1 MTEKRIQFSN
11 IVFNQLPAYVREE
24 FPLVSEFLSQY
35 YRAQEFQGAP
45 IDLIQNID
53 KYVKVDE
60 MTHQTDSVILIND
73 ITSFDDVIFVGIS
86 SSPTGT
92 AGFPEKYGL
101 LKIDDEI
108 ITYTG
113 KTFNSFTGCVRG
125 FSGIDSYSTQN
136 HPDQLTFSESNSASH
151 SAGSTIINLSSLFLK
166 EFLSK
171 IKYQLSPGFENRD
184 LSKNLNQALFIKQ
197 SKDFYRSKG
206 TKESFEILFRFLYG
220 EDVSIIDPKEYLFR
234 PSDAHYQITTDL
246 VVESIEGN
254 PENLKNCTLIQDT
267 YPEFTKAY
275 APITNVEK
283 IVSKNGKEYY
293 KLSIDSGYSKDIGF
307 DGALYGE
314 FKVHPQTKVIGQYNL
329 NTFIVTSVVNPG
341 TPPPNKVWA
350 INGITQQQLTLVKG
364 NTYRFDTSDSSNS
377 EHILIFQ
384 TTSGDSLSS
393 LYYIVSG
400 NGVAGQAG
408 SFVDLTINITAPDEI
423 IKYNCSLHSE
433 MGANIAITADPTNNL
448 TTLNVDSTIGFPN
461 SGNLY
466 VTYNDQT
473 QGTIGYESKSVNQ
486 FFNCSNITGIIED
499 SANIGISTYAHKLPF
514 EGSGENVRV
523 RITSVIKDFKL
534 SDDTYYLKKGYTSQ
548 IKTLGVNSKDVVSNN
563 WFFNIATSYDVQS
576 ISLIDNNDKS
586 YKINTKLNNIFKV
599 GDSLKII
606 DSANNE
612 KTSTVIDVTSEKSFN
627 IKGQGELSLTD
638 SYTIKRNLLKV
649 NSPTFSN
656 ASILN
661 ANVQNVYKQNDKTL
675 IASPS
680 LPYYNQQLNLS
691 SKQIVFSGT
700 FNSDTFKITSN
711 IDHGFYTGDAVYYTP
726 EKIISVTTDDD
737 GNVTE
742 TSTTLSKLFD
752 EGIYYVKRIDSNN
765 IKLSQSKS
773 NIYNS
778 KFISVDSPV
787 TIIANKLEYYKFK
800 SKTLKSQNLFREI
813 SPPINDGAEYPTNP
827 GFTGILING
836 VEILNY
842 KSNDT
847 VYYGQLDEVEVISS
861 GRGYDI
867 INPPVLLISDLVG
880 YGATANCAVRGS
892 LSEIRV
898 VDSGFDYVET
908 PTIKITGGNGVG
920 AVAKA
925 AMKLVDHQATF
936 NSEEKSAQ
944 VSLTNYTIGFSTY
957 HKFRNTEQI
966 IYNTN
971 GQKGIGGIS
980 TDSAYFVSVQSPT
993 EVKLH
998 NTLGD
1003 VISGINTIN
1012 LTSHGIGDH
1021 QLRSYNKR
1029 SILGSIN
1036 IQSSGSGY
1044 ENKKKT
1050 IFSSI
1055 TGINTSI
1062 NQISIVNHEFQSGEI
1077 VKYINY
1083 STGGS
1088 VIGGLTTSTEYYL
1101 TKVDDNNFKLSKIG
1115 IGTTLKDFYYNTK
1128 QFINLTSVGVGTH
1141 TFNYPEISV
1150 EVIGNVGIS
1159 SIGFDNFKAV
1169 VQPIFRGEITST
1181 HLENNGSNYG
1191 SSEILNYD
1199 RQPLVTLSSGSGAVV
1214 VPIVSDQKI
1223 TEILV
1228 TSPGVGYNS
1237 PPDLVIN
1244 GGGFG
1249 AVLTPIIQNGQLIEV
1264 KVIES
1269 GIGYSPNNISIDVL
1283 SAGLSAEFN
1292 VRIQRWNVNLFQK
1305 NLSIISNDD
1314 GILSEGINE
1323 NFELEYSHLYA
1334 PRKLREIV
1342 YSSDSGGN
1350 TLYGKKDLR
1359 ISGNKEILSTD
1370 HSPIIGWAYDGNP
1383 IYGPYGFS
1391 TKEGGIVSQMKSG
1404 YKLDLKPNRPL
1415 ISSFPSGFF
1424 IEDYSYSEV
1433 SDETVLDKNNG
1444 RFCVTPEYPNGAYV
1458 YFATINNSDADSS
1471 GPFSGYKSP
1480 IFPYL
1485 IGDNFN
1491 SKPNE
1496 FNFKKASNQIDLDLN
1511 KTSFSR
1517 NTNPYNLIENGASYS
1532 YLELPNLLNQTVDIK
1547 YASPGF
1553 IEKIDVISGGSGYK
1567 NGTPLVFNNEGTGG
1581 YNASAEIER
1590 VFGKS
1595 VNSISVATT
1604 SISNVEFYSTTSQGT
1619 FLAFFQNPHNFTN
1632 TDLVV
1637 ISGLNTT
1644 SSLIEGSYQVGVAT
1658 NTIALTA
1665 GIGTTATTGIVTYF
1679 SVAGNLNYSNI
1690 RENDILGIGT
1700 EKVKVLNVDAKSSR
1714 IRILRAVNG
1723 TVGSSHSITTV
1734 LYENPRKLTINAG
1747 FRSQYDYKINRE
1759 IYFNPV
1765 DAVGLGTTSG
1775 IGIGVTLIFSN
1786 PGTGITQIFI
1796 PTKSIYISNH
1806 QLNTGDELLYST
1818 NSGTPIGVST
1828 NGISTSVSI
1837 SDQSIVYVAK
1847 ISDDLIGISTFRVG
1861 LGTQGTFVG
1870 IASTTQGMGT
1880 LFFTNVGTGDNHSF
1894 KTNYGGLSGNIS
1906 KNTVTISTAQTHGLL
1921 NNDIVFVDV
1930 NPSISTTFTLKY
1942 NDYVRKVLI
1951 NPKDFI
1957 SAGINTLTNIITI
1970 LNHKFENGQKVI
1982 HTANVPA
1989 IGLENNKEYFVFI
2002 VDTNNI
2008 KLTNTYYDSIS
2019 AKPEIVGITSASSG
2033 TLSLINPPIKAY
2045 KNSSVV
2051 FDLSDSSLSYAQQ
2064 ATLYPAFDFKLFK
2077 DSNFTENYN
2086 NNSNNQSFDVQ
2097 KVGIIGITSDAKV
2110 TLSINKNT
2118 PKNLYYNLI
2127 PIYDGTLP
2135 QNKKLINE
2143 DREVLSNNQIQVD
2156 ESQYNGKYKITVGS
2170 TTSFTY
2176 GVAKVPEENLY
2187 ISGISSIKY
2196 ETSSINAYGSILKIK
2211 ITNKGQNYYSL
2222 PQIVNIAEIST
2233 LGILTSGIGS
2243 EAILHPSSTSIGKIK
2258 SIKINDIG
2266 FDFPSDL
2273 TMVPS
2278 VAIPQVIR
2286 VDSLSSFDSIGISSF
2301 GKGYTSAPKLIV
2313 LDGKTGNIASEVDL
2327 KFTLGNN
2334 KVEILKNVFGLNN
2347 VTPTILPIQ
2356 NSNGVGISSVGFNTT
2371 TKDVTITLSVGF
2383 STANSFPFAVNDK
2396 VLIENV
2402 SVGVGSTGKGYNS
2415 ENYNYQLFTL
2425 TSVTENLGGL
2435 GGSVV
2440 YNLNEFLTGSEFP
2453 GTLNSTNSSGRII
2466 AQKQFPIFDIV
2477 LKNNNFSI
2485 GETVTSGSNVG
2496 TVEDWDSK
2504 TNFVT
2509 ILSKNDFK
2517 VGDLITGSSTKTQ
2530 AVANSI
2536 EIFNAFLDIAAT
2548 SKFVRGNQSDAGVL
2562 NSNLQRIS
2570 DNDYYQNFSYS
2581 IKSRVDF
2588 DKWNDAVSTLNHT
2601 TGFKKFSDY
2610 QLETPATFV
2619 EVNSN
2624 SLLVN
2629 VPSDLT
2635 FIDIISDIVNVV
2647 NLNCVYDF
2655 DLVKENSRQ
2664 IGSQIFSDEI
2674 IFSNRILT
2682 DYAESV
2688 GNRVLS
2694 IDDIS
2699 PQFNS
2704 NPRAT
2709 RFSEVHRFSLADVR
2723 TQKYLTYVRD
2733 TRFTG
2738 ERQLLIVTS
2747 LIDNIGNVFLNQ
2759 YARVESTYDMG
2770 SFDIAIDGT
2779 DGVLQ
2784 FFPTKFTINDF
2795 DITTLSYNIDDNILS
2810 TGNTTFGDIIDIRS
2824 SSIAVSVGT
2833 TTTIVGIASTYRSM
2847 KVLVS
2852 ISATTTN
2859 QYEFDELN
2867 IIHNGTDVAFLE
2879 YGQLTNHSLNSYSST
2894 GLGTYYPYLS
2904 GGQLKVDF
2912 TPNAQVTTT
2921 VNVNAIQVAFASTTT
2936 VGVGTYD
2943 MKHARLEGR
2952 STSIASTSTPTPIGI
2967 SSYPDVY
2974 DSAYFIVQ
2982 VSDNTNNIHQLSEVA
2997 LIDDDT
3003 DVYVTEY
3010 GIINTLSGLGTIGAQ
3025 RTSSIVELTF
3035 TPLAN
3040 IDVDVKV
3047 YLNALRCEDD
3057 DKEILDFINSE
3068 IQTNCGSYEGTDS
3081 DIKREFALTH
3091 KNDPIFERYFI
3102 GSASTV
3108 VNTTSN
3114 VISIPNHFFVTGE
3127 QVEYTHAGAGTTQA
3141 IGIATTSF
3149 VSVGS
3154 TDKLPEEVYIVKVDI
3169 NNVKLARSAEDALKF
3184 IPKVLD
3190 ITSVGIGTL
3199 HKFVSTNQNSK
3210 VIVALDNLIQ
3220 SPIVSTA
3227 NTTTLSIN
3235 AFTTS
3240 DIIFFSQITS
3250 FFGGDLI
3257 KIGDEIMR
3265 IDGVG
3270 IGSTNAIQVRR
3281 PRLGT
3286 SLAGYS
3292 TGSLVTKVSGNYNIV
3307 DNVLSFAEAPFGKLP
3322 FSSTTNRPDERDWVG
3337 ISTGSSFQGRSFIR
3351 SGIINSS
3358 NEAYHK
3364 NYIFSDI
3371 SSGFN
3376 GINKTFTLTSN
3387 GTNATGIQTENAIVL
3402 INDIFQG
3409 PGLAYDY
3416 TLLESVGITSITFT
3430 GAATSVSYDVNH
3442 ASIPR
3447 GGVIVSVGSTEGF
3460 GYQPLVSA
3468 GGTVTVSVA
3477 GTIST
3482 ISIGNSGSGYRTSS
3496 TYEIIVDTSSPVGIG
3511 STIIYLEN
3519 SNSVFSILNLLNTG
3533 SNCSIGIG
3541 TFIGIGIATAIT
3553 SVGSTFIQV
3562 GTGATS
3568 SYQIPSG
3575 TQTVIKISSP
3585 QIGIVNVGVG
3595 TSSVGIATI
3604 THVGYSTIISG
3615 SISTSVTI
3623 TNPGTG
3629 YTSTNPPYVIFDD
3642 PLSYSNI
3649 PLIYSSSSSGVGTQA
3664 KVNIVVGQG
3673 SSVIDFEIINT
3684 GYGYGDEQI
3693 LTVPI
3698 GGITG
3703 IPTTGSSF
3711 NEFQLTIQKTFVD
3724 KFTGWAIGELQ
3735 VLDSI
3740 DDQFDGTKI
3749 AFQTKNQAG
3758 NLISILSSK
3767 GSNINVQDTLLIFI
3781 NDVLQVPGKGY
3792 TFPGGSIITFA
3803 EPPKV
3808 GDTSKIIF
3816 YRGSGSV
3823 DVVDVDVLET
3833 VKVGDELTINYDPS
3847 LGQSPILQEEERTV
3861 TRIDSTDLVKTNP
3874 YFGPG
3879 NVNDQTLERPVIW
3892 CRQTEDKIINELPI
3906 GKSRML
3912 YEAAITPTSYL
3923 IQPVGIGS
3931 TILYV
3936 DNVRPFFNPTNEN
3949 NTSVVF
3955 QNSVIIISQDDKVG
3969 ASATAVVSIAGTVT
3983 SIVISDGGVGYTT
3996 APIVSISQPIGFGT
4010 TAAQNTALA
4019 SATISGGV
4027 VTGIAVTFEGSG
4039 YISTFAPQVLIES
4052 PSMIKETGGVEVYA
4066 GDSGVIV
4073 GFGTTTISSVDQI
4086 IFDLHIPT
4094 NSYLRDTSVVGTA
4107 LTLSGIEIGDYFL
4120 VYDSNV
4126 GFATTSITSRNT
4138 SNNVIGIG
4146 TNFVDN
4152 VYQVESVS
4160 NVSVADTAIG
4170 IATVGA
4176 GTTIVRRIFAR
4187 ISGIST
4193 IDFSSSNITFD
4204 STVFTFDSTGIGS
4217 GSGYSGGITTSNY
4230 FGNFSWGRIELTG
4243 RTKENTYNF
4252 YGNNGVGGI
4261 STSGAVKRTLPLRFE
4276 NYIIT

>member
-35 YRAQEFQGAP
+35 YLAQEFQGAP

-60 MTHQTDSVILIND
+60 MTHQVDSVILSND

-92 AGFPEKYGL
+92 DGFPEKYGL
-101 LKIDDEI
+101 LKINNEI

-113 KTFNSFTGCVRG
+113 KTFNSFTGCIRG
-125 FSGIDSYSTQN
+125 FSGIDSYNTQN
-136 HPDQLTFSESNSASH
+136 HPDQLVFSKSNSADH
-151 SAGSTIINLSSLFLK
+151 FAGSTIINLSSLFLK

-171 IKYQLSPGFENRD
+171 IKYQLTPGFENRTLD
-184 LSKNLNQALFIKQ
+184 KNLNKSLFIKQ

-206 TKESFEILFRFLYG
+206 TDESFEILFRSLYG
-220 EDVSIIDPKEYLFR
+220 EDATIIKPREYLFR
-234 PSDAHYQITTDL
+234 PSDAHYQVTTDL

-254 PENLKNCTLIQDT
+254 PENLINSTLIQDEYT
-267 YPEFTKAY
+267 GFTKAY
-275 APITNVEK
+275 APITDVEK

-293 KLSIDSGYSKDIGF
+293 KLSIDSGYNKDSRV

-314 FKVHPQTKVIGQYNL
+314 FKVHPQTKVIGQYDL
-329 NTFIVTSVVNPG
+329 RSFTVTVRENPG
-341 TPPPNKVWA
+341 TPPPNNVFV
-350 INGITQQQLTLVKG
+350 IDGLTQQKLTLVKG
-364 NTYRFDTSDSSNS
+364 NTYRFDISDSSNNG
-377 EHILIFQ
+377 HPFIFQ
-384 TTSGDSLSS
+384 TSSGGSLSS
-393 LYYIVSG
+393 LYYSVSG
-400 NGVAGQAG
+400 DGIPGQAG
-408 SFVDLTINITAPDEI
+408 SYRNLTINLTAPSET
-423 IKYNCSLHSE
+423 IKYNCSNHNG
-433 MGANIAITADPTNNL
+433 MGADIIISANSANDF
-448 TTLNVDSTIGFPN
+448 TTLDVDSTVGFPN
-461 SGNLY
+461 SGELY

-473 QGTIGYESKSVNQ
+473 QGTIRYESKSVNQ

-499 SANIGISTYAHKLPF
+499 SANIGISTYATDFNNTIK
-514 EGSGENVRV
+514 VRV
-523 RITSVIKDFKL
+523 TSVIKDFNL
-534 SDDTYYLKKGYTSQ
+534 INDTYYLKKGYTSE
-548 IKTLGVNSKDVVSNN
+548 IKTLGVDSEDVISNN
-563 WFFNIATSYDVQS
+563 WFFNISTSYDVQS
-576 ISLIDNNDKS
+576 ISLIDNTNKT
-586 YKINTKLNNIFKV
+586 YKINTKLNNIFKI
-599 GDSLKII
+599 GDSLKITN
-606 DSANNE
+606 SAGVE
-612 KTSTVIDVTSEKSFN
+612 KNSTVIDITSEKSFN
-627 IKGQGELSLTD
+627 IKGQGELLLNDT
-638 SYTIKRNLLKV
+638 YTVKRNILKT
-649 NSPTFSN
+649 NSSTFPN
-656 ASILN
+656 TSIFN
-661 ANVQNVYKQNDKTL
+661 SNVQNVYEEDDRT
-675 IASPS
+675 IVASPS
-680 LPYYNQQLNLS
+680 LPYYNDQQLNVS
-691 SKQIVFSGT
+691 SKQIIFSGT
-700 FNSDTFKITSN
+700 FNSDTFKITSTT
-711 IDHGFYTGDAVYYTP
+711 DHGFYTGDAVYYTP
-726 EKIISVTTDDD
+726 EKIISESFDAD
-737 GNVTE
+737 GNIIE
-742 TSTTLSKLFD
+742 TSTTLSKLFN
-752 EGIYYVKRIDSNN
+752 EGVFFIKRIDSNT
-765 IKLSQSKS
+765 IKFALSKS
-773 NIYNS
+773 DIFNS

-787 TIIANKLEYYKFK
+787 TVTSNKLEYYKFK

-813 SPPINDGAEYPTNP
+813 SSPINDGAEYPTEP

-836 VEILNY
+836 VEVLNY
-842 KSNDT
+842 KSNDI
-847 VYYGQLDEVEVISS
+847 VYYGKLNEIEVTSPGS
-861 GRGYDI
+861 NYDL
-867 INPPVLLISDLVG
+867 INPPVLSINDSVG
-880 YGATANCAVRGS
+880 SGATAHCAVKGS
-892 LSEIRV
+892 LREIRIV
-898 VDSGFDYVET
+898 NPGFDYAET
-908 PTIKITGGNGVG
+908 PVIKITGGNGIG
-920 AVAKA
+920 AVVEA
-925 AMKLVDHQATF
+925 AMKLIDHQSTF

-944 VSLTNYTIGFSTY
+944 VSLTNNTIGFSTY

-1003 VISGINTIN
+1003 VISGINTVN
-1012 LTSHGIGDH
+1012 LISHGIGDH
-1021 QLRSYNKR
+1021 QLRSYNKK

-1055 TGINTSI
+1055 TGINTAI
-1062 NQISIVNHEFQSGEI
+1062 NQINILNHEFESGEI

-1101 TKVDDNNFKLSKIG
+1101 TKIDDNNFKLSEIG
-1115 IGTTLKDFYYNTK
+1115 IGTALKDFYYNTK
-1128 QFINLTSVGVGTH
+1128 QFVNLTSVGVGTH

-1159 SIGFDNFKAV
+1159 SIGSDNFKAV

-1199 RQPLVTLSSGSGAVV
+1199 RQPLITLSSGSGAAVI
-1214 VPIVSDQKI
+1214 PIISDQKI
-1223 TEILV
+1223 IEVLV
-1228 TSPGVGYNS
+1228 ISSGSGYNS
-1237 PPDLVIN
+1237 PPNLIIN
-1244 GGGFG
+1244 GSGFG
-1249 AVLTPIIQNGQLIEV
+1249 AVITPIIENGQLTEI

-1269 GIGYSPNNISIDVL
+1269 GIGYLPDSTSIDVIA
-1283 SAGLSAEFN
+1283 AGSLAEFN
-1292 VRIQRWNVNLFQK
+1292 AKIQTWNVNLFQK
-1305 NLSIISNDD
+1305 NLSIVSDDD
-1314 GILSEGINE
+1314 GVLSEGINE
-1323 NFELEYSHLYA
+1323 NFELEYSYLYA

-1342 YSSDSGGN
+1342 YSLDSDGN
-1350 TLYGKKDLR
+1350 ILYGRKDLR
-1359 ISGNKEILSTD
+1359 KFGNKEIVSTD

-1383 IYGPYGFS
+1383 IYGPYGYS
-1391 TKEGGIVSQMKSG
+1391 TKQGGTVSQMKSG
-1404 YKLDLKPNRPL
+1404 YILKSGFDLTQNRPL
-1415 ISSFPSGFF
+1415 VSAFPEGFF
-1424 IEDYSYSEV
+1424 TQDYSYLEV
-1433 SDETVLDKNNG
+1433 SDEIVLDKNNG
-1444 RFCVTPEYPNGAYV
+1444 RFCVTPEYPNGTYA

-1471 GPFSGYKSP
+1471 GPFSGYKLP

-1485 IGDNFN
+1485 IGNNFN
-1491 SKPNE
+1491 SRPNE
-1496 FNFKKASNQIDLDLN
+1496 FNFKKVSNQIDFDLN
-1511 KTSFSR
+1511 QTSFSR
-1517 NTNPYNLIENGASYS
+1517 NTNPYNLIRNGSSYS
-1532 YLELPNLLNQTVDIK
+1532 YLELPNLLNQTADIK
-1547 YASPGF
+1547 YASPGS
-1553 IEKIDVISGGSGYK
+1553 IEKINTISGGSGYK
-1567 NGTPLVFNNEGTGG
+1567 IGDNLVFDNEGTEG
-1581 YNASAEIER
+1581 YNASAEVER
-1590 VFGKS
+1590 ISGKS

-1604 SISNVEFYSTTSQGT
+1604 SISNVEFYPTTSQGT
-1619 FLAFFQNPHNFTN
+1619 FLIFSENPHNFTN
-1632 TDLVV
+1632 TDLIVV
-1637 ISGLNTT
+1637 SGLNTT
-1644 SSLIEGSYQVGVAT
+1644 SSLIEGSYRIGVTT

-1665 GIGTTATTGIVTYF
+1665 GIGSTATTGIVTYF
-1679 SVAGNLNYSNI
+1679 SVAGNLNYPNI
-1690 RENDILGIGT
+1690 RENDVLGIGT
-1700 EKVKVLNVDAKSSR
+1700 EKVKVLNVDARSSR
-1714 IRILRAVNG
+1714 IRVLRAVNG
-1723 TVGSSHSITTV
+1723 TVGSSHSVTNV
-1734 LYENPRKLTINAG
+1734 LYENSRKLIINAG
-1747 FRSQYDYKINRE
+1747 FRSQYDYKVNRE
-1759 IYFNPV
+1759 IYFNPI

-1847 ISDDLIGISTFRVG
+1847 ISDDLIGISTFKVG
-1861 LGTQGTFVG
+1861 FGTQGTFVG
-1870 IASTTQGMGT
+1870 IASTTRGMGT

-1894 KTNYGGLSGNIS
+1894 KTRYSGLSGNIS
-1906 KNTVTISTAQTHGLL
+1906 KNIVTVSAAQTHGLL

-1942 NDYVRKVLI
+1942 NDYNRKVLI
-1951 NPKDFI
+1951 NPKDFV

-1970 LNHKFENGQKVI
+1970 SNHKFERGQKVI
-1982 HTANVPA
+1982 HTASVPA

-2019 AKPEIVGITSASSG
+2019 AKPEIVGITSASDG

-2051 FDLSDSSLSYAQQ
+2051 FDLSDSSLSYTQQ
-2064 ATLYPAFDFKLFK
+2064 STLYPAFDLKFFK
-2077 DSNFTENYN
+2077 DSNFTENYDS
-2086 NNSNNQSFDVQ
+2086 NSDNQFFEVQ
-2097 KVGIIGITSDAKV
+2097 RIGAVGITSDAKV
-2110 TLSINKNT
+2110 TLSINENT
-2118 PKNLYYNLI
+2118 PENLYYKLI
-2127 PIYDGTLP
+2127 PIYNGTLP
-2135 QNKKLINE
+2135 ENKKLINE
-2143 DREVLSNNQIQVD
+2143 DREVLSNNEIQILN
-2156 ESQYNGKYKITVGS
+2156 SQYNGIYNIIVGS
-2170 TTSFTY
+2170 STSFTY
-2176 GVAKVPEENLY
+2176 DVAKVPEEDLY
-2187 ISGISSIKY
+2187 ILGISSIKY
-2196 ETSSINAYGSILKIK
+2196 ETSSLNAYGSISKIK
-2211 ITNKGQNYYSL
+2211 ILNRGQNYYSL
-2222 PQIVNIAEIST
+2222 PQILSV
-2233 LGILTSGIGS
+2233 TSGIGTG
-2243 EAILHPSSTSIGKIK
+2243 AILEPSSTSIGKIK

-2273 TMVPS
+2273 TMRPS
-2278 VAIPQVIR
+2278 VAIPQVVK
-2286 VDSLSSFDSIGISSF
+2286 VDPLSSFESIGISSF
-2301 GKGYTSAPKLIV
+2301 GRGYTSAPKLIV
-2313 LDGKTGNIASEVDL
+2313 LDGKTGSVIPEVDL

-2334 KVEILKNVFGLNN
+2334 KVEILKNTFGLNN

-2356 NSNGVGISSVGFNTT
+2356 NSNGVGISSVGFNAT
-2371 TKDVTITLSVGF
+2371 TKNVTVTLSVGF

-2402 SVGVGSTGKGYNS
+2402 SVGVASTGRGFNS

-2435 GGSVV
+2435 GGSVT
-2440 YNLNEFLTGSEFP
+2440 YNLDEFLTGSESP
-2453 GTLNSTNSSGRII
+2453 GTFNPNNSSGKII
-2466 AQKQFPIFDIV
+2466 AQKHFPIFDIV
-2477 LKNNNFSI
+2477 LVKNNYFI
-2485 GETVTSGSNVG
+2485 GENVVSESAVG
-2496 TVEDWDSK
+2496 TVEDWDPKS
-2504 TNFVT
+2504 NFVS
-2509 ILSKNDFK
+2509 ILSKNNIK
-2517 VGDLITGSSTKTQ
+2517 IGEIIKGSSSRAQ
-2530 AVANSI
+2530 GSASSI
-2536 EIFNAFLDIAAT
+2536 ERFDAFFNLGAT

-2562 NSNLQRIS
+2562 NSNLQRIQDS
-2570 DNDYYQNFSYS
+2570 LYYQNFSYS

-2588 DKWNDAVSTLNHT
+2588 NTWNDAVSALNHT
-2601 TGFKKFSDY
+2601 TGFVKFSDY

-2619 EVNSN
+2619 EVDSN
-2624 SLLVN
+2624 SLVVN

-2635 FIDIISDIVNVV
+2635 SIDVISDIISVV
-2647 NLNCVYDF
+2647 SLNCVYDF
-2655 DLVKENSRQ
+2655 DLVRENSLQ

-2699 PQFNS
+2699 SQFSS

-2723 TQKYLTYVRD
+2723 AQKYLTYVRD

-2784 FFPTKFTINDF
+2784 FFPTKFSINDF
-2795 DITTLSYNIDDNILS
+2795 DVTTLSYNIDDNILS

-3114 VISIPNHFFVTGE
+3114 IISIPNHFFVTGE
-3127 QVEYTHAGAGTTQA
+3127 QVKYTHAGAGTTQA

-3199 HKFVSTNQNSK
+3199 HRFVATNQNAK

-3227 NTTTLSIN
+3227 TTTTLSKN

-3240 DIIFFSQITS
+3240 DIIFFNQITS

-3257 KIGDEIMR
+3257 RIGDEIMR

-3286 SLAGYS
+3286 SIAGYS
-3292 TGSLVTKVSGNYNIV
+3292 TGALVTKVSGNYNIV
-3307 DNVLSFAEAPFGKLP
+3307 DNVLNFAEAPFGNIPL
-3322 FSSTTNRPDERDWVG
+3322 SSPTNRPDERDWVG

-3351 SGIINSS
+3351 SGIVNSS
-3358 NEAYHK
+3358 DETYHK

-3409 PGLAYDY
+3409 PGLTYDY
-3416 TLLESVGITSITFT
+3416 TLLESAGITSITFT
-3430 GAATSVSYDVNH
+3430 GAATSVSYDVNN

-3468 GGTVTVSVA
+3468 GGTATVSVA
-3477 GTIST
+3477 GTISA
-3482 ISIGNSGSGYRTSS
+3482 ISIGNSGSGYRSGAQVVKVGVALSS
-3496 TYEIIVDTSSPVGIG
+3496 TGTP
-3511 STIIYLEN
+3511 
-3519 SNSVFSILNLLNTG
+3519 SIEF
-3533 SNCSIGIG
+3533 IG
-3541 TFIGIGIATAIT
+3541 TATVSNGNIVSIA
-3553 SVGSTFIQV
+3553 
-3562 GTGATS
+3562 
-3568 SYQIPSG
+3568 
-3575 TQTVIKISSP
+3575 
-3585 QIGIVNVGVG
+3585 
-3595 TSSVGIATI
+3595 
-3604 THVGYSTIISG
+3604 
-3615 SISTSVTI
+3615 I
-3623 TNPGTG
+3623 TNPGSG

-3642 PLSYSNI
+3642 PLSYSNL
-3649 PLIYSSSSSGVGTQA
+3649 PLIYSSVSSGVGTQA
-3664 KVNIVVGQG
+3664 TVNVVVGQG

-3684 GYGYGDEQI
+3684 GYGYIEDQI

-3698 GGITG
+3698 GGPTG

-3711 NEFQLTIQKTFVD
+3711 KEFKVSIQKTFID
-3724 KFTGWAIGELQ
+3724 EFTGWSIGELQ
-3735 VLDSI
+3735 VLDRL
-3740 DDQFDGTKI
+3740 DDQFDGQTV
-3749 AFQTKNQAG
+3749 AFEITLSN

-3792 TFPGGSIITFA
+3792 TFPGGSIITFT

-3816 YRGSGSV
+3816 YRGSGDV
-3823 DVVDVDVLET
+3823 DVLDVDVLET

-3847 LGQSPILQEEERTV
+3847 RGQSPTLQEEERTV

-3879 NVNDQTLERPVIW
+3879 NVSDETLERPVIW
-3892 CRQTEDKIINELPI
+3892 CRQTEDKIINEIPI

-3923 IQPVGIGS
+3923 IKPVGIGS
-3931 TILYV
+3931 TVLYI
-3936 DNVRPFFNPTNEN
+3936 DNVRPFFNPTNESN
-3949 NTSVVF
+3949 AGGSSPLAF
-3955 QNSVIIISQDDKVG
+3955 QNSVVIISQDNKVG

-3996 APIVSISQPIGFGT
+3996 TPTVSISQPIGFGT
-4010 TAAQNTALA
+4010 TAVQNTALT
-4019 SATISGGV
+4019 SVTISGGV
-4027 VTGIAVTFEGSG
+4027 VTGIAVTFGGGG
-4039 YISTFAPQVLIES
+4039 YISTIPPQVLIES
-4052 PSMIKETGGVEVYA
+4052 PSMIKETGGVASYA

-4073 GFGTTTISSVDQI
+4073 GFGTTATGI
-4086 IFDLHIPT
+4086 IFDLFIPIG
-4094 NSYLRDTSVVGTA
+4094 SYLRDAPIAGTA
-4107 LTLSGIEIGDYFL
+4107 LTVSGIGTGDYFL
-4120 VYDSNV
+4120 VYDSNI
-4126 GFATTSITSRNT
+4126 GSASTSITSKDSSGNT
-4138 SNNVIGIG
+4138 IGIG

-4152 VYQVESVS
+4152 VYQVQSVS
-4160 NVSVADTAIG
+4160 NVSVANTAIG
-4170 IATVGA
+4170 IATVGTA
-4176 GTTIVRRIFAR
+4176 TTTIRRVNAIV
-4187 ISGIST
+4187 SGIST
-4193 IDFSSSNITFD
+4193 I
-4204 STVFTFDSTGIGS
+4204 
-4217 GSGYSGGITTSNY
+4217 SGYSGVGIGTTSIS
-4230 FGNFSWGRIELTG
+4230 FGNFSWGRIELTS

-4252 YGNNGVGGI
+4252 YGNVGVGGI
-4261 STSGAVKRTLPLRFE
+4261 STSGVVKRTLPLRFE

>member
-35 YRAQEFQGAP
+35 YLAQEFQGAP

-60 MTHQTDSVILIND
+60 MTHQVDSVILGND

-92 AGFPEKYGL
+92 DGFPEKYGL
-101 LKIDDEI
+101 LKINNEI

-125 FSGIDSYSTQN
+125 FSGIDSYNTQN
-136 HPDQLTFSESNSASH
+136 HPDQLVFSKSNSADH
-151 SAGSTIINLSSLFLK
+151 FAGSTIINLSSLFLK

-171 IKYQLSPGFENRD
+171 IKYQLTPGFENRTLD
-184 LSKNLNQALFIKQ
+184 KNLNKSLFIKQ

-206 TKESFEILFRFLYG
+206 TDESFEILFRSLYG
-220 EDVSIIDPKEYLFR
+220 EDASIIKPSEYLFR
-234 PSDAHYQITTDL
+234 PSDAHYQVTTDL

-254 PENLKNCTLIQDT
+254 PENLINSTLIQNEYT
-267 YPEFTKAY
+267 GFIKAY
-275 APITNVEK
+275 APITDVEK

-293 KLSIDSGYSKDIGF
+293 KLSIDSGYNKDSRV

-314 FKVHPQTKVIGQYNL
+314 FKVHSQTKVIGQYDL
-329 NTFIVTSVVNPG
+329 RSFTVTVRENPG
-341 TPPPNKVWA
+341 TPPPNNVFV
-350 INGITQQQLTLVKG
+350 IDGLTQQKLTLVKG
-364 NTYRFDTSDSSNS
+364 NTYRFDISDSSNNG
-377 EHILIFQ
+377 HPFIFQ
-384 TTSGDSLSS
+384 TSSGGSLSS
-393 LYYIVSG
+393 LYYSVSG
-400 NGVAGQAG
+400 DGIPGQAG
-408 SFVDLTINITAPDEI
+408 SYRNLTINLTAPSET
-423 IKYNCSLHSE
+423 IKYNCSNHNG
-433 MGANIAITADPTNNL
+433 MGADIIISANSANDF
-448 TTLNVDSTIGFPN
+448 TTLDVDSTVGFPN
-461 SGNLY
+461 SGELY

-473 QGTIGYESKSVNQ
+473 QGTIRYESKSVNQ

-499 SANIGISTYAHKLPF
+499 SANIGISTYATDFNNTIK
-514 EGSGENVRV
+514 VRV
-523 RITSVIKDFKL
+523 TSVIKDFNL
-534 SDDTYYLKKGYTSQ
+534 INDTYYLKKGYTSE
-548 IKTLGVNSKDVVSNN
+548 IKTLGVDSEDVISNN
-563 WFFNIATSYDVQS
+563 WFFNISTSYDVQS
-576 ISLIDNNDKS
+576 ISLIDNTNKT
-586 YKINTKLNNIFKV
+586 YKINTKLNNIFKI
-599 GDSLKII
+599 GDSLKITN
-606 DSANNE
+606 SAGVE
-612 KTSTVIDVTSEKSFN
+612 KNSTVIDITSEKSFN
-627 IKGQGELSLTD
+627 IKGQGELLLNDT
-638 SYTIKRNLLKV
+638 YTVKRNILKT
-649 NSPTFSN
+649 NSSTFPN
-656 ASILN
+656 TSIFN
-661 ANVQNVYKQNDKTL
+661 SNVQNVYEEDDRT
-675 IASPS
+675 IVASPS
-680 LPYYNQQLNLS
+680 LPYYNDQQLNVS
-691 SKQIVFSGT
+691 SKQIIFSGT
-700 FNSDTFKITSN
+700 FNSDTFKITSTT
-711 IDHGFYTGDAVYYTP
+711 DHGFYTGDAVYYTP
-726 EKIISVTTDDD
+726 EKIISESFDAD
-737 GNVTE
+737 GNIIE
-742 TSTTLSKLFD
+742 TSTTLSKLFN
-752 EGIYYVKRIDSNN
+752 EGVFFIKRIDSNT
-765 IKLSQSKS
+765 IKFALSKS
-773 NIYNS
+773 DIFNS

-787 TIIANKLEYYKFK
+787 TVTSNKLEYYKFK

-813 SPPINDGAEYPTNP
+813 SPPINDGAEYPTEP

-836 VEILNY
+836 VEVLNY
-842 KSNDT
+842 KSNDI
-847 VYYGQLDEVEVISS
+847 VYYGKLNEIEVTSPGS
-861 GRGYDI
+861 NYDL
-867 INPPVLLISDLVG
+867 INPPVLSINDSVG
-880 YGATANCAVRGS
+880 SGATAQCAVKGS
-892 LSEIRV
+892 LREIRIV
-898 VDSGFDYVET
+898 NPGFDYAET
-908 PTIKITGGNGVG
+908 PVIKITGGNGIG
-920 AVAKA
+920 AVAEA
-925 AMKLVDHQATF
+925 AMKLVDHQSTF

-944 VSLTNYTIGFSTY
+944 VSLTNNTIGFSTY

-1003 VISGINTIN
+1003 VISGINTVN

-1021 QLRSYNKR
+1021 QLRSYNKK

-1062 NQISIVNHEFQSGEI
+1062 NQINILNHEFESGEI

-1083 STGGS
+1083 SAGGS

-1101 TKVDDNNFKLSKIG
+1101 TKIDDNNFKLSEIG
-1115 IGTTLKDFYYNTK
+1115 IGTALKDFYYNTK
-1128 QFINLTSVGVGTH
+1128 QFVNLTSVGVGTH

-1159 SIGFDNFKAV
+1159 SIGSDNFKAV

-1199 RQPLVTLSSGSGAVV
+1199 RQPLITLSSGSGAAVI
-1214 VPIVSDQKI
+1214 PIISDQKI
-1223 TEILV
+1223 IEVLV
-1228 TSPGVGYNS
+1228 ISSGSGYNS
-1237 PPDLVIN
+1237 PPNLIIN
-1244 GGGFG
+1244 GSGFG
-1249 AVLTPIIQNGQLIEV
+1249 AVITPIIENGQLTEV

-1269 GIGYSPNNISIDVL
+1269 GIGYLPDSTSIDVIA
-1283 SAGLSAEFN
+1283 AGSLAEFN
-1292 VRIQRWNVNLFQK
+1292 AKIQTWNVNLFQK
-1305 NLSIISNDD
+1305 NLSIVSDDD
-1314 GILSEGINE
+1314 GVLSEGINE
-1323 NFELEYSHLYA
+1323 NFELEYSYLYA

-1342 YSSDSGGN
+1342 YSLDSDGN
-1350 TLYGKKDLR
+1350 ILYGRKDLR
-1359 ISGNKEILSTD
+1359 KFGNKEIVSTD

-1383 IYGPYGFS
+1383 IYGPYGYS
-1391 TKEGGIVSQMKSG
+1391 TKQGGTVSQMKSG
-1404 YKLDLKPNRPL
+1404 YILKSGFDLTQNRPL
-1415 ISSFPSGFF
+1415 VSAFPEGFF
-1424 IEDYSYSEV
+1424 TQDYSYLEV
-1433 SDETVLDKNNG
+1433 SDEIVLDKNNG
-1444 RFCVTPEYPNGAYV
+1444 RFCVTPEYPNGTYA

-1471 GPFSGYKSP
+1471 GPFSGYKLP

-1491 SKPNE
+1491 SRPNE
-1496 FNFKKASNQIDLDLN
+1496 FNFKKVSNQIDFDLN
-1511 KTSFSR
+1511 QTSFSR
-1517 NTNPYNLIENGASYS
+1517 NTNPYNLIRNGSSYS
-1532 YLELPNLLNQTVDIK
+1532 YLELPNLLNQTADIK
-1547 YASPGF
+1547 YASPGS
-1553 IEKIDVISGGSGYK
+1553 IEKINTISGGSGYK
-1567 NGTPLVFNNEGTGG
+1567 IGDNLVFDNEGTEG
-1581 YNASAEIER
+1581 YNASAEVER
-1590 VFGKS
+1590 ISGKS

-1604 SISNVEFYSTTSQGT
+1604 SISNVEFYPTTSQGT
-1619 FLAFFQNPHNFTN
+1619 FLVFSENPHNFTN
-1632 TDLVV
+1632 TDLIVV
-1637 ISGLNTT
+1637 SGLNTT
-1644 SSLIEGSYQVGVAT
+1644 SSLIEGSYRIGVTT

-1665 GIGTTATTGIVTYF
+1665 GIGSTATTGIVTYF
-1679 SVAGNLNYSNI
+1679 SVAGNLNYPNI
-1690 RENDILGIGT
+1690 RENDVLGIGT
-1700 EKVKVLNVDAKSSR
+1700 EKVKVLNVDARSSR
-1714 IRILRAVNG
+1714 IRVLRAVNG
-1723 TVGSSHSITTV
+1723 TVGSSHSATTV
-1734 LYENPRKLTINAG
+1734 LYEDPRKLTINAG
-1747 FRSQYDYKINRE
+1747 FRSQYDYKVNRE

-1847 ISDDLIGISTFRVG
+1847 ISDDLIGISTFKVG

-1870 IASTTQGMGT
+1870 ISSTTQGMGT

-1894 KTNYGGLSGNIS
+1894 KTRYSGLSGNIS
-1906 KNTVTISTAQTHGLL
+1906 KNIVTVSAAQTHGLL

-1942 NDYVRKVLI
+1942 NDYNRKVLI
-1951 NPKDFI
+1951 NPKDFV

-1970 LNHKFENGQKVI
+1970 SNHKFERGQKVI
-1982 HTANVPA
+1982 HTASVPA

-2019 AKPEIVGITSASSG
+2019 AKPEIVGISSASGG

-2051 FDLSDSSLSYAQQ
+2051 FDLSDSSLSYTQQ
-2064 ATLYPAFDFKLFK
+2064 STLYPAFDLKFFK
-2077 DSNFTENYN
+2077 DSNFTENYDS
-2086 NNSNNQSFDVQ
+2086 NSDNQFFEVQ
-2097 KVGIIGITSDAKV
+2097 RIGAVGITSDAKV
-2110 TLSINKNT
+2110 TLSINENT
-2118 PKNLYYNLI
+2118 PENLYYKLI
-2127 PIYDGTLP
+2127 PIYNGTLP
-2135 QNKKLINE
+2135 ENKKLINE
-2143 DREVLSNNQIQVD
+2143 DREVLSNNEIQILN
-2156 ESQYNGKYKITVGS
+2156 SQYNGIYNIIVGS
-2170 TTSFTY
+2170 STSFTY
-2176 GVAKVPEENLY
+2176 DVAKVPEEDLY

-2196 ETSSINAYGSILKIK
+2196 ETSSLNAYGSISKIK
-2211 ITNKGQNYYSL
+2211 ILNRGQNYYSL
-2222 PQIVNIAEIST
+2222 PQILSV
-2233 LGILTSGIGS
+2233 TSGIGTG
-2243 EAILHPSSTSIGKIK
+2243 AILEPSSTSIGKIK

-2273 TMVPS
+2273 TMRPS
-2278 VAIPQVIR
+2278 VAIPQVVK
-2286 VDSLSSFDSIGISSF
+2286 VDPLSSFESIGISSF
-2301 GKGYTSAPKLIV
+2301 GRGYTSAPKLIV
-2313 LDGKTGNIASEVDL
+2313 LDGKTGSVIPEVDL

-2334 KVEILKNVFGLNN
+2334 KVEILKNTFGLNN

-2356 NSNGVGISSVGFNTT
+2356 NSNGVGISSVGFNAT
-2371 TKDVTITLSVGF
+2371 TKNVTVTLSVGF

-2402 SVGVGSTGKGYNS
+2402 SVGVASTGRGFNS

-2435 GGSVV
+2435 GGSVT
-2440 YNLNEFLTGSEFP
+2440 YNLDEFLTGSESP
-2453 GTLNSTNSSGRII
+2453 GTFNPNNSSGKII
-2466 AQKQFPIFDIV
+2466 AQKHFPIFDVV
-2477 LKNNNFSI
+2477 LVKNNYFI
-2485 GETVTSGSNVG
+2485 GENVVSESAVG
-2496 TVEDWDSK
+2496 TVEDWDPKS
-2504 TNFVT
+2504 NFVS
-2509 ILSKNDFK
+2509 ILSKNNIK
-2517 VGDLITGSSTKTQ
+2517 IGEIIKGSSSRAQ
-2530 AVANSI
+2530 GSASSI
-2536 EIFNAFLDIAAT
+2536 ERFDAFFNLGAT

-2562 NSNLQRIS
+2562 NSNLQRIQDS
-2570 DNDYYQNFSYS
+2570 LYYQNFSYS

-2588 DKWNDAVSTLNHT
+2588 NTWNDAVSALNHT
-2601 TGFKKFSDY
+2601 TGFVKFSDY

-2619 EVNSN
+2619 EVDSN
-2624 SLLVN
+2624 SLVVN

-2635 FIDIISDIVNVV
+2635 SIDVISDIISVV
-2647 NLNCVYDF
+2647 SLNCVYDF
-2655 DLVKENSRQ
+2655 DLVRENSLQ

-2699 PQFNS
+2699 SQFSS

-2723 TQKYLTYVRD
+2723 AQKYLTYVRD

-2770 SFDIAIDGT
+2770 SFDITIDGT

-2784 FFPTKFTINDF
+2784 FFPTKFSINDF
-2795 DITTLSYNIDDNILS
+2795 DVTTLSYNIDDNILS

-3114 VISIPNHFFVTGE
+3114 IISIPNHFFVTGE
-3127 QVEYTHAGAGTTQA
+3127 QVKYTHAGAGTTQA

-3199 HKFVSTNQNSK
+3199 HRFVATNQNAK

-3227 NTTTLSIN
+3227 TTTTLATN

-3240 DIIFFSQITS
+3240 DIIFFNQITS

-3286 SLAGYS
+3286 SIAGYS
-3292 TGSLVTKVSGNYNIV
+3292 TGALVTKVSGNYNIV
-3307 DNVLSFAEAPFGKLP
+3307 DNVLNFAEAPFGNIPL
-3322 FSSTTNRPDERDWVG
+3322 SSPTNRPDERDWVG
-3337 ISTGSSFQGRSFIR
+3337 IATGSSFQGRSFIR
-3351 SGIINSS
+3351 SGIVNSS
-3358 NEAYHK
+3358 DETYHK

-3409 PGLAYDY
+3409 PGLTYDY
-3416 TLLESVGITSITFT
+3416 TLLESAGITSITFT
-3430 GAATSVSYDVNH
+3430 GAATSVSYDVNN

-3468 GGTVTVSVA
+3468 GGTATVSVA
-3477 GTIST
+3477 GTISA
-3482 ISIGNSGSGYRTSS
+3482 ISIGNSGSGYRSGAQVVKVGVALSS
-3496 TYEIIVDTSSPVGIG
+3496 TSIP
-3511 STIIYLEN
+3511 TIQ
-3519 SNSVFSILNLLNTG
+3519 F
-3533 SNCSIGIG
+3533 IG
-3541 TFIGIGIATAIT
+3541 TA
-3553 SVGSTFIQV
+3553 SVS
-3562 GTGATS
+3562 
-3568 SYQIPSG
+3568 
-3575 TQTVIKISSP
+3575 
-3585 QIGIVNVGVG
+3585 N
-3595 TSSVGIATI
+3595 
-3604 THVGYSTIISG
+3604 G
-3615 SISTSVTI
+3615 SIVSIAI

-3649 PLIYSSSSSGVGTQA
+3649 PLIYSSASSGIGTQA

-3684 GYGYGDEQI
+3684 GYGYGDGQI

-3698 GGITG
+3698 GGATG

-3724 KFTGWAIGELQ
+3724 EFTGWSIGELQ
-3735 VLDSI
+3735 VLDRL
-3740 DDQFDGTKI
+3740 DDQFDGQTV
-3749 AFQTKNQAG
+3749 AFPITLSS

-3847 LGQSPILQEEERTV
+3847 RGQSPTLQEEERTV
-3861 TRIDSTDLVKTNP
+3861 TSINSTDLVNTNP

-3879 NVNDQTLERPVIW
+3879 NISDETLERPVVW

-3906 GKSRML
+3906 GKDRIL

-3923 IQPVGIGS
+3923 IQPVGVGN
-3931 TILYV
+3931 TILRV

-3949 NTSVVF
+3949 NAGGSSPLAF
-3955 QNSVIIISQDDKVG
+3955 QNSVIIISQDNKVG
-3969 ASATAVVSIAGTVT
+3969 ASATAVVSIAGTIT
-3983 SIVISDGGVGYTT
+3983 SIVINDGGVGYITT
-3996 APIVSISQPIGFGT
+3996 PTVSISQPIGFGT
-4010 TAAQNTALA
+4010 TAAQNTAVA
-4019 SATISGGV
+4019 SATVSGGV
-4027 VTGIAVTFEGSG
+4027 VTGIAVTFGGGG
-4039 YISTFAPQVLIES
+4039 YISTIPPQVLIES
-4052 PSMIKETGGVEVYA
+4052 PSMIKETGGVASYA

-4107 LTLSGIEIGDYFL
+4107 LTLSGIGTGDYFL

-4126 GFATTSITSRNT
+4126 GFATTSITSRDT
-4138 SNNVIGIG
+4138 SNNIIGIG

-4160 NVSVADTAIG
+4160 NVSVANTAIG

-4193 IDFSSSNITFD
+4193 INFSSTNITFD
-4204 STVFTFDSTGIGS
+4204 STTFTFDSTGIGS
-4217 GSGYSGGITTSNY
+4217 GSGYSGGIATSNY

-4276 NYIIT
+4276 NYITT

>member
-60 MTHQTDSVILIND
+60 MTHQADSVILSND

-92 AGFPEKYGL
+92 DGFPEKYGF
-101 LKIDDEI
+101 LKINNEI

-113 KTFNSFTGCVRG
+113 KTFNSFTGCIRG
-125 FSGIDSYSTQN
+125 FSGIDSYNTQN
-136 HPDQLTFSESNSASH
+136 HPDQLVFSKSNSADH
-151 SAGSTIINLSSLFLK
+151 FAGSTIINLSSLFLK

-171 IKYQLSPGFENRD
+171 IKYQLTPGFENRTLD
-184 LSKNLNQALFIKQ
+184 KNLNKSLFIKQ

-206 TKESFEILFRFLYG
+206 TDESFEILFRSLYG
-220 EDVSIIDPKEYLFR
+220 EDASIIKPSEYLFR
-234 PSDAHYQITTDL
+234 PSDAHYQVTTDL

-254 PENLKNCTLIQDT
+254 PENLINSTLIQNEYT
-267 YPEFTKAY
+267 GFIKAY
-275 APITNVEK
+275 APITDVEK

-293 KLSIDSGYSKDIGF
+293 KLSIDSGYNKDSRV

-314 FKVHPQTKVIGQYNL
+314 FKVHSQTKVIGQYDL
-329 NTFIVTSVVNPG
+329 RSFTVTVRENPG
-341 TPPPNKVWA
+341 TPPPNNVFV
-350 INGITQQQLTLVKG
+350 IDGLTQQKLTLVKG
-364 NTYRFDTSDSSNS
+364 NTYRFDISDSSNNG
-377 EHILIFQ
+377 HPFIFQ
-384 TTSGDSLSS
+384 TSSGGSLSS
-393 LYYIVSG
+393 LYYSVSG
-400 NGVAGQAG
+400 DGIPGQAG
-408 SFVDLTINITAPDEI
+408 SYRNLTINLTAPSET
-423 IKYNCSLHSE
+423 IKYNCSNHNG
-433 MGANIAITADPTNNL
+433 MGADIIISANSANDF
-448 TTLNVDSTIGFPN
+448 TTLDVDSTVGFPN
-461 SGNLY
+461 SGELY

-473 QGTIGYESKSVNQ
+473 QGTIRYESKSVNQ

-499 SANIGISTYAHKLPF
+499 SANIGISTYATDFNNTIK
-514 EGSGENVRV
+514 VRV
-523 RITSVIKDFKL
+523 TSVIKDFNL
-534 SDDTYYLKKGYTSQ
+534 INDTYYLKKGYTSE
-548 IKTLGVNSKDVVSNN
+548 IKTLGVDSEDVISNN
-563 WFFNIATSYDVQS
+563 WFFNISISYDVQS
-576 ISLIDNNDKS
+576 ISLIDNTNKT
-586 YKINTKLNNIFKV
+586 YKINTKLNNIFKI
-599 GDSLKII
+599 GDSLKITN
-606 DSANNE
+606 SAGVE
-612 KTSTVIDVTSEKSFN
+612 KNSTVIDITSEKSFN
-627 IKGQGELSLTD
+627 IKGQGELLLNDT
-638 SYTIKRNLLKV
+638 YTVKRNILKT
-649 NSPTFSN
+649 NSSTFPN
-656 ASILN
+656 TSIFN
-661 ANVQNVYKQNDKTL
+661 SNVQNVYEEDDRT
-675 IASPS
+675 IVASPS
-680 LPYYNQQLNLS
+680 LPYYNDQQLNVS
-691 SKQIVFSGT
+691 SKQIIFSGT
-700 FNSDTFKITSN
+700 FNSDTFKITSTT
-711 IDHGFYTGDAVYYTP
+711 DHGFYTGDAVYYTP
-726 EKIISVTTDDD
+726 EKIISESFDAD
-737 GNVTE
+737 GNIIE
-742 TSTTLSKLFD
+742 TSTTLSKLFN
-752 EGIYYVKRIDSNN
+752 EGVFFIKRIDSNT
-765 IKLSQSKS
+765 IKFALSKS
-773 NIYNS
+773 DIFNS

-787 TIIANKLEYYKFK
+787 TITSNKLEYYKFK
-800 SKTLKSQNLFREI
+800 SKTLRSQNLFREI
-813 SPPINDGAEYPTNP
+813 SPPINDGAEYPTEP

-842 KSNDT
+842 KSNDI
-847 VYYGQLDEVEVISS
+847 VYYGKLNEIEVTSPGS
-861 GRGYDI
+861 NYDL
-867 INPPVLLISDLVG
+867 INPPVLSINDSVG
-880 YGATANCAVRGS
+880 SGATAQCAVKGS
-892 LSEIRV
+892 LREIRIV
-898 VDSGFDYVET
+898 NPGFDYAET
-908 PTIKITGGNGVG
+908 PVIKITGGNGIG
-920 AVAKA
+920 AVAEA
-925 AMKLVDHQATF
+925 AMKLVDHQSTF

-944 VSLTNYTIGFSTY
+944 VSLTNNTIGFSTY

-1003 VISGINTIN
+1003 VISGINTVN
-1012 LTSHGIGDH
+1012 LISHGIGDH
-1021 QLRSYNKR
+1021 QLRSYNKK

-1055 TGINTSI
+1055 TGINTAI
-1062 NQISIVNHEFQSGEI
+1062 NQINILNHEFESGEI

-1101 TKVDDNNFKLSKIG
+1101 TKIDDNNFKLSEIG
-1115 IGTTLKDFYYNTK
+1115 IGTALKDFYYNTK
-1128 QFINLTSVGVGTH
+1128 QFVNLTSVGVGTH

-1159 SIGFDNFKAV
+1159 SIGSDNFKAV

-1199 RQPLVTLSSGSGAVV
+1199 RQPLITLSSGSGAAVI
-1214 VPIVSDQKI
+1214 PIISDQKI
-1223 TEILV
+1223 IEVLV
-1228 TSPGVGYNS
+1228 ISSGSGYNS
-1237 PPDLVIN
+1237 PPNLIIN
-1244 GGGFG
+1244 GSGFG
-1249 AVLTPIIQNGQLIEV
+1249 AVITPIIENGQLTEI

-1269 GIGYSPNNISIDVL
+1269 GIGYLPDSTSIDVIAVGSL
-1283 SAGLSAEFN
+1283 AEFN
-1292 VRIQRWNVNLFQK
+1292 AKIQTWNVNLFQK
-1305 NLSIISNDD
+1305 NLSIVSDDD
-1314 GILSEGINE
+1314 GVLSEGINE
-1323 NFELEYSHLYA
+1323 NFELEYSYLYA

-1342 YSSDSGGN
+1342 YSLDSDGN
-1350 TLYGKKDLR
+1350 ILYGRKDLR
-1359 ISGNKEILSTD
+1359 KFGNKEIVSTD

-1383 IYGPYGFS
+1383 IYGPYGYS
-1391 TKEGGIVSQMKSG
+1391 TKQGGTVSQMKSG
-1404 YKLDLKPNRPL
+1404 YILKSGFDLTQNRPL
-1415 ISSFPSGFF
+1415 VSAFPEGFF
-1424 IEDYSYSEV
+1424 TQDYSYLEV
-1433 SDETVLDKNNG
+1433 SDEIVLDKNNG
-1444 RFCVTPEYPNGAYV
+1444 RFCVTPEYPNGTYA

-1471 GPFSGYKSP
+1471 GPFSGYKLP

-1485 IGDNFN
+1485 IGNNFN
-1491 SKPNE
+1491 SRPNE
-1496 FNFKKASNQIDLDLN
+1496 FNFKKVSNQIDFDLN
-1511 KTSFSR
+1511 QTSFSR
-1517 NTNPYNLIENGASYS
+1517 NTNPYNLIRNGSSYS
-1532 YLELPNLLNQTVDIK
+1532 YLELPNLLNQTADIK
-1547 YASPGF
+1547 YASPGS
-1553 IEKIDVISGGSGYK
+1553 IEKINTISGGSGYK
-1567 NGTPLVFNNEGTGG
+1567 IGDNLVFDNEGTEG
-1581 YNASAEIER
+1581 YNASAEVER
-1590 VFGKS
+1590 ISGKS

-1604 SISNVEFYSTTSQGT
+1604 SISNVEFYPTTSQGT
-1619 FLAFFQNPHNFTN
+1619 FLVFSENPHNFTN
-1632 TDLVV
+1632 TDLIVV
-1637 ISGLNTT
+1637 SGLNTT
-1644 SSLIEGSYQVGVAT
+1644 SSLIEGSYRIGVTT

-1665 GIGTTATTGIVTYF
+1665 GIGSTATTGIVTYF
-1679 SVAGNLNYSNI
+1679 SVAGNLNYPNI
-1690 RENDILGIGT
+1690 RENDVLGIGT
-1700 EKVKVLNVDAKSSR
+1700 EKVKVLNVDARSSR
-1714 IRILRAVNG
+1714 IRVLRAVNG
-1723 TVGSSHSITTV
+1723 TVGSSHSVTNV
-1734 LYENPRKLTINAG
+1734 LYENSRKLIINAG
-1747 FRSQYDYKINRE
+1747 FRSQYDYKVNRE
-1759 IYFNPV
+1759 IYFNPI

-1847 ISDDLIGISTFRVG
+1847 ISDDLIGISTFKVG

-1870 IASTTQGMGT
+1870 IASTTRGMGT

-1894 KTNYGGLSGNIS
+1894 KTRYGGLSGNIS
-1906 KNTVTISTAQTHGLL
+1906 KNTVTVSAAQTHGLL

-1942 NDYVRKVLI
+1942 NDYNRKILI
-1951 NPKDFI
+1951 NPKDFV
-1957 SAGINTLTNIITI
+1957 SVGINTLTNTITI
-1970 LNHKFENGQKVI
+1970 SNHKFERGQKVI
-1982 HTANVPA
+1982 HTASVPA

-2019 AKPEIVGITSASSG
+2019 TKPEIVGISSASGG

-2051 FDLSDSSLSYAQQ
+2051 FDLSDSSLSYTQQ
-2064 ATLYPAFDFKLFK
+2064 STLYPAFDLKFFK
-2077 DSNFTENYN
+2077 DSNFTENYDS
-2086 NNSNNQSFDVQ
+2086 NSDSELRIDQFLVTMKTSFEVQ
-2097 KVGIIGITSDAKV
+2097 RIGTVGVTSDAKV
-2110 TLSINKNT
+2110 TLSINENT
-2118 PKNLYYNLI
+2118 PENLYYKLV
-2127 PIYDGTLP
+2127 PIYNGTLP
-2135 QNKKLINE
+2135 ENKKLINE
-2143 DREVLSNNQIQVD
+2143 DREVLSNNEIQINK
-2156 ESQYNGKYKITVGS
+2156 SQYNGEYKVIVGS

-2176 GVAKVPEENLY
+2176 NVAKVPEENLY
-2187 ISGISSIKY
+2187 TSGISSIKY
-2196 ETSSINAYGSILKIK
+2196 ETNSSNAYGSISKIK

-2222 PQIVNIAEIST
+2222 PQVLNITGIS
-2233 LGILTSGIGS
+2233 TSGIGTG
-2243 EAILHPSSTSIGKIK
+2243 AILKLSSTSIGKIK
-2258 SIKINDIG
+2258 SVKINDIG

-2273 TMVPS
+2273 TIRPS
-2278 VAIPQVIR
+2278 VAIPQVIE
-2286 VDSLSSFDSIGISSF
+2286 VDPLSSFESIGISSF
-2301 GKGYTSAPKLIV
+2301 GRGYTSAPRLIV
-2313 LDGKTGNIASEVDL
+2313 LDGKTGSVVPEVDL

-2334 KVEILKNVFGLNN
+2334 KVEILKNTFGLNN

-2356 NSNGVGISSVGFNTT
+2356 NSNGVGISSIVFNAA
-2371 TKDVTITLSVGF
+2371 TKNVTVTLSVGF

-2396 VLIENV
+2396 VLIENI

-2425 TSVTENLGGL
+2425 TSVTPNLGGIGFVNYSL
-2435 GGSVV
+2435 
-2440 YNLNEFLTGSEFP
+2440 LEHLTGSELP
-2453 GTLNSTNSSGRII
+2453 GTFNSANSSGKII
-2466 AQKQFPIFDIV
+2466 AQKHFPIFDVV
-2477 LKNNNFSI
+2477 LAKNNYFI
-2485 GETVTSGSNVG
+2485 GENVTSESAVG
-2496 TVEDWDSK
+2496 TVEDWNPKS
-2504 TNFVT
+2504 NFVS
-2509 ILSKNDFK
+2509 ILSKNNFK
-2517 VGDLITGSSTKTQ
+2517 IGEIVKGSSSKTQ
-2530 AVANSI
+2530 GVALSI
-2536 EIFNAFLDIAAT
+2536 ERFDAFFNLGAT
-2548 SKFVRGNQSDAGVL
+2548 SKFERGNQSDAGVL
-2562 NSNLQRIS
+2562 NSNLQRIQDS
-2570 DNDYYQNFSYS
+2570 LYYQNFSYS

-2588 DKWNDAVSTLNHT
+2588 DTWNDAVSTLNHT
-2601 TGFKKFSDY
+2601 TGFVKFSDY

-2619 EVNSN
+2619 EVDSN
-2624 SLLVN
+2624 SLVVN

-2635 FIDIISDIVNVV
+2635 SIDVISDIISVV

-2655 DLVKENSRQ
+2655 DLVRENSLQ

-2699 PQFNS
+2699 SQFNS

-2770 SFDIAIDGT
+2770 SFDITIDGT

-2784 FFPTKFTINDF
+2784 FFPTKFSINDF
-2795 DITTLSYNIDDNILS
+2795 DVTTLSYNIDDNILS

-3081 DIKREFALTH
+3081 DIKREFELTH
-3091 KNDPIFERYFI
+3091 KNDPIFERHFI

-3127 QVEYTHAGAGTTQA
+3127 QVKYTHAGAGTTQA

-3199 HKFVSTNQNSK
+3199 HRFVATNQNAK

-3227 NTTTLSIN
+3227 TTTTLSKN
-3235 AFTTS
+3235 AFTT
-3240 DIIFFSQITS
+3240 DNIIFFNQITS

-3286 SLAGYS
+3286 SIAGYS
-3292 TGSLVTKVSGNYNIV
+3292 TGALVTKVSGNYNIV
-3307 DNVLSFAEAPFGKLP
+3307 DNVLNFAEAPFGNIPL
-3322 FSSTTNRPDERDWVG
+3322 SSPTNRPDERDWVG

-3351 SGIINSS
+3351 SGIVNSS
-3358 NEAYHK
+3358 DETYHK

-3409 PGLAYDY
+3409 PGLTYDY
-3416 TLLESVGITSITFT
+3416 TLLESAGITSITFT
-3430 GAATSVSYDVNH
+3430 GAATSVSYDVNN

-3468 GGTVTVSVA
+3468 GGTATVSVA
-3477 GTIST
+3477 GTISA
-3482 ISIGNSGSGYRTSS
+3482 ISIGNSGSGYRSGAQVVKVGVALSS
-3496 TYEIIVDTSSPVGIG
+3496 TSIP
-3511 STIIYLEN
+3511 TIQ
-3519 SNSVFSILNLLNTG
+3519 F
-3533 SNCSIGIG
+3533 IG
-3541 TFIGIGIATAIT
+3541 TA
-3553 SVGSTFIQV
+3553 SVS
-3562 GTGATS
+3562 
-3568 SYQIPSG
+3568 
-3575 TQTVIKISSP
+3575 
-3585 QIGIVNVGVG
+3585 N
-3595 TSSVGIATI
+3595 
-3604 THVGYSTIISG
+3604 G
-3615 SISTSVTI
+3615 SIVSIAI

-3649 PLIYSSSSSGVGTQA
+3649 PLIYSSASSGIGTQA

-3684 GYGYGDEQI
+3684 GYGYGDGQI

-3698 GGITG
+3698 GGATG

-3724 KFTGWAIGELQ
+3724 EFTGWSIGELQ
-3735 VLDSI
+3735 VLDRL
-3740 DDQFDGTKI
+3740 DDQFDGQTV
-3749 AFQTKNQAG
+3749 AFPITLSS

-3847 LGQSPILQEEERTV
+3847 RGQSPTLQEEERTV

-3879 NVNDQTLERPVIW
+3879 NVSDETLERPVIW
-3892 CRQTEDKIINELPI
+3892 CRQTEDKIINEIPI
-3906 GKSRML
+3906 GKDRML

-3923 IQPVGIGS
+3923 IQPVGVGS
-3931 TILYV
+3931 TVLYI
-3936 DNVRPFFNPTNEN
+3936 DNVRPFFNPTNESN
-3949 NTSVVF
+3949 AGGSSPLAF
-3955 QNSVIIISQDDKVG
+3955 QNSVVIISQDNKVG
-3969 ASATAVVSIAGTVT
+3969 ASATAVVSTAGTVT

-3996 APIVSISQPIGFGT
+3996 TPTVSISQPIGFGT

-4027 VTGIAVTFEGSG
+4027 VTGIVVTFGGGG
-4039 YISTFAPQVLIES
+4039 YISTISPQVLIES
-4052 PSMIKETGGVEVYA
+4052 PSMIKETGGVASYA

-4086 IFDLHIPT
+4086 IFDFHIPT

-4126 GFATTSITSRNT
+4126 GFATTSITSRDT
-4138 SNNVIGIG
+4138 SNNIIGIG

-4160 NVSVADTAIG
+4160 NVSVANTAIG

-4176 GTTIVRRIFAR
+4176 GTTIVRRILAR

-4193 IDFSSSNITFD
+4193 VDFSSTNITFD
-4204 STVFTFDSTGIGS
+4204 STTFTFDSTGIGS

>member
-60 MTHQTDSVILIND
+60 MTHQADSVILSND

-92 AGFPEKYGL
+92 DGFPEKYGF
-101 LKIDDEI
+101 LKINNEI

-125 FSGIDSYSTQN
+125 FSGIDSYNTQN
-136 HPDQLTFSESNSASH
+136 HPDQLVFSKSNSADH
-151 SAGSTIINLSSLFLK
+151 FAGSTIINLSSLFLK

-171 IKYQLSPGFENRD
+171 IKYQLTPGFENRTLD
-184 LSKNLNQALFIKQ
+184 KNLNKSLFIKQ

-206 TKESFEILFRFLYG
+206 TDESFEILFRSLYG
-220 EDVSIIDPKEYLFR
+220 EDASIIKPREYLFR
-234 PSDAHYQITTDL
+234 PSDAHYQVTTDL

-254 PENLKNCTLIQDT
+254 PENLINSTLIQNEYT
-267 YPEFTKAY
+267 GFTKAY
-275 APITNVEK
+275 APITDVEK

-293 KLSIDSGYSKDIGF
+293 KLSIDSGYNKDSRV

-314 FKVHPQTKVIGQYNL
+314 FKVHSQTKVIGQYDL
-329 NTFIVTSVVNPG
+329 RSFTVTVRENPG
-341 TPPPNKVWA
+341 TPPPNNVFV
-350 INGITQQQLTLVKG
+350 IDGLTQQKLTLVKG
-364 NTYRFDTSDSSNS
+364 NTYRFDISDSSNNG
-377 EHILIFQ
+377 HPFIFQ
-384 TTSGDSLSS
+384 TSSGGSISS
-393 LYYIVSG
+393 LYYSVSG
-400 NGVAGQAG
+400 DGIPGQAG
-408 SFVDLTINITAPDEI
+408 SYRNLTINLTAPSET
-423 IKYNCSLHSE
+423 IKYNCSNHNG
-433 MGANIAITADPTNNL
+433 MGADIIISANSANDF
-448 TTLNVDSTIGFPN
+448 TTLDVDSTVGFPN
-461 SGNLY
+461 SGELY

-473 QGTIGYESKSVNQ
+473 QGTIRYESKSVNQ

-499 SANIGISTYAHKLPF
+499 SANIGISTYATDFNNTIK
-514 EGSGENVRV
+514 VRV
-523 RITSVIKDFKL
+523 TSVIKDFNL
-534 SDDTYYLKKGYTSQ
+534 INDTYYLKKGYTSE
-548 IKTLGVNSKDVVSNN
+548 IKTLGVDSEDVISNN
-563 WFFNIATSYDVQS
+563 WFFNISTSYDVQS
-576 ISLIDNNDKS
+576 ISLIDNTNKT
-586 YKINTKLNNIFKV
+586 YKINTKLNNIFKI
-599 GDSLKII
+599 GDSLKITN
-606 DSANNE
+606 SAGVE
-612 KTSTVIDVTSEKSFN
+612 KNSTVIDITSEKSFN
-627 IKGQGELSLTD
+627 IKGQGELLLNDT
-638 SYTIKRNLLKV
+638 YTVKRNILKT
-649 NSPTFSN
+649 NSSTFPN
-656 ASILN
+656 TSIFN
-661 ANVQNVYKQNDKTL
+661 SNVQNVYEEDDRT
-675 IASPS
+675 IVASPS
-680 LPYYNQQLNLS
+680 LPYYNDQQLNVS
-691 SKQIVFSGT
+691 SKQIIFSGT
-700 FNSDTFKITSN
+700 FNSDTFKITSTT
-711 IDHGFYTGDAVYYTP
+711 DHGFYTGDAAYYTP
-726 EKIISVTTDDD
+726 EKIISESFDAD
-737 GNVTE
+737 GNIIE
-742 TSTTLSKLFD
+742 TSTTLSKLFN
-752 EGIYYVKRIDSNN
+752 EGVFFIKRIDSNT
-765 IKLSQSKS
+765 IKFALSKS
-773 NIYNS
+773 DIFNS

-787 TIIANKLEYYKFK
+787 TVTSNKLEYYKFK

-813 SPPINDGAEYPTNP
+813 SPPINDGAEYPTEP

-836 VEILNY
+836 VEVLNY
-842 KSNDT
+842 KSNDI
-847 VYYGQLDEVEVISS
+847 VYYGKLNEIEVTSPGS
-861 GRGYDI
+861 NYDL
-867 INPPVLLISDLVG
+867 INPPVLSINDSVG
-880 YGATANCAVRGS
+880 SGATAQCAVKGS
-892 LSEIRV
+892 LREIRIV
-898 VDSGFDYVET
+898 NPGFDYAET
-908 PTIKITGGNGVG
+908 PVIKITGGNGIG
-920 AVAKA
+920 AVAEA
-925 AMKLVDHQATF
+925 AMKLVDHQSTF

-944 VSLTNYTIGFSTY
+944 VSLTNNTIGFSTY

-1003 VISGINTIN
+1003 VISGINTVN
-1012 LTSHGIGDH
+1012 LISHGIGDH
-1021 QLRSYNKR
+1021 QLRSYNKK

-1062 NQISIVNHEFQSGEI
+1062 NQINILNHEFESGEI

-1083 STGGS
+1083 SSGGS

-1101 TKVDDNNFKLSKIG
+1101 TKIDDNNFKLSEIG
-1115 IGTTLKDFYYNTK
+1115 IGTALKDFYYNTK
-1128 QFINLTSVGVGTH
+1128 QFVNLTSVGVGTH

-1159 SIGFDNFKAV
+1159 SIGSDNFKAV

-1199 RQPLVTLSSGSGAVV
+1199 RQPLITLSSGSGAAVI
-1214 VPIVSDQKI
+1214 PIISDQKI
-1223 TEILV
+1223 IEVLV
-1228 TSPGVGYNS
+1228 ISSGSGYNS
-1237 PPDLVIN
+1237 PPNLIIN
-1244 GGGFG
+1244 GSGFG
-1249 AVLTPIIQNGQLIEV
+1249 AVITPIIENGQLTGV

-1269 GIGYSPNNISIDVL
+1269 GIGYLPDSTSIDVIA
-1283 SAGLSAEFN
+1283 AGSLAEFN
-1292 VRIQRWNVNLFQK
+1292 AKIQTWNVNLFQK
-1305 NLSIISNDD
+1305 NLSIVSDDD
-1314 GILSEGINE
+1314 GVLSEGINE
-1323 NFELEYSHLYA
+1323 NFELEYSYLYA

-1342 YSSDSGGN
+1342 YSLDSDGN
-1350 TLYGKKDLR
+1350 ILYGRKDLR
-1359 ISGNKEILSTD
+1359 KFGNKEIVSTD

-1383 IYGPYGFS
+1383 IYGPYGYS
-1391 TKEGGIVSQMKSG
+1391 TKQGGTVSQMKSG
-1404 YKLDLKPNRPL
+1404 YILKSGFDLTQNRPL
-1415 ISSFPSGFF
+1415 VSAFPEGFF
-1424 IEDYSYSEV
+1424 TQDYSYLEV
-1433 SDETVLDKNNG
+1433 SDEIVLDKNNG
-1444 RFCVTPEYPNGAYV
+1444 RFCVTPEYPNGTYA

-1471 GPFSGYKSP
+1471 GPFSGYKLP

-1491 SKPNE
+1491 SRPNE
-1496 FNFKKASNQIDLDLN
+1496 FNFKKVSNQIDFDLN
-1511 KTSFSR
+1511 QTSFSR
-1517 NTNPYNLIENGASYS
+1517 NTNPYNLIRNGSSYS
-1532 YLELPNLLNQTVDIK
+1532 YLELPNLLNQTADIK
-1547 YASPGF
+1547 YASPGS
-1553 IEKIDVISGGSGYK
+1553 IEKINTISGGSGYK
-1567 NGTPLVFNNEGTGG
+1567 IGDNLVFDNEGTEG
-1581 YNASAEIER
+1581 YNASAEVER
-1590 VFGKS
+1590 ISGKS

-1604 SISNVEFYSTTSQGT
+1604 SISNVEFYPTTSQGT
-1619 FLAFFQNPHNFTN
+1619 FLVFSENPHNFTN
-1632 TDLVV
+1632 TDLIVV
-1637 ISGLNTT
+1637 SGLNTT
-1644 SSLIEGSYQVGVAT
+1644 SSLIEGSYRIGVTT

-1665 GIGTTATTGIVTYF
+1665 GIGSTATTGIVTYF
-1679 SVAGNLNYSNI
+1679 SVAGNLNYPNI
-1690 RENDILGIGT
+1690 RENDVLGIGT
-1700 EKVKVLNVDAKSSR
+1700 EKVKVLNVDARSSR
-1714 IRILRAVNG
+1714 IRVLRAVNG
-1723 TVGSSHSITTV
+1723 TVGSSHSVTNV
-1734 LYENPRKLTINAG
+1734 LYEDSRKLIINAG
-1747 FRSQYDYKINRE
+1747 FRSQYDYKVNRE
-1759 IYFNPV
+1759 IYFNPI

-1847 ISDDLIGISTFRVG
+1847 ISDDLIGISTFKVG

-1870 IASTTQGMGT
+1870 ISSTTQGVET

-1894 KTNYGGLSGNIS
+1894 KTRYNGLSGNIS
-1906 KNTVTISTAQTHGLL
+1906 KNIVTVSAAQTHGLL

-1942 NDYVRKVLI
+1942 NDYNRKVLI
-1951 NPKDFI
+1951 NPKDFV

-1970 LNHKFENGQKVI
+1970 SNHKFERGQKVI
-1982 HTANVPA
+1982 HTASVPA

-2008 KLTNTYYDSIS
+2008 KLTNTYHDSIS
-2019 AKPEIVGITSASSG
+2019 AKPEIVGITSASGG

-2051 FDLSDSSLSYAQQ
+2051 FDLSDSSLSYTQQ
-2064 ATLYPAFDFKLFK
+2064 STLYPAFDLKFFK
-2077 DSNFTENYN
+2077 DSNFTENYDS
-2086 NNSNNQSFDVQ
+2086 NSDSQFFEIQ
-2097 KVGIIGITSDAKV
+2097 KVGRVGITSDAKV
-2110 TLSINKNT
+2110 TLSINENT
-2118 PKNLYYNLI
+2118 PENLYYKLI
-2127 PIYDGTLP
+2127 PIYEGTLP
-2135 QNKKLINE
+2135 DNKKFINE
-2143 DREVLSNNQIQVD
+2143 DREVLSNNEIQVGR
-2156 ESQYNGKYKITVGS
+2156 SQYNGVYNVIVGS
-2170 TTSFTY
+2170 STSFTY
-2176 GVAKVPEENLY
+2176 DVAKVPEEDLY

-2196 ETSSINAYGSILKIK
+2196 ETSSLYAYGSISKIK
-2211 ITNKGQNYYSL
+2211 ILNRGQNYYSL
-2222 PQIVNIAEIST
+2222 PQILSV
-2233 LGILTSGIGS
+2233 TSGIGTG
-2243 EAILHPSSTSIGKIK
+2243 AILEPSSISIGKIK

-2273 TMVPS
+2273 TMRPS
-2278 VAIPQVIR
+2278 VAIPQVVK
-2286 VDSLSSFDSIGISSF
+2286 VDPLSSFESIGISSF
-2301 GKGYTSAPKLIV
+2301 GRGYTSAPKLIV
-2313 LDGKTGNIASEVDL
+2313 LDGKTGSVIPEVDL

-2334 KVEILKNVFGLNN
+2334 KVEILKNTFGLNN

-2356 NSNGVGISSVGFNTT
+2356 NSNGVGISSVGFNAT
-2371 TKDVTITLSVGF
+2371 TKNVTVTLSVGF
-2383 STANSFPFAVNDK
+2383 STVNSFPFAVNDK
-2396 VLIENV
+2396 ILIENV
-2402 SVGVGSTGKGYNS
+2402 SVGVASTGRGFNS

-2435 GGSVV
+2435 GGSVT
-2440 YNLNEFLTGSEFP
+2440 YNLDEFLTGSESP
-2453 GTLNSTNSSGRII
+2453 GTFNPNNSSGKII
-2466 AQKQFPIFDIV
+2466 AQKHFPIFDAV
-2477 LKNNNFSI
+2477 LVKNNYFI
-2485 GETVTSGSNVG
+2485 GENVVSESAVG
-2496 TVEDWDSK
+2496 TVEDWDPKS
-2504 TNFVT
+2504 NFVS
-2509 ILSKNDFK
+2509 ILSKNNFK
-2517 VGDLITGSSTKTQ
+2517 VGEIIKGSSSRTQ
-2530 AVANSI
+2530 GFASSI
-2536 EIFNAFLDIAAT
+2536 ERFNAFFNLGAT

-2562 NSNLQRIS
+2562 NSNLQRIQDS
-2570 DNDYYQNFSYS
+2570 LYYQNFSYS

-2588 DKWNDAVSTLNHT
+2588 NTWNDAVSALNHT
-2601 TGFKKFSDY
+2601 TGFVKFSDY

-2619 EVNSN
+2619 EIDSN
-2624 SLLVN
+2624 SLVVN

-2635 FIDIISDIVNVV
+2635 SIDVISDIISVV
-2647 NLNCVYDF
+2647 SLNCVYDF
-2655 DLVKENSRQ
+2655 DLVRENSLQ

-2699 PQFNS
+2699 SQFSS

-2723 TQKYLTYVRD
+2723 AQKYLTYVRD

-2770 SFDIAIDGT
+2770 SFDITIDGT

-2784 FFPTKFTINDF
+2784 FFPTKFSINDF
-2795 DITTLSYNIDDNILS
+2795 DVTTLSYNIDDNILS

-2982 VSDNTNNIHQLSEVA
+2982 VSDNTNNIHQLSEVS

-3081 DIKREFALTH
+3081 DIKREFELTH
-3091 KNDPIFERYFI
+3091 KNDPIFERHFI

-3127 QVEYTHAGAGTTQA
+3127 QVKYTHAGAGTTQA

-3199 HKFVSTNQNSK
+3199 HRFVATNQNAK

-3227 NTTTLSIN
+3227 TTTTLSKN

-3240 DIIFFSQITS
+3240 DIIFFNQITS

-3257 KIGDEIMR
+3257 RIGDEIMR

-3286 SLAGYS
+3286 SIAGYS
-3292 TGSLVTKVSGNYNIV
+3292 TGALVTKVSGNYNIV
-3307 DNVLSFAEAPFGKLP
+3307 DNVLNFAEAPFGNIPL
-3322 FSSTTNRPDERDWVG
+3322 SSPTNRPDERDWVG
-3337 ISTGSSFQGRSFIR
+3337 IATGSSFQGRSFIR

-3358 NEAYHK
+3358 DETYHK

-3409 PGLAYDY
+3409 PGLTYDY
-3416 TLLESVGITSITFT
+3416 TLLESAGITSITFT
-3430 GAATSVSYDVNH
+3430 GAATSVSYDVNN

-3468 GGTVTVSVA
+3468 GGTATVSVA
-3477 GTIST
+3477 GTISA
-3482 ISIGNSGSGYRTSS
+3482 ISIGNSGSGYRSGAQVVKVGVALSS
-3496 TYEIIVDTSSPVGIG
+3496 TSIP
-3511 STIIYLEN
+3511 TIQ
-3519 SNSVFSILNLLNTG
+3519 F
-3533 SNCSIGIG
+3533 IG
-3541 TFIGIGIATAIT
+3541 TA
-3553 SVGSTFIQV
+3553 SVS
-3562 GTGATS
+3562 
-3568 SYQIPSG
+3568 
-3575 TQTVIKISSP
+3575 
-3585 QIGIVNVGVG
+3585 N
-3595 TSSVGIATI
+3595 
-3604 THVGYSTIISG
+3604 G
-3615 SISTSVTI
+3615 SIVSIAI

-3649 PLIYSSSSSGVGTQA
+3649 PLIYSSASSGIGTQA

-3684 GYGYGDEQI
+3684 GYGYGDGQI

-3698 GGITG
+3698 GGATG

-3724 KFTGWAIGELQ
+3724 EFTGWSIGELQ
-3735 VLDSI
+3735 VLDRL
-3740 DDQFDGTKI
+3740 DDQFDGQTV
-3749 AFQTKNQAG
+3749 AFPITLSS

-3847 LGQSPILQEEERTV
+3847 RGQSPTLQEEERTV
-3861 TRIDSTDLVKTNP
+3861 TSINSTDLVNTNP

-3879 NVNDQTLERPVIW
+3879 NISDETLERPVVW

-3906 GKSRML
+3906 GKDRIL

-3923 IQPVGIGS
+3923 IQPVGVGN
-3931 TILYV
+3931 TILRV

-3949 NTSVVF
+3949 NAGGSSPLAF
-3955 QNSVIIISQDDKVG
+3955 QNSVIIISQDNKVG
-3969 ASATAVVSIAGTVT
+3969 ASATAVVSIAGTIT
-3983 SIVISDGGVGYTT
+3983 SIVINDGGVGYITT
-3996 APIVSISQPIGFGT
+3996 PTVSISQPIGFGT
-4010 TAAQNTALA
+4010 TAAQNTAVA
-4019 SATISGGV
+4019 SATVSGGV
-4027 VTGIAVTFEGSG
+4027 VTGITVTFGGGG
-4039 YISTFAPQVLIES
+4039 YISTTPPQVLIES
-4052 PSMIKETGGVEVYA
+4052 PGIIKETGGVASYA

-4073 GFGTTTISSVDQI
+4073 GFGTTTISSADQI

-4107 LTLSGIEIGDYFL
+4107 LTLSGIGTGDYFL

-4126 GFATTSITSRNT
+4126 GFATTSITSRDT

-4160 NVSVADTAIG
+4160 NVSVANTAIG

-4193 IDFSSSNITFD
+4193 INFSSTNITFD
-4204 STVFTFDSTGIGS
+4204 STTFTFDSTGIGS

-4243 RTKENTYNF
+4243 RIKENTYNF

>member
-60 MTHQTDSVILIND
+60 MTHQVDSVILGND

-101 LKIDDEI
+101 LKIDNEI

-136 HPDQLTFSESNSASH
+136 HPDQLTFSKSNSADH
-151 SAGSTIINLSSLFLK
+151 FAGSTIINLSSLFLK

-171 IKYQLSPGFENRD
+171 IKYQLTPGFENRTLD
-184 LSKNLNQALFIKQ
+184 KNLNKSLFIKQ

-206 TKESFEILFRFLYG
+206 TDESFEILFRSLYG
-220 EDVSIIDPKEYLFR
+220 EDASIIKPREYLFR
-234 PSDAHYQITTDL
+234 PSDAHYQVTTDL

-254 PENLKNCTLIQDT
+254 PENLINSTLIQNEYT
-267 YPEFTKAY
+267 GFTKAY
-275 APITNVEK
+275 APITDVEK

-293 KLSIDSGYSKDIGF
+293 KLSIDSGYNKDSRV

-314 FKVHPQTKVIGQYNL
+314 FKVHSQTKVIGQYDL
-329 NTFIVTSVVNPG
+329 RSFTVTVRENPG
-341 TPPPNKVWA
+341 TPPPNNVFV
-350 INGITQQQLTLVKG
+350 IDGLTQQKLTLVKG
-364 NTYRFDTSDSSNS
+364 NTYRFDISDSSNNG
-377 EHILIFQ
+377 HPFIFQ
-384 TTSGDSLSS
+384 TSSGGSLSS
-393 LYYIVSG
+393 LYYSVSG
-400 NGVAGQAG
+400 DGIPGQAG
-408 SFVDLTINITAPDEI
+408 SYRNLTINLTAPSET
-423 IKYNCSLHSE
+423 IKYNCSNHNG
-433 MGANIAITADPTNNL
+433 MGADIIISANSANDF
-448 TTLNVDSTIGFPN
+448 TTLDVDSTVGFPN
-461 SGNLY
+461 SGELY

-473 QGTIGYESKSVNQ
+473 QGTIRYESKSVNQ

-499 SANIGISTYAHKLPF
+499 SANIGISTYATDFNNTIK
-514 EGSGENVRV
+514 VRV
-523 RITSVIKDFKL
+523 TSVIKDFNL
-534 SDDTYYLKKGYTSQ
+534 INDTYYLKKGYTSE
-548 IKTLGVNSKDVVSNN
+548 IKTLGVDSEDVISNN
-563 WFFNIATSYDVQS
+563 WFFNISTSYDVQS
-576 ISLIDNNDKS
+576 ISLIDNTNKT
-586 YKINTKLNNIFKV
+586 YKINTKLNNIFKI
-599 GDSLKII
+599 GDSLKITN
-606 DSANNE
+606 SAGVE
-612 KTSTVIDVTSEKSFN
+612 KNSTVIDITSEKSFN
-627 IKGQGELSLTD
+627 IKGQGELLLNDT
-638 SYTIKRNLLKV
+638 YTVKRNILKT
-649 NSPTFSN
+649 NSSTFPN
-656 ASILN
+656 TSIFN
-661 ANVQNVYKQNDKTL
+661 SNVQNVYEEDDRT
-675 IASPS
+675 IVASPS
-680 LPYYNQQLNLS
+680 LPYYNDQQLNVS
-691 SKQIVFSGT
+691 SKQIIFSGT
-700 FNSDTFKITSN
+700 FNSDTFKITSTT
-711 IDHGFYTGDAVYYTP
+711 DHGFYTGDAVYYTP
-726 EKIISVTTDDD
+726 EKIISESFDAD
-737 GNVTE
+737 GNIIE
-742 TSTTLSKLFD
+742 TSTTLSKLFN
-752 EGIYYVKRIDSNN
+752 EGVFFIKRIDSNT
-765 IKLSQSKS
+765 IKFALSKS
-773 NIYNS
+773 DIFNS

-787 TIIANKLEYYKFK
+787 TVTSNKLEYYKFK

-813 SPPINDGAEYPTNP
+813 SPPINDGAEYPTEP

-842 KSNDT
+842 KSNDI
-847 VYYGQLDEVEVISS
+847 VYYGKLNEIEVTSPGS
-861 GRGYDI
+861 NYDL
-867 INPPVLLISDLVG
+867 INPPVLSINDSVG
-880 YGATANCAVRGS
+880 SGATAQCAVKGS
-892 LSEIRV
+892 LREIRIV
-898 VDSGFDYVET
+898 NPGFDYAET
-908 PTIKITGGNGVG
+908 PAIKITGGNGIG
-920 AVAKA
+920 AVAEA
-925 AMKLVDHQATF
+925 AMKLVDHQSTF

-944 VSLTNYTIGFSTY
+944 VSLTNNTIGFSTY

-1003 VISGINTIN
+1003 VISGINTVN
-1012 LTSHGIGDH
+1012 LISHGIGDH
-1021 QLRSYNKR
+1021 QLRSYNKK

-1062 NQISIVNHEFQSGEI
+1062 NQINILNHEFESGEI

-1083 STGGS
+1083 SAGGS

-1101 TKVDDNNFKLSKIG
+1101 TKIDDNNFKLSEIG
-1115 IGTTLKDFYYNTK
+1115 IGTALKDFYYNTK
-1128 QFINLTSVGVGTH
+1128 QFVNLTSVGVGTH

-1159 SIGFDNFKAV
+1159 SIGSDNFKAV

-1191 SSEILNYD
+1191 SSEILNYN
-1199 RQPLVTLSSGSGAVV
+1199 RQPLITLSSGSGAAVI
-1214 VPIVSDQKI
+1214 PIISDQKI
-1223 TEILV
+1223 IEVLV
-1228 TSPGVGYNS
+1228 ISSGSGYNS
-1237 PPDLVIN
+1237 PPNLIIN
-1244 GGGFG
+1244 GSGFG
-1249 AVLTPIIQNGQLIEV
+1249 AVITPIIENGQLTEV

-1269 GIGYSPNNISIDVL
+1269 GIGYLPDSTSIDVIA
-1283 SAGLSAEFN
+1283 AGSLAEFN
-1292 VRIQRWNVNLFQK
+1292 AKIQTWNVNLFQK
-1305 NLSIISNDD
+1305 NLSIVSDDD

-1342 YSSDSGGN
+1342 YSLDSDGN
-1350 TLYGKKDLR
+1350 ILYGRKDLR
-1359 ISGNKEILSTD
+1359 KFGNKEIVSTD

-1383 IYGPYGFS
+1383 IYGPYGYS
-1391 TKEGGIVSQMKSG
+1391 TKQGGTVSQMKSG
-1404 YKLDLKPNRPL
+1404 YILKSGFDLTQNRPL
-1415 ISSFPSGFF
+1415 VSAFHEGFF
-1424 IEDYSYSEV
+1424 TQDYSYLEV
-1433 SDETVLDKNNG
+1433 SDEIVLDKNNG
-1444 RFCVTPEYPNGAYV
+1444 RFCVTPEYPNGTYA

-1471 GPFSGYKSP
+1471 GPFSGYKLP

-1491 SKPNE
+1491 SRPNE
-1496 FNFKKASNQIDLDLN
+1496 FNFKKVSNQIDFDLN
-1511 KTSFSR
+1511 QTSFSR
-1517 NTNPYNLIENGASYS
+1517 NTNPYNLIRNGSSYS
-1532 YLELPNLLNQTVDIK
+1532 YLELPNLLNQTADIK
-1547 YASPGF
+1547 YASPGS
-1553 IEKIDVISGGSGYK
+1553 IEKINTISGGSGYK
-1567 NGTPLVFNNEGTGG
+1567 IGDNLVFDNEGTEG
-1581 YNASAEIER
+1581 YNASAEVER
-1590 VFGKS
+1590 ISGKS

-1604 SISNVEFYSTTSQGT
+1604 SISNVEFYPTTSQGT
-1619 FLAFFQNPHNFTN
+1619 FLVFSENPHNFTN
-1632 TDLVV
+1632 TDLIVV
-1637 ISGLNTT
+1637 SGLNTT
-1644 SSLIEGSYQVGVAT
+1644 SSLIEGSYRIGVTT

-1665 GIGTTATTGIVTYF
+1665 GIGSTATTGIVTYF
-1679 SVAGNLNYSNI
+1679 SVAGNLNYPNI
-1690 RENDILGIGT
+1690 RENDVLGIGT
-1700 EKVKVLNVDAKSSR
+1700 EKVKVLNVDARSSR
-1714 IRILRAVNG
+1714 IRVLRAVNG
-1723 TVGSSHSITTV
+1723 TVGSSHSVTNV
-1734 LYENPRKLTINAG
+1734 LYENSRKLIINAG
-1747 FRSQYDYKINRE
+1747 FRSQYDYKVNRE
-1759 IYFNPV
+1759 IYFNPI

-1786 PGTGITQIFI
+1786 PGTGITEIFI

-1837 SDQSIVYVAK
+1837 SDQSLVYVAK
-1847 ISDDLIGISTFRVG
+1847 ISDDLIGISTFKVG

-1870 IASTTQGMGT
+1870 IASTTRGMGT

-1894 KTNYGGLSGNIS
+1894 KTRYGGLSGNIS
-1906 KNTVTISTAQTHGLL
+1906 KNTVTVSAAQTHGLL

-1942 NDYVRKVLI
+1942 NDYNRKVLI
-1951 NPKDFI
+1951 NPKDFV
-1957 SAGINTLTNIITI
+1957 SVGINTLTNTITI
-1970 LNHKFENGQKVI
+1970 SNHKFERGQKVI
-1982 HTANVPA
+1982 HTASVPA

-2019 AKPEIVGITSASSG
+2019 TKPEIVGISSASDG

-2051 FDLSDSSLSYAQQ
+2051 FDLSDSSLSYTQQ
-2064 ATLYPAFDFKLFK
+2064 STLYPAFDLKFFK
-2077 DSNFTENYN
+2077 DSNFTENYDS
-2086 NNSNNQSFDVQ
+2086 NSDSELRIDQFLVTMKTSFEVQ
-2097 KVGIIGITSDAKV
+2097 RIGTVGVTSDAKV
-2110 TLSINKNT
+2110 TLSINENT
-2118 PKNLYYNLI
+2118 PENLYYKLV
-2127 PIYDGTLP
+2127 PIYNGTLP
-2135 QNKKLINE
+2135 ENKKLINE
-2143 DREVLSNNQIQVD
+2143 DREVLSNNEIQINK
-2156 ESQYNGKYKITVGS
+2156 SQYNGEYKVIVGS

-2176 GVAKVPEENLY
+2176 NVAKVPEENLY
-2187 ISGISSIKY
+2187 TSGISSIKY
-2196 ETSSINAYGSILKIK
+2196 ETNSSNAYGSISRIK

-2222 PQIVNIAEIST
+2222 PQILNVTGIST
-2233 LGILTSGIGS
+2233 LGVSTSGIGTG
-2243 EAILHPSSTSIGKIK
+2243 AILKLSSTSIGKIK
-2258 SIKINDIG
+2258 SVKINDIG

-2273 TMVPS
+2273 TIRPS
-2278 VAIPQVIR
+2278 VAIPQVIG
-2286 VDSLSSFDSIGISSF
+2286 VDPLSSFESIGISSF
-2301 GKGYTSAPKLIV
+2301 GRGYTSAPRLIV
-2313 LDGKTGNIASEVDL
+2313 LDGKTGSVVPEVDL

-2334 KVEILKNVFGLNN
+2334 KVEILKNTFGLNN

-2356 NSNGVGISSVGFNTT
+2356 NSNGVGISSIVFNAA
-2371 TKDVTITLSVGF
+2371 TKNVTVTLSVGF

-2396 VLIENV
+2396 VLIENI

-2425 TSVTENLGGL
+2425 TSVTPNLGGIGFVNYSL
-2435 GGSVV
+2435 
-2440 YNLNEFLTGSEFP
+2440 LEHLTGSELP
-2453 GTLNSTNSSGRII
+2453 GTFNSANSSGKII
-2466 AQKQFPIFDIV
+2466 AQKHFPIFDVV
-2477 LKNNNFSI
+2477 LAKNNYFI
-2485 GETVTSGSNVG
+2485 GENVTSESAVG
-2496 TVEDWDSK
+2496 TVEDWNPKS
-2504 TNFVT
+2504 NFVS
-2509 ILSKNDFK
+2509 ILSKNNFK
-2517 VGDLITGSSTKTQ
+2517 IGEIVKGSSSKTQ
-2530 AVANSI
+2530 GVALSI
-2536 EIFNAFLDIAAT
+2536 ERFDAFFNLGAT
-2548 SKFVRGNQSDAGVL
+2548 SKFERGNQSDAGVL
-2562 NSNLQRIS
+2562 NSNLQRIQDS
-2570 DNDYYQNFSYS
+2570 LYYQNFSYS

-2588 DKWNDAVSTLNHT
+2588 DTWNDAVSTLNHT
-2601 TGFKKFSDY
+2601 TGFVKFSDY

-2619 EVNSN
+2619 EVDSN
-2624 SLLVN
+2624 SLVVN

-2635 FIDIISDIVNVV
+2635 SIDVISDIISVV

-2655 DLVKENSRQ
+2655 DLVRENSLQ

-2699 PQFNS
+2699 SQFNS

-2747 LIDNIGNVFLNQ
+2747 LIDDIGNVFLNQ

-2795 DITTLSYNIDDNILS
+2795 DVTTLSYNIDDNLLGIGS
-2810 TGNTTFGDIIDIRS
+2810 TTFGSVVDIQS
-2824 SSIAVSVGT
+2824 SSVAVSVGT

-3081 DIKREFALTH
+3081 DIKREFELTY
-3091 KNDPIFERYFI
+3091 KNDPIFERHFI

-3127 QVEYTHAGAGTTQA
+3127 QVKYTHAGAGTTQA

-3169 NNVKLARSAEDALKF
+3169 NNVKLARSAEDALKS

-3199 HKFVSTNQNSK
+3199 HRFVATNQNAK

-3227 NTTTLSIN
+3227 TTTTLSKN
-3235 AFTTS
+3235 AFTT
-3240 DIIFFSQITS
+3240 DNIIFFNQITS

-3286 SLAGYS
+3286 SIAGYS
-3292 TGSLVTKVSGNYNIV
+3292 TGALVTKVSGNYNIV
-3307 DNVLSFAEAPFGKLP
+3307 DNVLNFAEAPFGNIPL
-3322 FSSTTNRPDERDWVG
+3322 SSPTNRPDERDWVG
-3337 ISTGSSFQGRSFIR
+3337 IATGSSFQGRSFIR

-3358 NEAYHK
+3358 DETYHK

-3409 PGLAYDY
+3409 PGLTYDY
-3416 TLLESVGITSITFT
+3416 TLLESAGITSITFT
-3430 GAATSVSYDVNH
+3430 GAATSVSYDVNN

-3468 GGTVTVSVA
+3468 GGTATVSVA
-3477 GTIST
+3477 GTISA
-3482 ISIGNSGSGYRTSS
+3482 ISIGNSGSGYRSGAQVVKVGVALSS
-3496 TYEIIVDTSSPVGIG
+3496 TSIP
-3511 STIIYLEN
+3511 TIQ
-3519 SNSVFSILNLLNTG
+3519 F
-3533 SNCSIGIG
+3533 IG
-3541 TFIGIGIATAIT
+3541 TA
-3553 SVGSTFIQV
+3553 SVS
-3562 GTGATS
+3562 
-3568 SYQIPSG
+3568 
-3575 TQTVIKISSP
+3575 
-3585 QIGIVNVGVG
+3585 N
-3595 TSSVGIATI
+3595 
-3604 THVGYSTIISG
+3604 G
-3615 SISTSVTI
+3615 SIVSIAI

-3649 PLIYSSSSSGVGTQA
+3649 PLIYSSASSGIGTQA

-3684 GYGYGDEQI
+3684 GYGYGDGQI

-3698 GGITG
+3698 GGATG

-3724 KFTGWAIGELQ
+3724 KFTGWSIGELQ
-3735 VLDSI
+3735 VLDSL
-3740 DDQFDGTKI
+3740 DDKFDGETVSFPI
-3749 AFQTKNQAG
+3749 TLSN

-3781 NDVLQVPGKGY
+3781 NDILQIPGGGY
-3792 TFPGGSIITFA
+3792 IFPGGSIITFT
-3803 EPPKV
+3803 EPPKI
-3808 GDTSKIIF
+3808 GDTSKILF

-3823 DVVDVDVLET
+3823 DVVDVDILET
-3833 VKVGDELTINYDPS
+3833 VKIGDGLTIGYDPS
-3847 LGQSPILQEEERTV
+3847 LGQSPTLQEEERTV
-3861 TRIDSTDLVKTNP
+3861 TSINSTDLVNTNP

-3879 NVNDQTLERPVIW
+3879 NVSDETLERPVVW

-3906 GKSRML
+3906 GKDRIL

-3923 IQPVGIGS
+3923 IQPVGVGS
-3931 TILYV
+3931 TILRV

-3949 NTSVVF
+3949 NTSVAF
-3955 QNSVIIISQDDKVG
+3955 QNSVIIISQDNKVG
-3969 ASATAVVSIAGTVT
+3969 ASATAVVSIAGTIT

-3996 APIVSISQPIGFGT
+3996 TPTVSISQPIGFGT
-4010 TAAQNTALA
+4010 TAVQNTALT
-4019 SATISGGV
+4019 SVTISGGV
-4027 VTGIAVTFEGSG
+4027 VTGIAVTFGGGG
-4039 YISTFAPQVLIES
+4039 YISTIPPQVLIES
-4052 PSMIKETGGVEVYA
+4052 PSIIKETGGVASYA

-4073 GFGTTTISSVDQI
+4073 GFGTTATGI
-4086 IFDLHIPT
+4086 IFDLL
-4094 NSYLRDTSVVGTA
+4094 Y
-4107 LTLSGIEIGDYFL
+4107 
-4120 VYDSNV
+4120 SN
-4126 GFATTSITSRNT
+4126 
-4138 SNNVIGIG
+4138 
-4146 TNFVDN
+4146 
-4152 VYQVESVS
+4152 
-4160 NVSVADTAIG
+4160 
-4170 IATVGA
+4170 
-4176 GTTIVRRIFAR
+4176 
-4187 ISGIST
+4187 
-4193 IDFSSSNITFD
+4193 
-4204 STVFTFDSTGIGS
+4204 
-4217 GSGYSGGITTSNY
+4217 
-4230 FGNFSWGRIELTG
+4230 
-4243 RTKENTYNF
+4243 
-4252 YGNNGVGGI
+4252 
-4261 STSGAVKRTLPLRFE
+4261 
-4276 NYIIT
+4276 

>member
-1 MTEKRIQFSN
+1 MK
-11 IVFNQLPAYVREE
+11 
-24 FPLVSEFLSQY
+24 
-35 YRAQEFQGAP
+35 
-45 IDLIQNID
+45 
-53 KYVKVDE
+53 
-60 MTHQTDSVILIND
+60 
-73 ITSFDDVIFVGIS
+73 
-86 SSPTGT
+86 
-92 AGFPEKYGL
+92 
-101 LKIDDEI
+101 
-108 ITYTG
+108 
-113 KTFNSFTGCVRG
+113 
-125 FSGIDSYSTQN
+125 
-136 HPDQLTFSESNSASH
+136 
-151 SAGSTIINLSSLFLK
+151 
-166 EFLSK
+166 
-171 IKYQLSPGFENRD
+171 
-184 LSKNLNQALFIKQ
+184 
-197 SKDFYRSKG
+197 
-206 TKESFEILFRFLYG
+206 
-220 EDVSIIDPKEYLFR
+220 
-234 PSDAHYQITTDL
+234 
-246 VVESIEGN
+246 
-254 PENLKNCTLIQDT
+254 
-267 YPEFTKAY
+267 
-275 APITNVEK
+275 
-283 IVSKNGKEYY
+283 
-293 KLSIDSGYSKDIGF
+293 
-307 DGALYGE
+307 
-314 FKVHPQTKVIGQYNL
+314 
-329 NTFIVTSVVNPG
+329 
-341 TPPPNKVWA
+341 
-350 INGITQQQLTLVKG
+350 
-364 NTYRFDTSDSSNS
+364 
-377 EHILIFQ
+377 
-384 TTSGDSLSS
+384 
-393 LYYIVSG
+393 
-400 NGVAGQAG
+400 
-408 SFVDLTINITAPDEI
+408 
-423 IKYNCSLHSE
+423 
-433 MGANIAITADPTNNL
+433 
-448 TTLNVDSTIGFPN
+448 
-461 SGNLY
+461 
-466 VTYNDQT
+466 
-473 QGTIGYESKSVNQ
+473 
-486 FFNCSNITGIIED
+486 
-499 SANIGISTYAHKLPF
+499 
-514 EGSGENVRV
+514 
-523 RITSVIKDFKL
+523 
-534 SDDTYYLKKGYTSQ
+534 
-548 IKTLGVNSKDVVSNN
+548 
-563 WFFNIATSYDVQS
+563 
-576 ISLIDNNDKS
+576 LID
-586 YKINTKLNNIFKV
+586 
-599 GDSLKII
+599 
-606 DSANNE
+606 
-612 KTSTVIDVTSEKSFN
+612 
-627 IKGQGELSLTD
+627 
-638 SYTIKRNLLKV
+638 
-649 NSPTFSN
+649 
-656 ASILN
+656 
-661 ANVQNVYKQNDKTL
+661 
-675 IASPS
+675 
-680 LPYYNQQLNLS
+680 
-691 SKQIVFSGT
+691 
-700 FNSDTFKITSN
+700 
-711 IDHGFYTGDAVYYTP
+711 H
-726 EKIISVTTDDD
+726 
-737 GNVTE
+737 
-742 TSTTLSKLFD
+742 
-752 EGIYYVKRIDSNN
+752 
-765 IKLSQSKS
+765 QS
-773 NIYNS
+773 
-778 KFISVDSPV
+778 
-787 TIIANKLEYYKFK
+787 
-800 SKTLKSQNLFREI
+800 
-813 SPPINDGAEYPTNP
+813 
-827 GFTGILING
+827 
-836 VEILNY
+836 
-842 KSNDT
+842 
-847 VYYGQLDEVEVISS
+847 
-861 GRGYDI
+861 
-867 INPPVLLISDLVG
+867 
-880 YGATANCAVRGS
+880 
-892 LSEIRV
+892 
-898 VDSGFDYVET
+898 
-908 PTIKITGGNGVG
+908 
-920 AVAKA
+920 
-925 AMKLVDHQATF
+925 TF

-944 VSLTNYTIGFSTY
+944 VSLTNNTIGFSTY

-1003 VISGINTIN
+1003 VISGINTVN

-1021 QLRSYNKR
+1021 QLRSYNKK

-1062 NQISIVNHEFQSGEI
+1062 NQINILNHEFESGEI

-1083 STGGS
+1083 SAGGS

-1101 TKVDDNNFKLSKIG
+1101 TKIDDNNFKLSEIG
-1115 IGTTLKDFYYNTK
+1115 IGTALKDFYYNTK
-1128 QFINLTSVGVGTH
+1128 QFVNLTSVGVGTH

-1159 SIGFDNFKAV
+1159 SIGSDNFKAV

-1199 RQPLVTLSSGSGAVV
+1199 RQPLITLSSGSGAAVI
-1214 VPIVSDQKI
+1214 PIISDQKI
-1223 TEILV
+1223 IEVLV
-1228 TSPGVGYNS
+1228 ISSGSGYNS
-1237 PPDLVIN
+1237 PPNLIIN
-1244 GGGFG
+1244 GSGFG
-1249 AVLTPIIQNGQLIEV
+1249 AVITPIIENGQLTEV

-1269 GIGYSPNNISIDVL
+1269 GIGYLSNTTSIDIIA
-1283 SAGLSAEFN
+1283 AGSLAEFN
-1292 VRIQRWNVNLFQK
+1292 AKIQTWNVNLFQK
-1305 NLSIISNDD
+1305 NLSIVSDDD
-1314 GILSEGINE
+1314 GVLSEGINE
-1323 NFELEYSHLYA
+1323 NFELEYSYLYA

-1342 YSSDSGGN
+1342 YSLDSDGN
-1350 TLYGKKDLR
+1350 ILYGRKDLR
-1359 ISGNKEILSTD
+1359 KFGNSEVASTE

-1383 IYGPYGFS
+1383 IYGPYGYS
-1391 TKEGGIVSQMKSG
+1391 TKQGGVVSQMKSG
-1404 YKLDLKPNRPL
+1404 YILKSGPDLTQNRP
-1415 ISSFPSGFF
+1415 SVSVFPEGFF
-1424 IEDYSYSEV
+1424 TQDYNYLQV
-1433 SDETVLDKNNG
+1433 SDDIVLDKNNG
-1444 RFCVTPEYPNGAYV
+1444 RFCVTPEYPNGTYA
-1458 YFATINNSDADSS
+1458 YFATINNSFADSS
-1471 GPFSGYKSP
+1471 GPFSGYKLP
-1480 IFPYL
+1480 VFPYL

-1491 SKPNE
+1491 SRPNE
-1496 FNFKKASNQIDLDLN
+1496 FNFKKASNQIDFDLN
-1511 KTSFSR
+1511 QTSFSR
-1517 NTNPYNLIENGASYS
+1517 NTNPYNLIKNGSSYS
-1532 YLELPNLLNQTVDIK
+1532 YLELPNLLNQTADIK
-1547 YASPGF
+1547 YASPGS
-1553 IEKIDVISGGSGYK
+1553 IEKINIISGGSGYK
-1567 NGTPLVFNNEGTGG
+1567 IGDTLVFDNEGTEG
-1581 YNASAEIER
+1581 YNASAEVER
-1590 VFGKS
+1590 ISGKS

-1604 SISNVEFYSTTSQGT
+1604 SISNVEFYPITSQGT
-1619 FLAFFQNPHNFTN
+1619 FLAFSQNPHNFTN

-1679 SVAGNLNYSNI
+1679 SVAGNLNFPNI

-1700 EKVKVLNVDAKSSR
+1700 EKVKILNVDIQSSR
-1714 IRILRAVNG
+1714 IRVLRAING
-1723 TVGSSHSITTV
+1723 TVGSSHSTTTV
-1734 LYENPRKLTINAG
+1734 LYEDPRKLTINAG

-1837 SDQSIVYVAK
+1837 LDQSIVYVAK

-1870 IASTTQGMGT
+1870 ITSTTQGMGT

-1894 KTNYGGLSGNIS
+1894 KTRYNGLSGNIS
-1906 KNTVTISTAQTHGLL
+1906 KNIVTVSAAQTHGLL

-1942 NDYVRKVLI
+1942 NDYNRKVLI
-1951 NPKDFI
+1951 NPKDFV

-1970 LNHKFENGQKVI
+1970 SNHKFERGQKVI
-1982 HTANVPA
+1982 HTASVPA

-2008 KLTNTYYDSIS
+2008 KLTNTYHDSIS
-2019 AKPEIVGITSASSG
+2019 AKPEIVGITSASGG

-2051 FDLSDSSLSYAQQ
+2051 FDLSDSSLSYTQQ
-2064 ATLYPAFDFKLFK
+2064 STLYPAFDLKFFK
-2077 DSNFTENYN
+2077 DSNFTENYDS
-2086 NNSNNQSFDVQ
+2086 NSDSELRIDQFLVTMKTSFEVQ
-2097 KVGIIGITSDAKV
+2097 RIGTVGVTSDAKV
-2110 TLSINKNT
+2110 TLSINENT
-2118 PKNLYYNLI
+2118 PENLYYKLV
-2127 PIYDGTLP
+2127 PIYNGTLP
-2135 QNKKLINE
+2135 ENKKLINE
-2143 DREVLSNNQIQVD
+2143 DREVLSNNEIQINK
-2156 ESQYNGKYKITVGS
+2156 SQYNGEYKVIVGS

-2176 GVAKVPEENLY
+2176 NVAKVPEENLY
-2187 ISGISSIKY
+2187 TSGISSIKY
-2196 ETSSINAYGSILKIK
+2196 ETNSSNAYGSISRIK

-2222 PQIVNIAEIST
+2222 PQILNVTGIST
-2233 LGILTSGIGS
+2233 LGVSTSGIGTG
-2243 EAILHPSSTSIGKIK
+2243 AILKLSSTSIGKIK
-2258 SIKINDIG
+2258 SVKINDIG

-2273 TMVPS
+2273 TIRPS
-2278 VAIPQVIR
+2278 VAIPQVIG
-2286 VDSLSSFDSIGISSF
+2286 VDPLSSFESIGISSF
-2301 GKGYTSAPKLIV
+2301 GRGYTSAPRLIV
-2313 LDGKTGNIASEVDL
+2313 LDGKTGSVVPEVDL

-2334 KVEILKNVFGLNN
+2334 KVEILKNTFGLNN

-2356 NSNGVGISSVGFNTT
+2356 NSNGVGISSIVFNAA
-2371 TKDVTITLSVGF
+2371 TKNVTVTLSVGF

-2396 VLIENV
+2396 VLIENI

-2425 TSVTENLGGL
+2425 TSVTPNLGGIGFVNYSL
-2435 GGSVV
+2435 
-2440 YNLNEFLTGSEFP
+2440 LEHLTGSELP
-2453 GTLNSTNSSGRII
+2453 GTFNSANSSGKII
-2466 AQKQFPIFDIV
+2466 AQKHFPIFDVV
-2477 LKNNNFSI
+2477 LAKNNYFI
-2485 GETVTSGSNVG
+2485 GENVTSESAVG
-2496 TVEDWDSK
+2496 TVEDWNPKS
-2504 TNFVT
+2504 NFVS
-2509 ILSKNDFK
+2509 ILSKNNFK
-2517 VGDLITGSSTKTQ
+2517 IGEIVKGSSSKTQ
-2530 AVANSI
+2530 GVALSI
-2536 EIFNAFLDIAAT
+2536 ERFDAFFNLGAT
-2548 SKFVRGNQSDAGVL
+2548 SKFERGNQSDAGVL
-2562 NSNLQRIS
+2562 NSNLQRIQDS
-2570 DNDYYQNFSYS
+2570 LYYQNFSYS

-2588 DKWNDAVSTLNHT
+2588 DTWNDAVSTLNHT
-2601 TGFKKFSDY
+2601 TGFVKFSDY

-2619 EVNSN
+2619 EVDSN
-2624 SLLVN
+2624 SLVVN

-2635 FIDIISDIVNVV
+2635 SIDVISDIISVV

-2655 DLVKENSRQ
+2655 DLVRENSLQ

-2699 PQFNS
+2699 SQFNS

-2733 TRFTG
+2733 ARFTG

-2770 SFDIAIDGT
+2770 SFDITIDGT

-2784 FFPTKFTINDF
+2784 FFPTKFSINDF
-2795 DITTLSYNIDDNILS
+2795 DVTTLSYNIDDNILS

-3081 DIKREFALTH
+3081 DIKREFELTY
-3091 KNDPIFERYFI
+3091 KNDPIFERHFI

-3127 QVEYTHAGAGTTQA
+3127 QVKYTHAGAGTTQA

-3169 NNVKLARSAEDALKF
+3169 NNVKLARSAEDALKS

-3199 HKFVSTNQNSK
+3199 HRFVATNQNAK

-3227 NTTTLSIN
+3227 TTTTLATN

-3240 DIIFFSQITS
+3240 DILFFNQITS

-3286 SLAGYS
+3286 SIAGYS
-3292 TGSLVTKVSGNYNIV
+3292 TGALVTKVSGNYNIV
-3307 DNVLSFAEAPFGKLP
+3307 DNVLNFAEAPFGNIPL
-3322 FSSTTNRPDERDWVG
+3322 SSPTNRPDERDWVG
-3337 ISTGSSFQGRSFIR
+3337 IATGSSFQGRSFIR

-3358 NEAYHK
+3358 DETYHK

-3409 PGLAYDY
+3409 PGLTYDY
-3416 TLLESVGITSITFT
+3416 TLLESAGITSITFT
-3430 GAATSVSYDVNH
+3430 GAATSVSYDVNN

-3468 GGTVTVSVA
+3468 GGTATVSVA
-3477 GTIST
+3477 GTISA
-3482 ISIGNSGSGYRTSS
+3482 ISIGNSGSGYRSGAQVVKVGVALSS
-3496 TYEIIVDTSSPVGIG
+3496 TSIP
-3511 STIIYLEN
+3511 TIQ
-3519 SNSVFSILNLLNTG
+3519 F
-3533 SNCSIGIG
+3533 IG
-3541 TFIGIGIATAIT
+3541 TA
-3553 SVGSTFIQV
+3553 SVS
-3562 GTGATS
+3562 
-3568 SYQIPSG
+3568 
-3575 TQTVIKISSP
+3575 
-3585 QIGIVNVGVG
+3585 N
-3595 TSSVGIATI
+3595 
-3604 THVGYSTIISG
+3604 G
-3615 SISTSVTI
+3615 SIVSIAI

-3649 PLIYSSSSSGVGTQA
+3649 PLIYSSASSGIGTQA

-3684 GYGYGDEQI
+3684 GYGYGDGQI

-3698 GGITG
+3698 GGATG

-3724 KFTGWAIGELQ
+3724 EFTGWSIGELQ
-3735 VLDSI
+3735 VLDRL
-3740 DDQFDGTKI
+3740 DDQFDGQTV
-3749 AFQTKNQAG
+3749 AFPITLSS

-3847 LGQSPILQEEERTV
+3847 RGQSPTLQEEERTV
-3861 TRIDSTDLVKTNP
+3861 TSINSTDLVNTNP

-3879 NVNDQTLERPVIW
+3879 NISDETLERPVVW

-3906 GKSRML
+3906 GKDRIL

-3923 IQPVGIGS
+3923 IQPVGVGN
-3931 TILYV
+3931 TILRV

-3949 NTSVVF
+3949 NAGGSSPLAF
-3955 QNSVIIISQDDKVG
+3955 QNSVIIISQDNKVG
-3969 ASATAVVSIAGTVT
+3969 ASATAVVSIAGTIT
-3983 SIVISDGGVGYTT
+3983 SIVINDGGVGYITT
-3996 APIVSISQPIGFGT
+3996 PTVSISQPIGFGT
-4010 TAAQNTALA
+4010 TAAQNTAVA
-4019 SATISGGV
+4019 SATVSGGV
-4027 VTGIAVTFEGSG
+4027 VTGITVTFGGGG
-4039 YISTFAPQVLIES
+4039 YISTTPPQVLIES
-4052 PSMIKETGGVEVYA
+4052 PGIIKETGGVASYA

-4073 GFGTTTISSVDQI
+4073 GFGTTTVSSVDKI

-4107 LTLSGIEIGDYFL
+4107 LTLSGIGTGDYFL

-4126 GFATTSITSRNT
+4126 GFATTSITSRDT
-4138 SNNVIGIG
+4138 SNNIIGIG

-4160 NVSVADTAIG
+4160 NVSVANTVIG

-4193 IDFSSSNITFD
+4193 VNFSSTNITFD
-4204 STVFTFDSTGIGS
+4204 STTFTFDSTGIGS
-4217 GSGYSGGITTSNY
+4217 GSGYSGGIATSNY

-4276 NYIIT
+4276 NYITT

>member
-1 MTEKRIQFSN
+1 
-11 IVFNQLPAYVREE
+11 
-24 FPLVSEFLSQY
+24 
-35 YRAQEFQGAP
+35 
-45 IDLIQNID
+45 
-53 KYVKVDE
+53 
-60 MTHQTDSVILIND
+60 
-73 ITSFDDVIFVGIS
+73 
-86 SSPTGT
+86 
-92 AGFPEKYGL
+92 
-101 LKIDDEI
+101 
-108 ITYTG
+108 
-113 KTFNSFTGCVRG
+113 
-125 FSGIDSYSTQN
+125 
-136 HPDQLTFSESNSASH
+136 
-151 SAGSTIINLSSLFLK
+151 
-166 EFLSK
+166 
-171 IKYQLSPGFENRD
+171 
-184 LSKNLNQALFIKQ
+184 
-197 SKDFYRSKG
+197 
-206 TKESFEILFRFLYG
+206 
-220 EDVSIIDPKEYLFR
+220 
-234 PSDAHYQITTDL
+234 
-246 VVESIEGN
+246 
-254 PENLKNCTLIQDT
+254 
-267 YPEFTKAY
+267 
-275 APITNVEK
+275 
-283 IVSKNGKEYY
+283 
-293 KLSIDSGYSKDIGF
+293 
-307 DGALYGE
+307 
-314 FKVHPQTKVIGQYNL
+314 
-329 NTFIVTSVVNPG
+329 
-341 TPPPNKVWA
+341 
-350 INGITQQQLTLVKG
+350 
-364 NTYRFDTSDSSNS
+364 
-377 EHILIFQ
+377 
-384 TTSGDSLSS
+384 
-393 LYYIVSG
+393 
-400 NGVAGQAG
+400 
-408 SFVDLTINITAPDEI
+408 
-423 IKYNCSLHSE
+423 
-433 MGANIAITADPTNNL
+433 
-448 TTLNVDSTIGFPN
+448 
-461 SGNLY
+461 
-466 VTYNDQT
+466 
-473 QGTIGYESKSVNQ
+473 
-486 FFNCSNITGIIED
+486 
-499 SANIGISTYAHKLPF
+499 
-514 EGSGENVRV
+514 
-523 RITSVIKDFKL
+523 
-534 SDDTYYLKKGYTSQ
+534 
-548 IKTLGVNSKDVVSNN
+548 
-563 WFFNIATSYDVQS
+563 
-576 ISLIDNNDKS
+576 
-586 YKINTKLNNIFKV
+586 
-599 GDSLKII
+599 
-606 DSANNE
+606 
-612 KTSTVIDVTSEKSFN
+612 
-627 IKGQGELSLTD
+627 
-638 SYTIKRNLLKV
+638 
-649 NSPTFSN
+649 
-656 ASILN
+656 
-661 ANVQNVYKQNDKTL
+661 
-675 IASPS
+675 
-680 LPYYNQQLNLS
+680 
-691 SKQIVFSGT
+691 
-700 FNSDTFKITSN
+700 
-711 IDHGFYTGDAVYYTP
+711 
-726 EKIISVTTDDD
+726 
-737 GNVTE
+737 
-742 TSTTLSKLFD
+742 
-752 EGIYYVKRIDSNN
+752 
-765 IKLSQSKS
+765 
-773 NIYNS
+773 
-778 KFISVDSPV
+778 
-787 TIIANKLEYYKFK
+787 
-800 SKTLKSQNLFREI
+800 
-813 SPPINDGAEYPTNP
+813 
-827 GFTGILING
+827 
-836 VEILNY
+836 
-842 KSNDT
+842 
-847 VYYGQLDEVEVISS
+847 
-861 GRGYDI
+861 
-867 INPPVLLISDLVG
+867 
-880 YGATANCAVRGS
+880 
-892 LSEIRV
+892 
-898 VDSGFDYVET
+898 
-908 PTIKITGGNGVG
+908 
-920 AVAKA
+920 
-925 AMKLVDHQATF
+925 MKLVDHQSTF

-944 VSLTNYTIGFSTY
+944 VSLTNNTIGFSTY

-1003 VISGINTIN
+1003 VISGINTVN
-1012 LTSHGIGDH
+1012 LISHGIGDH
-1021 QLRSYNKR
+1021 QLRSYNKK

-1055 TGINTSI
+1055 TGINTAI
-1062 NQISIVNHEFQSGEI
+1062 NQINILNHEFESGEI

-1101 TKVDDNNFKLSKIG
+1101 TKIDDNNFKLSEIG
-1115 IGTTLKDFYYNTK
+1115 IGTALKDFYYNTK
-1128 QFINLTSVGVGTH
+1128 QFVNLTSVGVGTH

-1159 SIGFDNFKAV
+1159 SIGSDNFKAV

-1199 RQPLVTLSSGSGAVV
+1199 RQPLITLSSGSGAAVI
-1214 VPIVSDQKI
+1214 PIISDQKI
-1223 TEILV
+1223 IEVLV
-1228 TSPGVGYNS
+1228 ISSGSGYNS
-1237 PPDLVIN
+1237 PPNLIIN
-1244 GGGFG
+1244 GSGFG
-1249 AVLTPIIQNGQLIEV
+1249 AVITPIIENGQLTEI

-1269 GIGYSPNNISIDVL
+1269 GIGYLPDSTSIDVIAVGSL
-1283 SAGLSAEFN
+1283 AEFN
-1292 VRIQRWNVNLFQK
+1292 AKIQTWNVNLFQK
-1305 NLSIISNDD
+1305 NLSIVSDDD
-1314 GILSEGINE
+1314 GVLSEGINE
-1323 NFELEYSHLYA
+1323 NFELEYSYLYA

-1342 YSSDSGGN
+1342 YSLDSDGN
-1350 TLYGKKDLR
+1350 ILYGRKDLR
-1359 ISGNKEILSTD
+1359 KFGNKEIVSTD

-1383 IYGPYGFS
+1383 IYGPYGYS
-1391 TKEGGIVSQMKSG
+1391 TKQGGTVSQMKSG
-1404 YKLDLKPNRPL
+1404 YILKSGFDLTQNRPL
-1415 ISSFPSGFF
+1415 VSAFPEGFF
-1424 IEDYSYSEV
+1424 TQDYSYLEV
-1433 SDETVLDKNNG
+1433 SDEIVLDKNNG
-1444 RFCVTPEYPNGAYV
+1444 RFCVTPEYPNGTYA

-1471 GPFSGYKSP
+1471 GPFSGYKLP

-1485 IGDNFN
+1485 IGNNFN
-1491 SKPNE
+1491 SRPNE
-1496 FNFKKASNQIDLDLN
+1496 FNFKKVSNQIDFDLN
-1511 KTSFSR
+1511 QTSFSR
-1517 NTNPYNLIENGASYS
+1517 NTNPYNLIRNGSSYS
-1532 YLELPNLLNQTVDIK
+1532 YLELPNLLNQTADIK
-1547 YASPGF
+1547 YASPGS
-1553 IEKIDVISGGSGYK
+1553 IEKINTISGGSGYK
-1567 NGTPLVFNNEGTGG
+1567 IGDNLVFDNEGTEG
-1581 YNASAEIER
+1581 YNASAEVER
-1590 VFGKS
+1590 ISGKS

-1604 SISNVEFYSTTSQGT
+1604 SISNVEFYPTTSQGT
-1619 FLAFFQNPHNFTN
+1619 FLVFSENPHNFTN
-1632 TDLVV
+1632 TDLIVV
-1637 ISGLNTT
+1637 SGLNTT
-1644 SSLIEGSYQVGVAT
+1644 SSLIEGSYRIGVTT

-1665 GIGTTATTGIVTYF
+1665 GIGSTATTGIVTYF
-1679 SVAGNLNYSNI
+1679 SVAGNLNYPNI
-1690 RENDILGIGT
+1690 RENDVLGIGT
-1700 EKVKVLNVDAKSSR
+1700 EKVKVLNVDARSSR
-1714 IRILRAVNG
+1714 IRVLRAVNG
-1723 TVGSSHSITTV
+1723 TVGSSHSVTNV
-1734 LYENPRKLTINAG
+1734 LYENSRKLIINAG
-1747 FRSQYDYKINRE
+1747 FRSQYDYKVNRE
-1759 IYFNPV
+1759 IYFNPI

-1847 ISDDLIGISTFRVG
+1847 ISDDLIGISTFKVG

-1870 IASTTQGMGT
+1870 IASTTRGMGT

-1894 KTNYGGLSGNIS
+1894 KTRYGGLSGNIS
-1906 KNTVTISTAQTHGLL
+1906 KNTVTVSAAQTHGLL

-1942 NDYVRKVLI
+1942 NDYNRKILI
-1951 NPKDFI
+1951 NPKDFV
-1957 SAGINTLTNIITI
+1957 SVGINTLTNTITI
-1970 LNHKFENGQKVI
+1970 SNHKFERGQKVI
-1982 HTANVPA
+1982 HTASVPA

-2019 AKPEIVGITSASSG
+2019 TKPEIVGISSASGG

-2051 FDLSDSSLSYAQQ
+2051 FDLSDSSLSYTQQ
-2064 ATLYPAFDFKLFK
+2064 STLYPAFDLKFFK
-2077 DSNFTENYN
+2077 DSNFTENYDS
-2086 NNSNNQSFDVQ
+2086 NSDSELRIDQFLVTMKTSFEVQ
-2097 KVGIIGITSDAKV
+2097 RIGTVGVTSDAKV
-2110 TLSINKNT
+2110 TLSINENT
-2118 PKNLYYNLI
+2118 PENLYYKLV
-2127 PIYDGTLP
+2127 PIYNGTLP
-2135 QNKKLINE
+2135 ENKKLINE
-2143 DREVLSNNQIQVD
+2143 DREVLSNNEIQINK
-2156 ESQYNGKYKITVGS
+2156 SQYNGEYKVIVGS

-2176 GVAKVPEENLY
+2176 NVAKVPEENLY
-2187 ISGISSIKY
+2187 TSGISSIKY
-2196 ETSSINAYGSILKIK
+2196 ETNSSNAYGSISKIK

-2222 PQIVNIAEIST
+2222 PQVLNITGIS
-2233 LGILTSGIGS
+2233 TSGIGTG
-2243 EAILHPSSTSIGKIK
+2243 AILKLSSTSIGKIK
-2258 SIKINDIG
+2258 SVKINDIG

-2273 TMVPS
+2273 TIRPS
-2278 VAIPQVIR
+2278 VAIPQVIE
-2286 VDSLSSFDSIGISSF
+2286 VDPLSSFESIGISSF
-2301 GKGYTSAPKLIV
+2301 GRGYTSAPRLIV
-2313 LDGKTGNIASEVDL
+2313 LDGKTGSVVPEVDL

-2334 KVEILKNVFGLNN
+2334 KVEILKNTFGLNN

-2356 NSNGVGISSVGFNTT
+2356 NSNGVGISSIVFNAA
-2371 TKDVTITLSVGF
+2371 TKNVTVTLSVGF

-2396 VLIENV
+2396 VLIENI

-2425 TSVTENLGGL
+2425 TSVTPNLGGIGFVNYSL
-2435 GGSVV
+2435 
-2440 YNLNEFLTGSEFP
+2440 LEHLTGSELP
-2453 GTLNSTNSSGRII
+2453 GTFNSANSSGKII
-2466 AQKQFPIFDIV
+2466 AQKHFPIFDVV
-2477 LKNNNFSI
+2477 LAKNNYFI
-2485 GETVTSGSNVG
+2485 GENVTSESAVG
-2496 TVEDWDSK
+2496 TVEDWNPKS
-2504 TNFVT
+2504 NFVS
-2509 ILSKNDFK
+2509 ILSKNNFK
-2517 VGDLITGSSTKTQ
+2517 IGEIVKGSSSKTQ
-2530 AVANSI
+2530 GVALSI
-2536 EIFNAFLDIAAT
+2536 ERFDAFFNLGAT
-2548 SKFVRGNQSDAGVL
+2548 SKFERGNQSDAGVL
-2562 NSNLQRIS
+2562 NSNLQRIQDS
-2570 DNDYYQNFSYS
+2570 LYYQNFSYS

-2588 DKWNDAVSTLNHT
+2588 DTWNDAVSTLNHT
-2601 TGFKKFSDY
+2601 TGFVKFSDY

-2619 EVNSN
+2619 EVDSN
-2624 SLLVN
+2624 SLVVN

-2635 FIDIISDIVNVV
+2635 SIDVISDIISVV

-2655 DLVKENSRQ
+2655 DLVRENSLQ

-2699 PQFNS
+2699 SQFNS

-2770 SFDIAIDGT
+2770 SFDITIDGT

-2784 FFPTKFTINDF
+2784 FFPTKFSINDF
-2795 DITTLSYNIDDNILS
+2795 DVTTLSYNIDDNILS

-3081 DIKREFALTH
+3081 DIKREFELTH
-3091 KNDPIFERYFI
+3091 KNDPIFERHFI

-3127 QVEYTHAGAGTTQA
+3127 QVKYTHAGAGTTQA

-3199 HKFVSTNQNSK
+3199 HRFVATNQNAK

-3227 NTTTLSIN
+3227 TTTTLSKN
-3235 AFTTS
+3235 AFTT
-3240 DIIFFSQITS
+3240 DNIIFFNQITS

-3286 SLAGYS
+3286 SIAGYS
-3292 TGSLVTKVSGNYNIV
+3292 TGALVTKVSGNYNIV
-3307 DNVLSFAEAPFGKLP
+3307 DNVLNFAEAPFGNIPL
-3322 FSSTTNRPDERDWVG
+3322 SSPTNRPDERDWVG

-3351 SGIINSS
+3351 SGIVNSS
-3358 NEAYHK
+3358 DETYHK

-3409 PGLAYDY
+3409 PGLTYDY
-3416 TLLESVGITSITFT
+3416 TLLESAGITSITFT
-3430 GAATSVSYDVNH
+3430 GAATSVSYDVNN

-3468 GGTVTVSVA
+3468 GGTATVSVA
-3477 GTIST
+3477 GTISA
-3482 ISIGNSGSGYRTSS
+3482 ISIGNSGSGYRSGAQVVKVGVALSS
-3496 TYEIIVDTSSPVGIG
+3496 TSIP
-3511 STIIYLEN
+3511 TIQ
-3519 SNSVFSILNLLNTG
+3519 F
-3533 SNCSIGIG
+3533 IG
-3541 TFIGIGIATAIT
+3541 TA
-3553 SVGSTFIQV
+3553 SVS
-3562 GTGATS
+3562 
-3568 SYQIPSG
+3568 
-3575 TQTVIKISSP
+3575 
-3585 QIGIVNVGVG
+3585 N
-3595 TSSVGIATI
+3595 
-3604 THVGYSTIISG
+3604 G
-3615 SISTSVTI
+3615 SIVSIAI

-3649 PLIYSSSSSGVGTQA
+3649 PLIYSSASSGIGTQA

-3684 GYGYGDEQI
+3684 GYGYGDGQI

-3698 GGITG
+3698 GGATG

-3724 KFTGWAIGELQ
+3724 EFTGWSIGELQ
-3735 VLDSI
+3735 VLDRL
-3740 DDQFDGTKI
+3740 DDQFDGQTV
-3749 AFQTKNQAG
+3749 AFPITLSS

-3847 LGQSPILQEEERTV
+3847 RGQSPTLQEEERTV

-3879 NVNDQTLERPVIW
+3879 NVSDETLERPVIW
-3892 CRQTEDKIINELPI
+3892 CRQTEDKIINEIPI
-3906 GKSRML
+3906 GKDRML

-3923 IQPVGIGS
+3923 IQPVGVGS
-3931 TILYV
+3931 TVLYI
-3936 DNVRPFFNPTNEN
+3936 DNVRPFFNPTNESN
-3949 NTSVVF
+3949 AGGSSPLAF
-3955 QNSVIIISQDDKVG
+3955 QNSVVIISQDNKVG
-3969 ASATAVVSIAGTVT
+3969 ASATAVVSTAGTVT

-3996 APIVSISQPIGFGT
+3996 TPTVSISQPIGFGT

-4027 VTGIAVTFEGSG
+4027 VTGIVVTFGGGG
-4039 YISTFAPQVLIES
+4039 YISTISPQVLIES
-4052 PSMIKETGGVEVYA
+4052 PSMIKETGGVASYA

-4086 IFDLHIPT
+4086 IFDFHIPT

-4126 GFATTSITSRNT
+4126 GFATTSITSRDT
-4138 SNNVIGIG
+4138 SNNIIGIG

-4160 NVSVADTAIG
+4160 NVSVANTAIG

-4176 GTTIVRRIFAR
+4176 GTTIVRRILAR

-4193 IDFSSSNITFD
+4193 VDFSSTNITFD
-4204 STVFTFDSTGIGS
+4204 STTFTFDSTGIGS

>member
-35 YRAQEFQGAP
+35 YLAQEFQGAP

-60 MTHQTDSVILIND
+60 MTHQVDSVILGND

-92 AGFPEKYGL
+92 DGFPEKYGL
-101 LKIDDEI
+101 LKINNEI
-108 ITYTG
+108 ITYTE
-113 KTFNSFTGCVRG
+113 KTFNSFTGCIRG
-125 FSGIDSYSTQN
+125 FSGIDSYNTQN
-136 HPDQLTFSESNSASH
+136 HPDQLVFSKSNSADH
-151 SAGSTIINLSSLFLK
+151 FAGSTIINLSSLFLK

-171 IKYQLSPGFENRD
+171 IKYQLTPGFENRTLD
-184 LSKNLNQALFIKQ
+184 KNLNKSLFIKQ

-206 TKESFEILFRFLYG
+206 TDESFEILFRSLYG
-220 EDVSIIDPKEYLFR
+220 EDASIIKPREYLFR
-234 PSDAHYQITTDL
+234 PSDAHYQVTTDL

-254 PENLKNCTLIQDT
+254 PENLINSTLIQNEYT
-267 YPEFTKAY
+267 GFTKAY
-275 APITNVEK
+275 APITDVEK

-293 KLSIDSGYSKDIGF
+293 KLSFDSGYNKDSRV

-314 FKVHPQTKVIGQYNL
+314 FKVHSQTKVIGQYDL
-329 NTFIVTSVVNPG
+329 RSFTVTVRENPG
-341 TPPPNKVWA
+341 TPPPNNVFV
-350 INGITQQQLTLVKG
+350 IDGLTQQKLTLVKG
-364 NTYRFDTSDSSNS
+364 NTYRFDISDSSNNG
-377 EHILIFQ
+377 HPFIFQ
-384 TTSGDSLSS
+384 TSSGGSLSS
-393 LYYIVSG
+393 LYYSVSG
-400 NGVAGQAG
+400 DGIPGQAG
-408 SFVDLTINITAPDEI
+408 SYRNLTINLTAPSET
-423 IKYNCSLHSE
+423 IKYNCSNHNG
-433 MGANIAITADPTNNL
+433 MGADIIISANSANDF
-448 TTLNVDSTIGFPN
+448 TTLDVDSTVGFPN
-461 SGNLY
+461 SGELY

-473 QGTIGYESKSVNQ
+473 QGTIRYESKSVNQ

-499 SANIGISTYAHKLPF
+499 SANIGISTYATDFNNTIK
-514 EGSGENVRV
+514 VRV
-523 RITSVIKDFKL
+523 TSVIKDFNL
-534 SDDTYYLKKGYTSQ
+534 INDTYYLKKGYTSE
-548 IKTLGVNSKDVVSNN
+548 IKTLGVDSEDVISNN
-563 WFFNIATSYDVQS
+563 WFFNISTSYDVQS
-576 ISLIDNNDKS
+576 ISLIDNTNKT
-586 YKINTKLNNIFKV
+586 YKINTKLNNIFKI
-599 GDSLKII
+599 GDSLKITN
-606 DSANNE
+606 SAGVE
-612 KTSTVIDVTSEKSFN
+612 KNSTVIDITSEKSFN
-627 IKGQGELSLTD
+627 IKGQGELLLNDT
-638 SYTIKRNLLKV
+638 YTVKRNILKT
-649 NSPTFSN
+649 NSSTFPN
-656 ASILN
+656 TSIFN
-661 ANVQNVYKQNDKTL
+661 SNVQNVYKEDDRT
-675 IASPS
+675 IVASPS
-680 LPYYNQQLNLS
+680 LPYYNDQQLNVS
-691 SKQIVFSGT
+691 SKQIIFSGT
-700 FNSDTFKITSN
+700 FNSDTFKITSTT
-711 IDHGFYTGDAVYYTP
+711 DHGFYTGDAVYYTP
-726 EKIISVTTDDD
+726 EKIISESFDAD
-737 GNVTE
+737 GNIIE
-742 TSTTLSKLFD
+742 TSTTLSKLFN
-752 EGIYYVKRIDSNN
+752 EGVFFIKRIDSNT
-765 IKLSQSKS
+765 IKFALSKS
-773 NIYNS
+773 DIFNS

-787 TIIANKLEYYKFK
+787 TVTSNKLEYYKFK

-813 SPPINDGAEYPTNP
+813 SPPINDGAEYPTEP

-842 KSNDT
+842 KSNDI
-847 VYYGQLDEVEVISS
+847 VYYGKLNEIEVTSPGS
-861 GRGYDI
+861 NYDL
-867 INPPVLLISDLVG
+867 INPPVLSINDSVG
-880 YGATANCAVRGS
+880 SGATAQCAVKGS
-892 LSEIRV
+892 LREIRIV
-898 VDSGFDYVET
+898 NPGFDYAET
-908 PTIKITGGNGVG
+908 PVIKITGGNGIG
-920 AVAKA
+920 AVAEA
-925 AMKLVDHQATF
+925 AMKLVDHQSTF

-944 VSLTNYTIGFSTY
+944 VSLTNNTIGFSTY

-1003 VISGINTIN
+1003 VISGINTVN
-1012 LTSHGIGDH
+1012 LISHGIGDH
-1021 QLRSYNKR
+1021 QLRSYNKK

-1062 NQISIVNHEFQSGEI
+1062 NQINILNHEFESGEI

-1083 STGGS
+1083 SAGGS

-1101 TKVDDNNFKLSKIG
+1101 TKIDDNNFKLSEIG
-1115 IGTTLKDFYYNTK
+1115 IGTALKDFYYNTK
-1128 QFINLTSVGVGTH
+1128 QFVNLTSVGVGTH

-1159 SIGFDNFKAV
+1159 SIGSDNFKAV

-1199 RQPLVTLSSGSGAVV
+1199 RQPLITLSSGSGAAVI
-1214 VPIVSDQKI
+1214 PIISDQKI
-1223 TEILV
+1223 IEVLV
-1228 TSPGVGYNS
+1228 ISSGSGYNS
-1237 PPDLVIN
+1237 PPNLIIS
-1244 GGGFG
+1244 GSGFG
-1249 AVLTPIIQNGQLIEV
+1249 AVITPIIENGQLTEI

-1269 GIGYSPNNISIDVL
+1269 GIGYLPDSTSIDVIA
-1283 SAGLSAEFN
+1283 AGSLAEFN
-1292 VRIQRWNVNLFQK
+1292 AKIQTWNVNLFQK
-1305 NLSIISNDD
+1305 NLSIVSDDD
-1314 GILSEGINE
+1314 GVLSEGINE
-1323 NFELEYSHLYA
+1323 NFELEYSYLYA

-1342 YSSDSGGN
+1342 YSLDSDGN
-1350 TLYGKKDLR
+1350 ILYGRKDLR
-1359 ISGNKEILSTD
+1359 KFGNKEIVSTD

-1383 IYGPYGFS
+1383 IYGPYGYS
-1391 TKEGGIVSQMKSG
+1391 TKQGGTVSQMKSG
-1404 YKLDLKPNRPL
+1404 YILKSGFDLTQNRPL
-1415 ISSFPSGFF
+1415 VSAFPEGFF
-1424 IEDYSYSEV
+1424 TQDYSYLEV
-1433 SDETVLDKNNG
+1433 SDEIVLDKNNG
-1444 RFCVTPEYPNGAYV
+1444 RFCVTPEYPNGTYA

-1471 GPFSGYKSP
+1471 GPFSGYKLP

-1491 SKPNE
+1491 SRPNE
-1496 FNFKKASNQIDLDLN
+1496 FNFKKVSNQIDFDLN
-1511 KTSFSR
+1511 QTSFSR
-1517 NTNPYNLIENGASYS
+1517 NTNPYNLIRNGSSYS
-1532 YLELPNLLNQTVDIK
+1532 YLELPNLLNQTADIK
-1547 YASPGF
+1547 YASPGS
-1553 IEKIDVISGGSGYK
+1553 IEKINTISGGSGYK
-1567 NGTPLVFNNEGTGG
+1567 IGDNLVFDNEGTEG
-1581 YNASAEIER
+1581 YNASAEVER
-1590 VFGKS
+1590 ISGKS

-1604 SISNVEFYSTTSQGT
+1604 SISNVEFYPTTSQGT
-1619 FLAFFQNPHNFTN
+1619 FLVFSENPHNFTN
-1632 TDLVV
+1632 TDLIVV
-1637 ISGLNTT
+1637 SGLNTT
-1644 SSLIEGSYQVGVAT
+1644 SSLIEGSYRIGVTT

-1665 GIGTTATTGIVTYF
+1665 GIGSTATTGIVTYF
-1679 SVAGNLNYSNI
+1679 SVAGNLNYPNI
-1690 RENDILGIGT
+1690 RENDVLGIGT
-1700 EKVKVLNVDAKSSR
+1700 EKVKVLNVDARSSR
-1714 IRILRAVNG
+1714 IRVLRAVNG
-1723 TVGSSHSITTV
+1723 TVGSSHSVTNV
-1734 LYENPRKLTINAG
+1734 LYENSRKLIINAG
-1747 FRSQYDYKINRE
+1747 FRSQYDYKVNRE
-1759 IYFNPV
+1759 IYFNPI

-1786 PGTGITQIFI
+1786 PGTGITEIFI

-1837 SDQSIVYVAK
+1837 SDQSLVYVAK
-1847 ISDDLIGISTFRVG
+1847 ISDDLIGISTFKVG

-1870 IASTTQGMGT
+1870 IASTTRGMGT

-1894 KTNYGGLSGNIS
+1894 KTRYGGLSGNIS
-1906 KNTVTISTAQTHGLL
+1906 KNTVTVSAAQTHGLL

-1942 NDYVRKVLI
+1942 NDYNRKVLI
-1951 NPKDFI
+1951 NPKDFV
-1957 SAGINTLTNIITI
+1957 SVGINTLTNTITI
-1970 LNHKFENGQKVI
+1970 SNHKFERGQKVI
-1982 HTANVPA
+1982 HTASVPA

-2019 AKPEIVGITSASSG
+2019 TKPEIVGISSASDG

-2051 FDLSDSSLSYAQQ
+2051 FDLSDSSLSYTQQ
-2064 ATLYPAFDFKLFK
+2064 STLYPAFDLKFFK
-2077 DSNFTENYN
+2077 DSNFTENYDS
-2086 NNSNNQSFDVQ
+2086 NSDNQFFEVQ
-2097 KVGIIGITSDAKV
+2097 RIGAVGITSDAKV
-2110 TLSINKNT
+2110 TLSINENT
-2118 PKNLYYNLI
+2118 PENLYYKLI
-2127 PIYDGTLP
+2127 PIYNGTLP
-2135 QNKKLINE
+2135 ENKKLINE
-2143 DREVLSNNQIQVD
+2143 DREILSNNEIQILN
-2156 ESQYNGKYKITVGS
+2156 SQYNGIYNIIVGS
-2170 TTSFTY
+2170 STSFTY
-2176 GVAKVPEENLY
+2176 DVAKVPEEDLY

-2196 ETSSINAYGSILKIK
+2196 ETSSLNAYGSISKIK
-2211 ITNKGQNYYSL
+2211 ILNRGQNYYSL
-2222 PQIVNIAEIST
+2222 PQILSV
-2233 LGILTSGIGS
+2233 TSGIGTG
-2243 EAILHPSSTSIGKIK
+2243 AILEPSSTSIGKIK

-2273 TMVPS
+2273 TMRPS
-2278 VAIPQVIR
+2278 VAIPQVVK
-2286 VDSLSSFDSIGISSF
+2286 VDPLSSFESIGISSF
-2301 GKGYTSAPKLIV
+2301 GRGYTSAPKLIV
-2313 LDGKTGNIASEVDL
+2313 LDGKTGSVIPEVDL

-2334 KVEILKNVFGLNN
+2334 KVEILKNTFGLNN

-2356 NSNGVGISSVGFNTT
+2356 NSNGVGISSVGFNAT
-2371 TKDVTITLSVGF
+2371 TKNVTVTLSVGF

-2402 SVGVGSTGKGYNS
+2402 SVGVASTGRGFNS

-2435 GGSVV
+2435 GGSVT
-2440 YNLNEFLTGSEFP
+2440 YNLDEFLTGSESP
-2453 GTLNSTNSSGRII
+2453 GTFNPNNSSGKII
-2466 AQKQFPIFDIV
+2466 AQKHFPIFDIV
-2477 LKNNNFSI
+2477 LVKNNYFI
-2485 GETVTSGSNVG
+2485 GENVVSESAVG
-2496 TVEDWDSK
+2496 TVEDWDPKS
-2504 TNFVT
+2504 NFVS
-2509 ILSKNDFK
+2509 ILSKNNIK
-2517 VGDLITGSSTKTQ
+2517 IGEIIKGSSSRAQ
-2530 AVANSI
+2530 GSASSI
-2536 EIFNAFLDIAAT
+2536 EKFDAFFNLGAT

-2562 NSNLQRIS
+2562 NSNLQRIQDS
-2570 DNDYYQNFSYS
+2570 LYYQNFSYS

-2588 DKWNDAVSTLNHT
+2588 NTWNDAVSALNHT
-2601 TGFKKFSDY
+2601 TGFVKFSDY

-2619 EVNSN
+2619 EVDSN
-2624 SLLVN
+2624 SLVVN

-2635 FIDIISDIVNVV
+2635 SIDVISDIISVV
-2647 NLNCVYDF
+2647 SLNCVYDF
-2655 DLVKENSRQ
+2655 DLVRENSLQ

-2699 PQFNS
+2699 SQFSS

-2723 TQKYLTYVRD
+2723 AQKYLTYVRD

-2770 SFDIAIDGT
+2770 SFDITIDGT

-2784 FFPTKFTINDF
+2784 FFPTKFSINDF
-2795 DITTLSYNIDDNILS
+2795 DVTTLSYNIDDNILS

-3081 DIKREFALTH
+3081 DIKREFELTH
-3091 KNDPIFERYFI
+3091 KNDPIFERHFI

-3127 QVEYTHAGAGTTQA
+3127 QVKYTHAGAGTTQA

-3169 NNVKLARSAEDALKF
+3169 NNVKLARSAEDALKS

-3199 HKFVSTNQNSK
+3199 HRFVATNQNAK

-3227 NTTTLSIN
+3227 TTTTLSKN
-3235 AFTTS
+3235 AFTT
-3240 DIIFFSQITS
+3240 DNIIFFNQITS

-3286 SLAGYS
+3286 SIAGYS
-3292 TGSLVTKVSGNYNIV
+3292 TGALVTKVSGNYNIV
-3307 DNVLSFAEAPFGKLP
+3307 DNVLNFAEAPFGNIPL
-3322 FSSTTNRPDERDWVG
+3322 SSPTNRPDERDWVG
-3337 ISTGSSFQGRSFIR
+3337 IATGSSFQGRSFIR

-3358 NEAYHK
+3358 DETYHK

-3409 PGLAYDY
+3409 PGLTYDY
-3416 TLLESVGITSITFT
+3416 TLLESAGITSITFT
-3430 GAATSVSYDVNH
+3430 GAATSVSYDVNN

-3468 GGTVTVSVA
+3468 GGTATVSVA
-3477 GTIST
+3477 GTISA
-3482 ISIGNSGSGYRTSS
+3482 ISIGNSGSGYRSGAQVVKVGVALSS
-3496 TYEIIVDTSSPVGIG
+3496 TSIP
-3511 STIIYLEN
+3511 TIQ
-3519 SNSVFSILNLLNTG
+3519 F
-3533 SNCSIGIG
+3533 IG
-3541 TFIGIGIATAIT
+3541 TA
-3553 SVGSTFIQV
+3553 SVS
-3562 GTGATS
+3562 
-3568 SYQIPSG
+3568 
-3575 TQTVIKISSP
+3575 
-3585 QIGIVNVGVG
+3585 N
-3595 TSSVGIATI
+3595 
-3604 THVGYSTIISG
+3604 G
-3615 SISTSVTI
+3615 SIVSIAI

-3649 PLIYSSSSSGVGTQA
+3649 PLIYSSASSGIGTQA

-3684 GYGYGDEQI
+3684 GYGYGDGQI

-3698 GGITG
+3698 GGATG

-3724 KFTGWAIGELQ
+3724 KFTGWSIGELQ
-3735 VLDSI
+3735 VLDSL
-3740 DDQFDGTKI
+3740 DDKFDGETVSFPI
-3749 AFQTKNQAG
+3749 TLSS
-3758 NLISILSSK
+3758 NLITILSSK

-3781 NDVLQVPGKGY
+3781 NDILQIPGGGY
-3792 TFPGGSIITFA
+3792 IFPGGSIITFT
-3803 EPPKV
+3803 EPPKI
-3808 GDTSKIIF
+3808 GDTSKILF

-3847 LGQSPILQEEERTV
+3847 RRQSPTLQEEERTV
-3861 TRIDSTDLVKTNP
+3861 TSINSTDLVNTNP

-3879 NVNDQTLERPVIW
+3879 NVSDETLERPVVW

-3906 GKSRML
+3906 GKDRIL

-3923 IQPVGIGS
+3923 IQPVGVGS
-3931 TILYV
+3931 TILRV

-3949 NTSVVF
+3949 NTSVAF
-3955 QNSVIIISQDDKVG
+3955 QNSVIIISQDNKVG
-3969 ASATAVVSIAGTVT
+3969 ASATAVVSIAGTIT
-3983 SIVISDGGVGYTT
+3983 SIVINDGGVGYITT
-3996 APIVSISQPIGFGT
+3996 PTVSISQPIGFGT
-4010 TAAQNTALA
+4010 TAAQNTAVA
-4019 SATISGGV
+4019 SATVSGGV
-4027 VTGIAVTFEGSG
+4027 VTGIVVTFSGGG
-4039 YISTFAPQVLIES
+4039 YISTIPPQVLIES
-4052 PSMIKETGGVEVYA
+4052 PNIIKETGGVASYA

-4073 GFGTTTISSVDQI
+4073 GFGTTATGIT
-4086 IFDLHIPT
+4086 FDFFIPT
-4094 NSYLRDTSVVGTA
+4094 NSYLRDTSVVGSA
-4107 LTLSGIEIGDYFL
+4107 LTVSGIGTGDYFL
-4120 VYDSNV
+4120 VYDSNI
-4126 GFATTSITSRNT
+4126 GSASTSITSKDINNNT
-4138 SNNVIGIG
+4138 IGIG
-4146 TNFVDN
+4146 TDFVNN
-4152 VYQVESVS
+4152 VYQVQSVS
-4160 NVSVADTAIG
+4160 NVSVANTAIG
-4170 IATVGA
+4170 IATVGTA
-4176 GTTIVRRIFAR
+4176 TTTIRRVNAIV
-4187 ISGIST
+4187 SGIST
-4193 IDFSSSNITFD
+4193 I
-4204 STVFTFDSTGIGS
+4204 
-4217 GSGYSGGITTSNY
+4217 SGYSGVGIGTTSSS
-4230 FGNFSWGRIELTG
+4230 FGNFSWGKIELTT
-4243 RTKENTYNF
+4243 RTKENSYNF
-4252 YGNNGVGGI
+4252 YGNTGVGGI
-4261 STSGAVKRTLPLRFE
+4261 STSGVVKRTLPLRFE

>member
-35 YRAQEFQGAP
+35 YLAQEFQGAP

-60 MTHQTDSVILIND
+60 MTHQVDSVILSND

-92 AGFPEKYGL
+92 DGFPEKYGL
-101 LKIDDEI
+101 LKINNEI

-113 KTFNSFTGCVRG
+113 KTFNSFTGCIRG
-125 FSGIDSYSTQN
+125 FSGIDSYNTQN
-136 HPDQLTFSESNSASH
+136 HPDQLVFSKSNSADH
-151 SAGSTIINLSSLFLK
+151 FAGSTIINLSSLFLK

-171 IKYQLSPGFENRD
+171 IKYQLTPGFENRTLD
-184 LSKNLNQALFIKQ
+184 KNLNKSLFIKQ

-206 TKESFEILFRFLYG
+206 TDESFEILFRSLYG
-220 EDVSIIDPKEYLFR
+220 EDASIIKPSEYLFR
-234 PSDAHYQITTDL
+234 PSDAHYQVTTDL

-254 PENLKNCTLIQDT
+254 PENLINSTLIQNEYT
-267 YPEFTKAY
+267 GFIKAY
-275 APITNVEK
+275 APITDVEK

-293 KLSIDSGYSKDIGF
+293 KLSIDSGYNKDSRV

-314 FKVHPQTKVIGQYNL
+314 FKVHSQTKVIGQYDL
-329 NTFIVTSVVNPG
+329 RSFTVTVRENPG
-341 TPPPNKVWA
+341 TPPPNNVFV
-350 INGITQQQLTLVKG
+350 IDGLTQQKLTLVKG
-364 NTYRFDTSDSSNS
+364 NTYRFDISDSSNNG
-377 EHILIFQ
+377 HPFIFQ
-384 TTSGDSLSS
+384 TSSGGSLSS
-393 LYYIVSG
+393 LYYSVSG
-400 NGVAGQAG
+400 DGIPGQAG
-408 SFVDLTINITAPDEI
+408 SYRNLTINLTAPSET
-423 IKYNCSLHSE
+423 IKYNCSNHNG
-433 MGANIAITADPTNNL
+433 MGADIIISANSANDF
-448 TTLNVDSTIGFPN
+448 TTLDVDSTVGFPN
-461 SGNLY
+461 SGELY

-473 QGTIGYESKSVNQ
+473 QGTIRYESKSVNQ

-499 SANIGISTYAHKLPF
+499 SANIGISTYATDFNNTIK
-514 EGSGENVRV
+514 VRV
-523 RITSVIKDFKL
+523 TSVIKDFNL
-534 SDDTYYLKKGYTSQ
+534 INDTYYLKKGYTSE
-548 IKTLGVNSKDVVSNN
+548 IKTLGVDSEDVISNN
-563 WFFNIATSYDVQS
+563 WFFNISTSYDVQS
-576 ISLIDNNDKS
+576 ISLIDNTNKT
-586 YKINTKLNNIFKV
+586 YKINTKLNNIFKI
-599 GDSLKII
+599 GDSLKITN
-606 DSANNE
+606 SAGVE
-612 KTSTVIDVTSEKSFN
+612 KNSTVIDITSEKSFN
-627 IKGQGELSLTD
+627 IKGQGELLLNDT
-638 SYTIKRNLLKV
+638 YTVKRNILKT
-649 NSPTFSN
+649 NSSTFPN
-656 ASILN
+656 TSIFN
-661 ANVQNVYKQNDKTL
+661 SNVQNVYEEDDRT
-675 IASPS
+675 IVASPS
-680 LPYYNQQLNLS
+680 LPYYNDQQLNVS
-691 SKQIVFSGT
+691 SKQIIFSGT
-700 FNSDTFKITSN
+700 FNSDTFKITSTT
-711 IDHGFYTGDAVYYTP
+711 DHGFYTGDAVYYTP
-726 EKIISVTTDDD
+726 EKIISESFDAD
-737 GNVTE
+737 GNIIE
-742 TSTTLSKLFD
+742 TSTTLSKLFN
-752 EGIYYVKRIDSNN
+752 EGVFFIKRIDSNT
-765 IKLSQSKS
+765 IKFALSKS
-773 NIYNS
+773 DIFNS

-787 TIIANKLEYYKFK
+787 TVTSNKLEYYKFK

-813 SPPINDGAEYPTNP
+813 SPPINDGAEYPTEP

-836 VEILNY
+836 VEVLNY
-842 KSNDT
+842 KSNDI
-847 VYYGQLDEVEVISS
+847 VYYGKLNEIEVTSPGS
-861 GRGYDI
+861 NYDL
-867 INPPVLLISDLVG
+867 INPPVLSINDSVG
-880 YGATANCAVRGS
+880 SGATAQCAVKGS
-892 LSEIRV
+892 LREIRIV
-898 VDSGFDYVET
+898 NPGFDYAET
-908 PTIKITGGNGVG
+908 PVIKITGGNGIG
-920 AVAKA
+920 AVAEA
-925 AMKLVDHQATF
+925 AMKLVDHQSTF

-944 VSLTNYTIGFSTY
+944 VSLTNNTIGFSTY

-1003 VISGINTIN
+1003 VISGINTVN
-1012 LTSHGIGDH
+1012 LISHGIGDH
-1021 QLRSYNKR
+1021 QLRSYNKK

-1055 TGINTSI
+1055 TGINTAI
-1062 NQISIVNHEFQSGEI
+1062 NQINILNHEFESGEI

-1101 TKVDDNNFKLSKIG
+1101 TKIDDNNFKLSEIG
-1115 IGTTLKDFYYNTK
+1115 IGTALKDFYYNTK
-1128 QFINLTSVGVGTH
+1128 QFVNLTSVGVGTH

-1159 SIGFDNFKAV
+1159 SIGSDNFKAV

-1199 RQPLVTLSSGSGAVV
+1199 RQPLITLSSGSGAAVI
-1214 VPIVSDQKI
+1214 PIISDQKI
-1223 TEILV
+1223 IEVLV
-1228 TSPGVGYNS
+1228 ISSGSGYNS
-1237 PPDLVIN
+1237 PPNLIIN
-1244 GGGFG
+1244 GSGFG
-1249 AVLTPIIQNGQLIEV
+1249 AVITPIIENGQLTEI

-1269 GIGYSPNNISIDVL
+1269 GIGYLPDSTSIDVIA
-1283 SAGLSAEFN
+1283 AGSLAEFN
-1292 VRIQRWNVNLFQK
+1292 AKIQTWNVNLFQK
-1305 NLSIISNDD
+1305 NLSIVSDDD
-1314 GILSEGINE
+1314 GVLSEGINE
-1323 NFELEYSHLYA
+1323 NFELEYSYLYA

-1342 YSSDSGGN
+1342 YSLDSDGN
-1350 TLYGKKDLR
+1350 ILYGRKDLR
-1359 ISGNKEILSTD
+1359 KFGNKEIVSTD

-1383 IYGPYGFS
+1383 IYGPYGYS
-1391 TKEGGIVSQMKSG
+1391 TKQGGTVSQMKSG
-1404 YKLDLKPNRPL
+1404 YILKSGFDLTQNRPL
-1415 ISSFPSGFF
+1415 VSAFPEGFF
-1424 IEDYSYSEV
+1424 TQDYSYLEV
-1433 SDETVLDKNNG
+1433 SDEIVLDKNNG
-1444 RFCVTPEYPNGAYV
+1444 RFCVTPEYPNGTYA

-1471 GPFSGYKSP
+1471 GPFSGYKLP

-1491 SKPNE
+1491 SRPNE
-1496 FNFKKASNQIDLDLN
+1496 FNFKKVSNQIDFDLN
-1511 KTSFSR
+1511 QTSFSR
-1517 NTNPYNLIENGASYS
+1517 NTNPYNLIRNGSSYS
-1532 YLELPNLLNQTVDIK
+1532 YLELPNLLNQTADIK
-1547 YASPGF
+1547 YASPGS
-1553 IEKIDVISGGSGYK
+1553 IEKINTISGGSGYK
-1567 NGTPLVFNNEGTGG
+1567 IGDNLVFDNEGTEG
-1581 YNASAEIER
+1581 YNASAEVER
-1590 VFGKS
+1590 ISGKS

-1604 SISNVEFYSTTSQGT
+1604 SISNVEFYPTTSQGT
-1619 FLAFFQNPHNFTN
+1619 FLVFSENPHNFTN
-1632 TDLVV
+1632 TDLIVV
-1637 ISGLNTT
+1637 SGLNTT
-1644 SSLIEGSYQVGVAT
+1644 SSLIEGSYRIGVTT

-1665 GIGTTATTGIVTYF
+1665 GIGSTATTGIVTYF
-1679 SVAGNLNYSNI
+1679 SVAGNLNYPNI
-1690 RENDILGIGT
+1690 RENDVLGIGT
-1700 EKVKVLNVDAKSSR
+1700 EKVKVLNVDARSSR
-1714 IRILRAVNG
+1714 IRVLRAVNG
-1723 TVGSSHSITTV
+1723 TVGSSHSVTNV
-1734 LYENPRKLTINAG
+1734 LYEDSRKLIINAG
-1747 FRSQYDYKINRE
+1747 FRSQYDYKVNRE
-1759 IYFNPV
+1759 IYFNPI

-1847 ISDDLIGISTFRVG
+1847 ISDDLIGISTFKVG

-1870 IASTTQGMGT
+1870 ISSTTQGVET

-1894 KTNYGGLSGNIS
+1894 KTRYSGLSGNVS
-1906 KNTVTISTAQTHGLL
+1906 KNIVTVSAAQTHGLL

-1942 NDYVRKVLI
+1942 NDYNRKVLI
-1951 NPKDFI
+1951 NPKDFV

-1970 LNHKFENGQKVI
+1970 SNHKFERGQKVI
-1982 HTANVPA
+1982 HTASVPA

-2019 AKPEIVGITSASSG
+2019 TKPEIVGISSASDG

-2064 ATLYPAFDFKLFK
+2064 STLYPAFDLKFFK
-2077 DSNFTENYN
+2077 DSNFTENYDS
-2086 NNSNNQSFDVQ
+2086 NSDNQFFEVQ
-2097 KVGIIGITSDAKV
+2097 RIGAVGITSDAKV
-2110 TLSINKNT
+2110 TLSINENT
-2118 PKNLYYNLI
+2118 PENLYYKLI
-2127 PIYDGTLP
+2127 PIYNGTLP
-2135 QNKKLINE
+2135 ENKKLINE
-2143 DREVLSNNQIQVD
+2143 DREVLSNNEIQILN
-2156 ESQYNGKYKITVGS
+2156 SQYNGIYNIIVGS
-2170 TTSFTY
+2170 STSFTY
-2176 GVAKVPEENLY
+2176 DVAKVPEEDLY

-2196 ETSSINAYGSILKIK
+2196 ETSSLNAYGSISKIK
-2211 ITNKGQNYYSL
+2211 ILNRGQNYYSL
-2222 PQIVNIAEIST
+2222 PQILSV
-2233 LGILTSGIGS
+2233 TSGIGTG
-2243 EAILHPSSTSIGKIK
+2243 AILEPSSTSIGKIK

-2273 TMVPS
+2273 TMRPS
-2278 VAIPQVIR
+2278 VAIPQVVK
-2286 VDSLSSFDSIGISSF
+2286 VDPLSSFESIGISSF
-2301 GKGYTSAPKLIV
+2301 GRGYTSAPKLIV
-2313 LDGKTGNIASEVDL
+2313 LDGKTGSVIPEVDL

-2334 KVEILKNVFGLNN
+2334 KVEILKNTFGLNN

-2356 NSNGVGISSVGFNTT
+2356 NSNGVGISSVGFNAT
-2371 TKDVTITLSVGF
+2371 TKNVTVTLSVGF

-2402 SVGVGSTGKGYNS
+2402 SVGVASTGRGFNS

-2435 GGSVV
+2435 GGSVT
-2440 YNLNEFLTGSEFP
+2440 YNLDEFLTGSESP
-2453 GTLNSTNSSGRII
+2453 GTFNPNNSSGKII
-2466 AQKQFPIFDIV
+2466 AQKHFPIFDVV
-2477 LKNNNFSI
+2477 LVKNNYFI
-2485 GETVTSGSNVG
+2485 GENVVSESAVG
-2496 TVEDWDSK
+2496 TVEDWDPKS
-2504 TNFVT
+2504 NFVS
-2509 ILSKNDFK
+2509 ILSKNNIK
-2517 VGDLITGSSTKTQ
+2517 IGEIIKGSSSRAQ
-2530 AVANSI
+2530 GSASSI
-2536 EIFNAFLDIAAT
+2536 EKFDAFFNLGAT

-2562 NSNLQRIS
+2562 NSNLQRIQDS
-2570 DNDYYQNFSYS
+2570 LYYQNFSYS

-2588 DKWNDAVSTLNHT
+2588 NTWNDAVSALNHT
-2601 TGFKKFSDY
+2601 TGFVKFSDY

-2619 EVNSN
+2619 EVDSN
-2624 SLLVN
+2624 SLVVN

-2635 FIDIISDIVNVV
+2635 SIDVISDIISVV
-2647 NLNCVYDF
+2647 SLNCVYDF
-2655 DLVKENSRQ
+2655 DLVRENSLQ

-2699 PQFNS
+2699 SQFSS

-2723 TQKYLTYVRD
+2723 AQKYLTYVRD

-2770 SFDIAIDGT
+2770 SFDITIDGT

-2784 FFPTKFTINDF
+2784 FFPTKFSINDF
-2795 DITTLSYNIDDNILS
+2795 DVTTLSYNIDDNILS

-3081 DIKREFALTH
+3081 DIKREFELTH
-3091 KNDPIFERYFI
+3091 KNDPIFERHFI

-3127 QVEYTHAGAGTTQA
+3127 QVKYTHAEAGTTQA

-3199 HKFVSTNQNSK
+3199 HRFVATNQNAK

-3227 NTTTLSIN
+3227 TTTTLSKN
-3235 AFTTS
+3235 AFTTD
-3240 DIIFFSQITS
+3240 DIIFFNQITS

-3286 SLAGYS
+3286 SIAGYS
-3292 TGSLVTKVSGNYNIV
+3292 TGALVTKVSGNYNIV
-3307 DNVLSFAEAPFGKLP
+3307 DNVLNFAEAPFGNIPL
-3322 FSSTTNRPDERDWVG
+3322 SSPTNRPDERDWVG

-3351 SGIINSS
+3351 SGIVNSS
-3358 NEAYHK
+3358 DETYHK

-3409 PGLAYDY
+3409 PGLTYDY
-3416 TLLESVGITSITFT
+3416 TLLESAGITSITFT
-3430 GAATSVSYDVNH
+3430 GAATSVSYDVNN

-3468 GGTVTVSVA
+3468 GGTATVSVA
-3477 GTIST
+3477 GTISA
-3482 ISIGNSGSGYRTSS
+3482 ISIGNSGSGYRSGAQVVKVGVALSS
-3496 TYEIIVDTSSPVGIG
+3496 TGTP
-3511 STIIYLEN
+3511 
-3519 SNSVFSILNLLNTG
+3519 SIEF
-3533 SNCSIGIG
+3533 IG
-3541 TFIGIGIATAIT
+3541 TATVSNGNIVSIA
-3553 SVGSTFIQV
+3553 
-3562 GTGATS
+3562 
-3568 SYQIPSG
+3568 
-3575 TQTVIKISSP
+3575 
-3585 QIGIVNVGVG
+3585 
-3595 TSSVGIATI
+3595 
-3604 THVGYSTIISG
+3604 
-3615 SISTSVTI
+3615 I
-3623 TNPGTG
+3623 TNPGSG

-3642 PLSYSNI
+3642 PLSYSNL
-3649 PLIYSSSSSGVGTQA
+3649 PLIYSSVSSGVGTQA
-3664 KVNIVVGQG
+3664 TVNVVVGQG

-3684 GYGYGDEQI
+3684 GYGYIEDQI

-3698 GGITG
+3698 GGPTG

-3711 NEFQLTIQKTFVD
+3711 KEFKVSIQKTFID
-3724 KFTGWAIGELQ
+3724 EFTGWSIGELQ
-3735 VLDSI
+3735 VLDRL
-3740 DDQFDGTKI
+3740 DDQFDGQTV
-3749 AFQTKNQAG
+3749 AFEITLSN

-3792 TFPGGSIITFA
+3792 TFPGGSIITFT

-3816 YRGSGSV
+3816 YRGSGDV
-3823 DVVDVDVLET
+3823 DVLDVDVLET

-3847 LGQSPILQEEERTV
+3847 RGQSPTLQEEERTV

-3879 NVNDQTLERPVIW
+3879 NVSDETLERPVIW
-3892 CRQTEDKIINELPI
+3892 CRQTEDKIINEIPI

-3923 IQPVGIGS
+3923 IKPVGIGS
-3931 TILYV
+3931 TVLYI
-3936 DNVRPFFNPTNEN
+3936 DNVRPFFNPTNESN
-3949 NTSVVF
+3949 AGGSSPLAF
-3955 QNSVIIISQDDKVG
+3955 QNSVVIISQDNKVG

-3996 APIVSISQPIGFGT
+3996 TPTVSISQPIGFGT
-4010 TAAQNTALA
+4010 TAVQNTALT
-4019 SATISGGV
+4019 SVTISGGV
-4027 VTGIAVTFEGSG
+4027 VTGIAVTFGGGG
-4039 YISTFAPQVLIES
+4039 YISTIPPQVLIES
-4052 PSMIKETGGVEVYA
+4052 PSMIKETGGVASYA

-4073 GFGTTTISSVDQI
+4073 GFGTTATGI
-4086 IFDLHIPT
+4086 IFDLFIPIG
-4094 NSYLRDTSVVGTA
+4094 SYLRDAPIAGTA
-4107 LTLSGIEIGDYFL
+4107 LTVSGIGTGDYFL
-4120 VYDSNV
+4120 VYDSNI
-4126 GFATTSITSRNT
+4126 GSASTSITSKDSSGNT
-4138 SNNVIGIG
+4138 IGIG

-4152 VYQVESVS
+4152 VYQVQSVS
-4160 NVSVADTAIG
+4160 NVSVANTAIG
-4170 IATVGA
+4170 IATVGTA
-4176 GTTIVRRIFAR
+4176 TTTIRRVNAIV
-4187 ISGIST
+4187 SGIST
-4193 IDFSSSNITFD
+4193 I
-4204 STVFTFDSTGIGS
+4204 
-4217 GSGYSGGITTSNY
+4217 SGYSGVGIGTTSIS
-4230 FGNFSWGRIELTG
+4230 FGNFSWGRIELTS

-4252 YGNNGVGGI
+4252 YGNVGVGGI
-4261 STSGAVKRTLPLRFE
+4261 STSGVVKRTLPLRFE

>member
-60 MTHQTDSVILIND
+60 MTHQVDSVILGND

-101 LKIDDEI
+101 LKIDNEI

-136 HPDQLTFSESNSASH
+136 HPDQLTFSKSNSADH
-151 SAGSTIINLSSLFLK
+151 FAGSTIINLSSLFLK

-171 IKYQLSPGFENRD
+171 IKYQLTPGFEDRKLYENIND
-184 LSKNLNQALFIKQ
+184 SIFIKQ

-206 TKESFEILFRFLYG
+206 TDESFEILFRSLYG
-220 EDVSIIDPKEYLFR
+220 EDATIIKPREYLFR
-234 PSDAHYQITTDL
+234 PSDAHYQVTTDL

-254 PENLKNCTLIQDT
+254 PENLINSTLIQDEYT
-267 YPEFTKAY
+267 GFTKAY
-275 APITNVEK
+275 APITDVEK

-293 KLSIDSGYSKDIGF
+293 KLSIDSGYNKDSRV

-314 FKVHPQTKVIGQYNL
+314 FKVHPQTKVIGQ
-329 NTFIVTSVVNPG
+329 
-341 TPPPNKVWA
+341 
-350 INGITQQQLTLVKG
+350 
-364 NTYRFDTSDSSNS
+364 SDS
-377 EHILIFQ
+377 
-384 TTSGDSLSS
+384 TG
-393 LYYIVSG
+393 G
-400 NGVAGQAG
+400 
-408 SFVDLTINITAPDEI
+408 
-423 IKYNCSLHSE
+423 
-433 MGANIAITADPTNNL
+433 L
-448 TTLNVDSTIGFPN
+448 TTLDVDSTVGFPN
-461 SGNLY
+461 SGELY

-473 QGTIGYESKSVNQ
+473 QGTIRYESKSVNQ

-499 SANIGISTYAHKLPF
+499 SANIGISTYATDFNNTIK
-514 EGSGENVRV
+514 VRV
-523 RITSVIKDFKL
+523 TSVIKDFNL
-534 SDDTYYLKKGYTSQ
+534 INDTYYLKKGYTSE
-548 IKTLGVNSKDVVSNN
+548 IKTLGVDSEDVISNN
-563 WFFNIATSYDVQS
+563 WFFNISTSYDVQS
-576 ISLIDNNDKS
+576 ISLIDNTNKT
-586 YKINTKLNNIFKV
+586 YKINTKLNNIFKI
-599 GDSLKII
+599 GDSLKITN
-606 DSANNE
+606 SAGVE
-612 KTSTVIDVTSEKSFN
+612 KNSTVIDITSEKSFN
-627 IKGQGELSLTD
+627 IKGQGELLLNDT
-638 SYTIKRNLLKV
+638 YTVKRNILKT
-649 NSPTFSN
+649 NSSTFPN
-656 ASILN
+656 TSIFN
-661 ANVQNVYKQNDKTL
+661 SNVQNVYEEDDRT
-675 IASPS
+675 IVASPS
-680 LPYYNQQLNLS
+680 LPYYNDQQLNVS
-691 SKQIVFSGT
+691 SKQIIFSGT
-700 FNSDTFKITSN
+700 FNSDTFKITSTT
-711 IDHGFYTGDAVYYTP
+711 DHGFYTGDAVYYTP
-726 EKIISVTTDDD
+726 EKIISESFDAD
-737 GNVTE
+737 GNIIE
-742 TSTTLSKLFD
+742 TSTTLSKLFN
-752 EGIYYVKRIDSNN
+752 EGVFFIKRIDSNT
-765 IKLSQSKS
+765 IKFALSKS
-773 NIYNS
+773 DIFNS

-787 TIIANKLEYYKFK
+787 TVTSNKLEYYKFK

-813 SPPINDGAEYPTNP
+813 SSPINDGAEYPTEP

-836 VEILNY
+836 VEVLNY
-842 KSNDT
+842 KSNDI
-847 VYYGQLDEVEVISS
+847 VYYGKLNEIEVTSPGS
-861 GRGYDI
+861 NYDL
-867 INPPVLLISDLVG
+867 INPPVLSINDSVG
-880 YGATANCAVRGS
+880 SGATAHCAVKGS
-892 LSEIRV
+892 LREIRIV
-898 VDSGFDYVET
+898 NPGFDYAET
-908 PTIKITGGNGVG
+908 PVIKITGGNGIG
-920 AVAKA
+920 AVAEA
-925 AMKLVDHQATF
+925 AMKLVDHQSTF

-944 VSLTNYTIGFSTY
+944 VSLTNNTIGFSTY

-1003 VISGINTIN
+1003 VISGINTVN
-1012 LTSHGIGDH
+1012 LISHGIGDH
-1021 QLRSYNKR
+1021 QLRSYNKK

-1055 TGINTSI
+1055 TGINTAI
-1062 NQISIVNHEFQSGEI
+1062 NQINILNHEFESGEI

-1101 TKVDDNNFKLSKIG
+1101 TKIDDNNFKLSEIG
-1115 IGTTLKDFYYNTK
+1115 IGTALKDFYYNTK
-1128 QFINLTSVGVGTH
+1128 QFVNLTSVGVGTH

-1159 SIGFDNFKAV
+1159 SIGSDNFKAV

-1199 RQPLVTLSSGSGAVV
+1199 RQPLITLSSGSGAAVI
-1214 VPIVSDQKI
+1214 PIISDQKI
-1223 TEILV
+1223 IEVLV
-1228 TSPGVGYNS
+1228 ISSGSGYNS
-1237 PPDLVIN
+1237 PPNLIIS
-1244 GGGFG
+1244 GSGFG
-1249 AVLTPIIQNGQLIEV
+1249 AVITPIIENGQLTEI

-1269 GIGYSPNNISIDVL
+1269 GIGYLPDSTSIDVIA
-1283 SAGLSAEFN
+1283 AGSLAEFN
-1292 VRIQRWNVNLFQK
+1292 AKIQTWNVNLFQK
-1305 NLSIISNDD
+1305 NLSIVSDDD
-1314 GILSEGINE
+1314 GVLSEGINE
-1323 NFELEYSHLYA
+1323 NFELEYSYLYA

-1342 YSSDSGGN
+1342 YSLDSDGN
-1350 TLYGKKDLR
+1350 ILYGRKDLR
-1359 ISGNKEILSTD
+1359 KFGNKEIVSTD

-1383 IYGPYGFS
+1383 IYGPYGYS
-1391 TKEGGIVSQMKSG
+1391 TKQGGTVSQMKSG
-1404 YKLDLKPNRPL
+1404 YILKSGFDLTQNRPL
-1415 ISSFPSGFF
+1415 VSAFPEGFF
-1424 IEDYSYSEV
+1424 TQDYSYLEV
-1433 SDETVLDKNNG
+1433 SDEIVLDKNNG
-1444 RFCVTPEYPNGAYV
+1444 RFCVTPEYPNGTYA

-1471 GPFSGYKSP
+1471 GPFSGYKLP

-1491 SKPNE
+1491 SRPNE
-1496 FNFKKASNQIDLDLN
+1496 FNFKKASNQIDFDLN
-1511 KTSFSR
+1511 QTSFSR
-1517 NTNPYNLIENGASYS
+1517 NTNPYNLIKNGSSYS
-1532 YLELPNLLNQTVDIK
+1532 YLELPNLLNQTADIK
-1547 YASPGF
+1547 YASPGS
-1553 IEKIDVISGGSGYK
+1553 IEKINIISGGSGYK
-1567 NGTPLVFNNEGTGG
+1567 IGDTLVFDNEGTEG
-1581 YNASAEIER
+1581 YNASAEVER
-1590 VFGKS
+1590 ISGKS

-1604 SISNVEFYSTTSQGT
+1604 SISNVEFYPITSQGT
-1619 FLAFFQNPHNFTN
+1619 FLAFSQNPHNFTN

-1679 SVAGNLNYSNI
+1679 SVAGNLNFPNI

-1700 EKVKVLNVDAKSSR
+1700 EKVKILNVDIQSSR
-1714 IRILRAVNG
+1714 IRVLRAING
-1723 TVGSSHSITTV
+1723 TVGSSHSTTTV
-1734 LYENPRKLTINAG
+1734 LYEDPRKLTINAG

-1837 SDQSIVYVAK
+1837 LDQSIVYVAK

-1870 IASTTQGMGT
+1870 ITSTTQGMGT

-1894 KTNYGGLSGNIS
+1894 KTRYNGLSGNIS
-1906 KNTVTISTAQTHGLL
+1906 KNIVTVSAAQTHGLL

-1942 NDYVRKVLI
+1942 NDYNRKVLI
-1951 NPKDFI
+1951 NPKDFV

-1970 LNHKFENGQKVI
+1970 SNHKFERGQKVI
-1982 HTANVPA
+1982 HTASVPA

-2019 AKPEIVGITSASSG
+2019 TKPEIVGISSASDG

-2051 FDLSDSSLSYAQQ
+2051 FDLSDSSLSYTQQ
-2064 ATLYPAFDFKLFK
+2064 STLYPAFDLKFFK
-2077 DSNFTENYN
+2077 DSNFTENYDS
-2086 NNSNNQSFDVQ
+2086 NSDNQFFEVQ
-2097 KVGIIGITSDAKV
+2097 RIGAVGITSDAKV
-2110 TLSINKNT
+2110 TLSINENT
-2118 PKNLYYNLI
+2118 PENLYYKLI
-2127 PIYDGTLP
+2127 PIYNGTLP
-2135 QNKKLINE
+2135 ENKKLINE
-2143 DREVLSNNQIQVD
+2143 DREVLSNNEIQILN
-2156 ESQYNGKYKITVGS
+2156 SQYNGIYNIIVGS
-2170 TTSFTY
+2170 STSFTY
-2176 GVAKVPEENLY
+2176 DVAKVPEEDLY

-2196 ETSSINAYGSILKIK
+2196 ETSSLNAYGSISKIK
-2211 ITNKGQNYYSL
+2211 ILNRGQNYYSL
-2222 PQIVNIAEIST
+2222 PQILSV
-2233 LGILTSGIGS
+2233 TSGIGTG
-2243 EAILHPSSTSIGKIK
+2243 AILEPSSTSIGKIK

-2273 TMVPS
+2273 TMRPS
-2278 VAIPQVIR
+2278 VAIPQVVK
-2286 VDSLSSFDSIGISSF
+2286 VDPLSSFESIGISSF
-2301 GKGYTSAPKLIV
+2301 GRGYTSAPKLIV
-2313 LDGKTGNIASEVDL
+2313 LDGKTGSVIPEVDL

-2334 KVEILKNVFGLNN
+2334 KVEILKNTFGLNN

-2356 NSNGVGISSVGFNTT
+2356 NSNGVGISSVGFNAT
-2371 TKDVTITLSVGF
+2371 TKNVTVTLSVGF

-2402 SVGVGSTGKGYNS
+2402 SVGVASTGRGFNS

-2435 GGSVV
+2435 GGSVT
-2440 YNLNEFLTGSEFP
+2440 YNLDEFLTGSESP
-2453 GTLNSTNSSGRII
+2453 GTFNPNNSSGKII
-2466 AQKQFPIFDIV
+2466 AQKHFPIFDIV
-2477 LKNNNFSI
+2477 LVKNNYFI
-2485 GETVTSGSNVG
+2485 GENVVSESAVG
-2496 TVEDWDSK
+2496 TVEDWDPKS
-2504 TNFVT
+2504 NFVS
-2509 ILSKNDFK
+2509 ILSKNNIK
-2517 VGDLITGSSTKTQ
+2517 IGEIIKGSSSRAQ
-2530 AVANSI
+2530 GSASSI
-2536 EIFNAFLDIAAT
+2536 ERFDAFFNLGAT

-2562 NSNLQRIS
+2562 NSNLQRIQDS
-2570 DNDYYQNFSYS
+2570 LYYQNFSYS

-2588 DKWNDAVSTLNHT
+2588 NTWNDAVSALNHT
-2601 TGFKKFSDY
+2601 TGFVKFSDY

-2619 EVNSN
+2619 EVDSN
-2624 SLLVN
+2624 SLVVN

-2635 FIDIISDIVNVV
+2635 SIDVISDIISVV
-2647 NLNCVYDF
+2647 SLNCVYDF
-2655 DLVKENSRQ
+2655 DLVRENSLQ

-2699 PQFNS
+2699 SQFNS

-2747 LIDNIGNVFLNQ
+2747 LIDDIGNVFLNQ

-2795 DITTLSYNIDDNILS
+2795 DVTTLSYNIDDNLLGIGS
-2810 TGNTTFGDIIDIRS
+2810 TTFGSVVDIQS
-2824 SSIAVSVGT
+2824 SSVAVSVGT

-3081 DIKREFALTH
+3081 DIKREFELTY
-3091 KNDPIFERYFI
+3091 KNDPIFERHFI

-3127 QVEYTHAGAGTTQA
+3127 QVKYTHAGAGTTQA

-3169 NNVKLARSAEDALKF
+3169 NNVKLARSAEDALKS

-3199 HKFVSTNQNSK
+3199 HRFVATNQNAK

-3227 NTTTLSIN
+3227 TTTTLSKN
-3235 AFTTS
+3235 AFTT
-3240 DIIFFSQITS
+3240 DNIIFFNQITS

-3286 SLAGYS
+3286 SIAGYS
-3292 TGSLVTKVSGNYNIV
+3292 TGALVTKVSGNYNIV
-3307 DNVLSFAEAPFGKLP
+3307 DNVLNFAEAPFGNIPL
-3322 FSSTTNRPDERDWVG
+3322 SSPTNRPDERDWVG

-3351 SGIINSS
+3351 SGIVNSS
-3358 NEAYHK
+3358 DETYHK

-3409 PGLAYDY
+3409 PGLTYDY
-3416 TLLESVGITSITFT
+3416 TLLESAGITSITFT
-3430 GAATSVSYDVNH
+3430 GAATSVSYDVNN

-3468 GGTVTVSVA
+3468 GGTATVSVA
-3477 GTIST
+3477 GTISA
-3482 ISIGNSGSGYRTSS
+3482 ISIGNSGSGYRSGAQVVKVGVALSS
-3496 TYEIIVDTSSPVGIG
+3496 TSIP
-3511 STIIYLEN
+3511 TIQ
-3519 SNSVFSILNLLNTG
+3519 F
-3533 SNCSIGIG
+3533 IG
-3541 TFIGIGIATAIT
+3541 TA
-3553 SVGSTFIQV
+3553 SVS
-3562 GTGATS
+3562 
-3568 SYQIPSG
+3568 
-3575 TQTVIKISSP
+3575 
-3585 QIGIVNVGVG
+3585 N
-3595 TSSVGIATI
+3595 
-3604 THVGYSTIISG
+3604 G
-3615 SISTSVTI
+3615 SIVSIAI

-3649 PLIYSSSSSGVGTQA
+3649 PLIYSSASSGIGTQA

-3684 GYGYGDEQI
+3684 GYGYGDGQI

-3698 GGITG
+3698 GGATG

-3724 KFTGWAIGELQ
+3724 EFTGWSIGELQ
-3735 VLDSI
+3735 VLDRL
-3740 DDQFDGTKI
+3740 DDRFDGQTV
-3749 AFQTKNQAG
+3749 AFPITLSS

-3847 LGQSPILQEEERTV
+3847 RGQSPTLQEEERTV
-3861 TRIDSTDLVKTNP
+3861 TSINSTDLVNTNP

-3879 NVNDQTLERPVIW
+3879 NISDETLERPVVW

-3906 GKSRML
+3906 GKDRIL

-3923 IQPVGIGS
+3923 IQPVGVGN
-3931 TILYV
+3931 TILRV

-3949 NTSVVF
+3949 NAGGSSPLAF
-3955 QNSVIIISQDDKVG
+3955 QNSVIIISQDNKVG
-3969 ASATAVVSIAGTVT
+3969 ASATAVVSIAGTIT
-3983 SIVISDGGVGYTT
+3983 SIVINDGGVGYITT
-3996 APIVSISQPIGFGT
+3996 PTVSISQPIGFGT
-4010 TAAQNTALA
+4010 TAAQNTAVA
-4019 SATISGGV
+4019 SATVSGGV
-4027 VTGIAVTFEGSG
+4027 VTGITVTFGGGG
-4039 YISTFAPQVLIES
+4039 YISTTPPQVLIES
-4052 PSMIKETGGVEVYA
+4052 PGIIKETGGVASYA

-4073 GFGTTTISSVDQI
+4073 GFGTTTVSSVDKI

-4107 LTLSGIEIGDYFL
+4107 LTLSGIGTGDYFL

-4126 GFATTSITSRNT
+4126 GFATTSITSRDT
-4138 SNNVIGIG
+4138 SNNIIGIG

-4160 NVSVADTAIG
+4160 NVSVANTAIG

-4176 GTTIVRRIFAR
+4176 GTTIVKRILAR

-4193 IDFSSSNITFD
+4193 VDFSSTNITFD

>member
-60 MTHQTDSVILIND
+60 MTHQVDSVILGND

-101 LKIDDEI
+101 LKIDNEI

-136 HPDQLTFSESNSASH
+136 HPDQLTFSKSNSADH
-151 SAGSTIINLSSLFLK
+151 FAGSTIINLSSLFLK

-171 IKYQLSPGFENRD
+171 IKYQLTPGFENRTLD
-184 LSKNLNQALFIKQ
+184 KNLNKSLFIKQ

-206 TKESFEILFRFLYG
+206 TDESFEILFRSLYG
-220 EDVSIIDPKEYLFR
+220 EDASIIKPREYLFR
-234 PSDAHYQITTDL
+234 PSDAHYQVTTDL

-254 PENLKNCTLIQDT
+254 PENLINSTLIQNEYT
-267 YPEFTKAY
+267 GFTKAY
-275 APITNVEK
+275 APITDVEK

-293 KLSIDSGYSKDIGF
+293 KLSIDSGYNKDSRV

-314 FKVHPQTKVIGQYNL
+314 FKVHSQTKVIGQYDL
-329 NTFIVTSVVNPG
+329 RSFTVTVRENPG
-341 TPPPNKVWA
+341 TPPPNNVFV
-350 INGITQQQLTLVKG
+350 IDGLTQQKLTLVKG
-364 NTYRFDTSDSSNS
+364 NTYRFDISDSSNNG
-377 EHILIFQ
+377 HPFIFQ
-384 TTSGDSLSS
+384 TSSGGSLSS
-393 LYYIVSG
+393 LYYSVSG
-400 NGVAGQAG
+400 DGIPGQAG
-408 SFVDLTINITAPDEI
+408 SYRNLTINLTAPSET
-423 IKYNCSLHSE
+423 IKYNCSNHNG
-433 MGANIAITADPTNNL
+433 MGADIIISANSANDF
-448 TTLNVDSTIGFPN
+448 TTLDVDSTVGFPN
-461 SGNLY
+461 SGELY

-473 QGTIGYESKSVNQ
+473 QGTIRYESKSVNQ

-499 SANIGISTYAHKLPF
+499 SANIGISTYATDFNNTIK
-514 EGSGENVRV
+514 VRV
-523 RITSVIKDFKL
+523 TSVIKDFNL
-534 SDDTYYLKKGYTSQ
+534 INDTYYLKKGYTSE
-548 IKTLGVNSKDVVSNN
+548 IKTLGVDSEDVISNN
-563 WFFNIATSYDVQS
+563 WFFNISTSYDVQS
-576 ISLIDNNDKS
+576 ISLIDNTNKT
-586 YKINTKLNNIFKV
+586 YKINTKLNNIFKI
-599 GDSLKII
+599 GDSLKITN
-606 DSANNE
+606 SAGVE
-612 KTSTVIDVTSEKSFN
+612 KNSTVIDITSEKSFN
-627 IKGQGELSLTD
+627 IKGQGELLLNDT
-638 SYTIKRNLLKV
+638 YTVKRNILKT
-649 NSPTFSN
+649 NSSTFPN
-656 ASILN
+656 TSIFN
-661 ANVQNVYKQNDKTL
+661 SNVQNVYEEDDRT
-675 IASPS
+675 IVASPS
-680 LPYYNQQLNLS
+680 LPYYNDQQLNVS
-691 SKQIVFSGT
+691 SKQIIFSGT
-700 FNSDTFKITSN
+700 FNSDTFKITSTT
-711 IDHGFYTGDAVYYTP
+711 DHGFYTGDAVYYTP
-726 EKIISVTTDDD
+726 EKIISESFDAD
-737 GNVTE
+737 GNIIE
-742 TSTTLSKLFD
+742 TSTTLSKLFN
-752 EGIYYVKRIDSNN
+752 EGVFFIKRIDSNT
-765 IKLSQSKS
+765 IKFALSKS
-773 NIYNS
+773 DIFNS

-787 TIIANKLEYYKFK
+787 TVTSNKLEYYKFK

-813 SPPINDGAEYPTNP
+813 SPPINDGAEYPTEP

-842 KSNDT
+842 KSNDI
-847 VYYGQLDEVEVISS
+847 VYYGKLNEIEVTSPGS
-861 GRGYDI
+861 NYDL
-867 INPPVLLISDLVG
+867 INPPVLSINDSVG
-880 YGATANCAVRGS
+880 SGATAQCAVKGS
-892 LSEIRV
+892 LREIRIV
-898 VDSGFDYVET
+898 NPGFDYAET
-908 PTIKITGGNGVG
+908 PAIKITGGNGIG
-920 AVAKA
+920 AVAEA
-925 AMKLVDHQATF
+925 AMKLVDHQSTF

-944 VSLTNYTIGFSTY
+944 VSLTNNTIGFSTY

-1003 VISGINTIN
+1003 VISGINTVN
-1012 LTSHGIGDH
+1012 LISHGIGDH
-1021 QLRSYNKR
+1021 QLRSYNKK

-1062 NQISIVNHEFQSGEI
+1062 NQINILNHEFESGEI

-1083 STGGS
+1083 SAGGS

-1101 TKVDDNNFKLSKIG
+1101 TKIDDNNFKLSEIG
-1115 IGTTLKDFYYNTK
+1115 IGTALKDFYYNTK
-1128 QFINLTSVGVGTH
+1128 QFVNLTSVGVGTH

-1159 SIGFDNFKAV
+1159 SIGSDNFKAV

-1191 SSEILNYD
+1191 SSEILNYN
-1199 RQPLVTLSSGSGAVV
+1199 RQPLITLSSGSGAAVI
-1214 VPIVSDQKI
+1214 PIISDQKI
-1223 TEILV
+1223 IEVLV
-1228 TSPGVGYNS
+1228 ISSGSGYNS
-1237 PPDLVIN
+1237 PPNLIIN
-1244 GGGFG
+1244 GSGFG
-1249 AVLTPIIQNGQLIEV
+1249 AVITPIIENGQLTEV

-1269 GIGYSPNNISIDVL
+1269 GIGYLPDSTSIDVIA
-1283 SAGLSAEFN
+1283 AGSLAEFN
-1292 VRIQRWNVNLFQK
+1292 AKIQTWNVNLFQK
-1305 NLSIISNDD
+1305 NLSIVSDDD

-1342 YSSDSGGN
+1342 YSLDSDGN
-1350 TLYGKKDLR
+1350 ILYGRKDLR
-1359 ISGNKEILSTD
+1359 KFGNKEIVSTD

-1383 IYGPYGFS
+1383 IYGPYGYS
-1391 TKEGGIVSQMKSG
+1391 TKQGGTVSQMKSG
-1404 YKLDLKPNRPL
+1404 YILKSGFDLTQNRPL
-1415 ISSFPSGFF
+1415 VSAFPEGFF
-1424 IEDYSYSEV
+1424 TQDYSYLEV
-1433 SDETVLDKNNG
+1433 SDEIVLDKNNG
-1444 RFCVTPEYPNGAYV
+1444 RFCVTPEYPNGTYA

-1471 GPFSGYKSP
+1471 GPFSGYKLP

-1485 IGDNFN
+1485 IGNNFN
-1491 SKPNE
+1491 SRPNE
-1496 FNFKKASNQIDLDLN
+1496 FNFKKVSNQIDFDLN
-1511 KTSFSR
+1511 QTSFSR
-1517 NTNPYNLIENGASYS
+1517 NTNPYNLIRNGSSYS
-1532 YLELPNLLNQTVDIK
+1532 YLELPNLLNQTADIK
-1547 YASPGF
+1547 YASPGS
-1553 IEKIDVISGGSGYK
+1553 IEKINTISGGSGYK
-1567 NGTPLVFNNEGTGG
+1567 IGDNLVFDNEGTEG
-1581 YNASAEIER
+1581 YNASAEVER
-1590 VFGKS
+1590 ISGKS

-1604 SISNVEFYSTTSQGT
+1604 SISNVEFYPTTSQGT
-1619 FLAFFQNPHNFTN
+1619 FLIFSENPHNFTN
-1632 TDLVV
+1632 TDLIVV
-1637 ISGLNTT
+1637 SGLNTT
-1644 SSLIEGSYQVGVAT
+1644 SSLIEGSYRIGVTT

-1665 GIGTTATTGIVTYF
+1665 GIGSTATTGIVTYF
-1679 SVAGNLNYSNI
+1679 SVAGNLNYPNI
-1690 RENDILGIGT
+1690 RENDVLGIGT
-1700 EKVKVLNVDAKSSR
+1700 EKVKVLNVDARSSR
-1714 IRILRAVNG
+1714 IRVLRAVNG
-1723 TVGSSHSITTV
+1723 TVGSSHSVTNV
-1734 LYENPRKLTINAG
+1734 LYENSRKLIINAG
-1747 FRSQYDYKINRE
+1747 FRSQYDYKVNRE
-1759 IYFNPV
+1759 IYFNPI

-1837 SDQSIVYVAK
+1837 LDQSIVYVAK

-1870 IASTTQGMGT
+1870 ITSTTQGMGT

-1894 KTNYGGLSGNIS
+1894 KTRYNGLSGNIS
-1906 KNTVTISTAQTHGLL
+1906 KNIVTVSAAQTHGLL

-1942 NDYVRKVLI
+1942 NDYNRKVLI
-1951 NPKDFI
+1951 NPKDFV

-1970 LNHKFENGQKVI
+1970 SNHKFERGQKVI
-1982 HTANVPA
+1982 HTASVPA

-2008 KLTNTYYDSIS
+2008 KLTNTYHDSIS
-2019 AKPEIVGITSASSG
+2019 AKPEIVGITSASGG

-2051 FDLSDSSLSYAQQ
+2051 FDLSDSSLSYTQQ
-2064 ATLYPAFDFKLFK
+2064 STLYPAFDLKFFK
-2077 DSNFTENYN
+2077 DSNFTENYDS
-2086 NNSNNQSFDVQ
+2086 NSDSELRIDQFLVTMKTSFEVQ
-2097 KVGIIGITSDAKV
+2097 RIGTVGVTSDAKV
-2110 TLSINKNT
+2110 TLSINENT
-2118 PKNLYYNLI
+2118 PENLYYKLV
-2127 PIYDGTLP
+2127 PIYNGTLP
-2135 QNKKLINE
+2135 ENKKLINE
-2143 DREVLSNNQIQVD
+2143 DREVLSNNEIQINK
-2156 ESQYNGKYKITVGS
+2156 SQYNGEYKVIVGS

-2176 GVAKVPEENLY
+2176 NVAKVPEENLY
-2187 ISGISSIKY
+2187 TSGISSIKY
-2196 ETSSINAYGSILKIK
+2196 ETNSSNAYGSISRIK

-2222 PQIVNIAEIST
+2222 PQILNVTGIST
-2233 LGILTSGIGS
+2233 LGVSTSGIGTG
-2243 EAILHPSSTSIGKIK
+2243 AILKLSSTSIGKIK
-2258 SIKINDIG
+2258 SVKINDIG

-2273 TMVPS
+2273 TIRPS
-2278 VAIPQVIR
+2278 VAIPQVIG
-2286 VDSLSSFDSIGISSF
+2286 VDPLSSFESIGISSF
-2301 GKGYTSAPKLIV
+2301 GRGYTSAPRLIV
-2313 LDGKTGNIASEVDL
+2313 LDGKTGSVVPEVDL

-2334 KVEILKNVFGLNN
+2334 KVEILKNTFGINN

-2356 NSNGVGISSVGFNTT
+2356 NSNGVGISSIVFNAA
-2371 TKDVTITLSVGF
+2371 TKNVTVTLSVGF

-2396 VLIENV
+2396 VLIENI

-2425 TSVTENLGGL
+2425 TSVTPNLGGIGFVNYSL
-2435 GGSVV
+2435 
-2440 YNLNEFLTGSEFP
+2440 LEHLTGSELP
-2453 GTLNSTNSSGRII
+2453 GTFNSANSSGKII
-2466 AQKQFPIFDIV
+2466 AQKHFPIFDVV
-2477 LKNNNFSI
+2477 LAKNNYFI
-2485 GETVTSGSNVG
+2485 GENVTSESAVG
-2496 TVEDWDSK
+2496 TVEDWNPKS
-2504 TNFVT
+2504 NFVS
-2509 ILSKNDFK
+2509 ILSKNNFK
-2517 VGDLITGSSTKTQ
+2517 IGEIVKGSSSKTQ
-2530 AVANSI
+2530 GVALSI
-2536 EIFNAFLDIAAT
+2536 ERFDAFFNLGAT
-2548 SKFVRGNQSDAGVL
+2548 SKFERGNQSDAGVL
-2562 NSNLQRIS
+2562 NSNLQRIQDS
-2570 DNDYYQNFSYS
+2570 LYYQNFSYS

-2588 DKWNDAVSTLNHT
+2588 DTWNDAVSTLNHT
-2601 TGFKKFSDY
+2601 TGFVKFSDY

-2619 EVNSN
+2619 EVDSN
-2624 SLLVN
+2624 SLVVN

-2635 FIDIISDIVNVV
+2635 SIDVISDIISVV

-2655 DLVKENSRQ
+2655 DLVRENSLQ

-2699 PQFNS
+2699 SQFNS

-2747 LIDNIGNVFLNQ
+2747 LIDDIGNVFLNQ

-2795 DITTLSYNIDDNILS
+2795 DVTTLSYNIDDNLLGIGS
-2810 TGNTTFGDIIDIRS
+2810 TTFGSVVDIQS
-2824 SSIAVSVGT
+2824 SSVAVSVGT

-3081 DIKREFALTH
+3081 DIKREFELTY
-3091 KNDPIFERYFI
+3091 KNDPIFERHFI

-3127 QVEYTHAGAGTTQA
+3127 QVKYTHAGAGTTQA

-3169 NNVKLARSAEDALKF
+3169 NNVKLARSAEDALKS

-3199 HKFVSTNQNSK
+3199 HRFVATNQNAK

-3227 NTTTLSIN
+3227 TTTTLSKN
-3235 AFTTS
+3235 AFTT
-3240 DIIFFSQITS
+3240 DNIIFFNQITS

-3286 SLAGYS
+3286 SIAGYS
-3292 TGSLVTKVSGNYNIV
+3292 TGALVTKVSGNYNIV
-3307 DNVLSFAEAPFGKLP
+3307 DNVLNFAEAPFGNIPL
-3322 FSSTTNRPDERDWVG
+3322 SSPTNRPDERDWVG
-3337 ISTGSSFQGRSFIR
+3337 IATGSSFQGRSFIR

-3358 NEAYHK
+3358 DETYHK

-3409 PGLAYDY
+3409 PGLTYDY
-3416 TLLESVGITSITFT
+3416 TLLESAGITSITFT
-3430 GAATSVSYDVNH
+3430 GAATSVSYDVNN

-3468 GGTVTVSVA
+3468 GGTATVSVA
-3477 GTIST
+3477 GTISA
-3482 ISIGNSGSGYRTSS
+3482 ISIGNSGSGYRSGAQVVKVGVALSS
-3496 TYEIIVDTSSPVGIG
+3496 TSIP
-3511 STIIYLEN
+3511 TIQ
-3519 SNSVFSILNLLNTG
+3519 F
-3533 SNCSIGIG
+3533 IG
-3541 TFIGIGIATAIT
+3541 TA
-3553 SVGSTFIQV
+3553 SVS
-3562 GTGATS
+3562 
-3568 SYQIPSG
+3568 
-3575 TQTVIKISSP
+3575 
-3585 QIGIVNVGVG
+3585 N
-3595 TSSVGIATI
+3595 
-3604 THVGYSTIISG
+3604 G
-3615 SISTSVTI
+3615 SIVSIAI

-3649 PLIYSSSSSGVGTQA
+3649 PLIYSSASSGIGTQA

-3684 GYGYGDEQI
+3684 GYGYGDGQI

-3698 GGITG
+3698 GGATG

-3724 KFTGWAIGELQ
+3724 KFTGWSIGELQ
-3735 VLDSI
+3735 VLDSL
-3740 DDQFDGTKI
+3740 DDKFDGETVSFPI
-3749 AFQTKNQAG
+3749 TLSN

-3781 NDVLQVPGKGY
+3781 NDILQIPGGGY
-3792 TFPGGSIITFA
+3792 IFPGGSIITFT
-3803 EPPKV
+3803 EPPKI
-3808 GDTSKIIF
+3808 GDTSKILF

-3823 DVVDVDVLET
+3823 DVVDVDILET
-3833 VKVGDELTINYDPS
+3833 VKIGDGLTIGYDPS
-3847 LGQSPILQEEERTV
+3847 LGQSPTLQEEERTV
-3861 TRIDSTDLVKTNP
+3861 TSINSTDLVNTNP

-3879 NVNDQTLERPVIW
+3879 NVSDETLERPVVW

-3906 GKSRML
+3906 GKDRIL

-3923 IQPVGIGS
+3923 IQPVGVGS
-3931 TILYV
+3931 TILRV

-3949 NTSVVF
+3949 NTSVAF
-3955 QNSVIIISQDDKVG
+3955 QNSVIIISQDNKVG
-3969 ASATAVVSIAGTVT
+3969 ASATAVVSIAGTIT
-3983 SIVISDGGVGYTT
+3983 SIVINDGGVGYITT
-3996 APIVSISQPIGFGT
+3996 PTVSISQPIGFGT
-4010 TAAQNTALA
+4010 TAAQNTAVA
-4019 SATISGGV
+4019 SATVSGGV
-4027 VTGIAVTFEGSG
+4027 VTGIVVTFSGGG
-4039 YISTFAPQVLIES
+4039 YISTIPPQVLIES
-4052 PSMIKETGGVEVYA
+4052 PNIIKETGGVASYA

-4073 GFGTTTISSVDQI
+4073 GFGTTATGIT
-4086 IFDLHIPT
+4086 FDFFIPT
-4094 NSYLRDTSVVGTA
+4094 NSYLRDTSVVGSA
-4107 LTLSGIEIGDYFL
+4107 LTVSGIGTGDYFL
-4120 VYDSNV
+4120 VYDSNI
-4126 GFATTSITSRNT
+4126 GSASTSITSKDINNNT
-4138 SNNVIGIG
+4138 IGIG
-4146 TNFVDN
+4146 TDFVNN
-4152 VYQVESVS
+4152 VYQVQSVS
-4160 NVSVADTAIG
+4160 NVSVANTAIG
-4170 IATVGA
+4170 IATVGTA
-4176 GTTIVRRIFAR
+4176 TTTIRRVNAIV
-4187 ISGIST
+4187 SGIST
-4193 IDFSSSNITFD
+4193 I
-4204 STVFTFDSTGIGS
+4204 
-4217 GSGYSGGITTSNY
+4217 SGYSGVGIGTTSSS
-4230 FGNFSWGRIELTG
+4230 FGNFSWGKIELTT
-4243 RTKENTYNF
+4243 RTKENSYNF
-4252 YGNNGVGGI
+4252 YGNTGVGGI
-4261 STSGAVKRTLPLRFE
+4261 STSGVVKRTLPLRFE

>member
-60 MTHQTDSVILIND
+60 MTHQVDSVILGND

-101 LKIDDEI
+101 LKIDNEI

-136 HPDQLTFSESNSASH
+136 HPDQLTFSKSNSADH
-151 SAGSTIINLSSLFLK
+151 FAGSTIINLSSLFLK

-171 IKYQLSPGFENRD
+171 IKYQLTPGFEDRKLYENIND
-184 LSKNLNQALFIKQ
+184 SIFIKQ

-206 TKESFEILFRFLYG
+206 TDESFEILFRSLYG
-220 EDVSIIDPKEYLFR
+220 EDATIIKPREYLFR
-234 PSDAHYQITTDL
+234 PSDAHYQVTTDL

-254 PENLKNCTLIQDT
+254 PENLINSTLIQDEYT
-267 YPEFTKAY
+267 GFTKAY
-275 APITNVEK
+275 APITDVEK

-293 KLSIDSGYSKDIGF
+293 KLSIDSGYNKDSRV

-314 FKVHPQTKVIGQYNL
+314 FKVHPQTKVIGQ
-329 NTFIVTSVVNPG
+329 
-341 TPPPNKVWA
+341 
-350 INGITQQQLTLVKG
+350 
-364 NTYRFDTSDSSNS
+364 SDS
-377 EHILIFQ
+377 
-384 TTSGDSLSS
+384 TG
-393 LYYIVSG
+393 G
-400 NGVAGQAG
+400 
-408 SFVDLTINITAPDEI
+408 
-423 IKYNCSLHSE
+423 
-433 MGANIAITADPTNNL
+433 L
-448 TTLNVDSTIGFPN
+448 TTLDVDSTVGFPN
-461 SGNLY
+461 SGELY

-473 QGTIGYESKSVNQ
+473 QGTIRYESKSVNQ

-499 SANIGISTYAHKLPF
+499 SANIGISTYATDFNNTIK
-514 EGSGENVRV
+514 VRV
-523 RITSVIKDFKL
+523 TSVIKDFNL
-534 SDDTYYLKKGYTSQ
+534 INDTYYLKKGYTSE
-548 IKTLGVNSKDVVSNN
+548 IKTLGVDSEDVISNN
-563 WFFNIATSYDVQS
+563 WFFNISTSYDVQS
-576 ISLIDNNDKS
+576 ISLIDNTNKT
-586 YKINTKLNNIFKV
+586 YKINTKLNNIFKI
-599 GDSLKII
+599 GDSLKITN
-606 DSANNE
+606 SAGVE
-612 KTSTVIDVTSEKSFN
+612 KNSTVIDITSEKSFN
-627 IKGQGELSLTD
+627 IKGQGELLLNDT
-638 SYTIKRNLLKV
+638 YTVKRNILKT
-649 NSPTFSN
+649 NSSTFPN
-656 ASILN
+656 TSIFN
-661 ANVQNVYKQNDKTL
+661 SNVQNVYEEDDRT
-675 IASPS
+675 IVASPS
-680 LPYYNQQLNLS
+680 LPYYNDQQLNVS
-691 SKQIVFSGT
+691 SKQIIFSGT
-700 FNSDTFKITSN
+700 FNSDTFKITSTT
-711 IDHGFYTGDAVYYTP
+711 DHGFYTGDAVYYTP
-726 EKIISVTTDDD
+726 EKIISESFDAD
-737 GNVTE
+737 GNIIE
-742 TSTTLSKLFD
+742 TSTTLSKLFN
-752 EGIYYVKRIDSNN
+752 EGVFFIKRIDSNT
-765 IKLSQSKS
+765 IKFALSKS
-773 NIYNS
+773 DIFNS

-787 TIIANKLEYYKFK
+787 TVTSNKLEYYKFK

-813 SPPINDGAEYPTNP
+813 SSPINDGAEYPTEP

-836 VEILNY
+836 VEVLNY
-842 KSNDT
+842 KSNDI
-847 VYYGQLDEVEVISS
+847 VYYGKLNEIEVTSPGS
-861 GRGYDI
+861 NYDL
-867 INPPVLLISDLVG
+867 INPPVLSINDSVG
-880 YGATANCAVRGS
+880 SGATAHCAVKGS
-892 LSEIRV
+892 LREIRIV
-898 VDSGFDYVET
+898 NPGFDYAET
-908 PTIKITGGNGVG
+908 PVIKITGGNGIG
-920 AVAKA
+920 AVAEA
-925 AMKLVDHQATF
+925 AMKLVDHQSTF

-944 VSLTNYTIGFSTY
+944 VSLTNNTIGFSTY

-1003 VISGINTIN
+1003 VISGINTVN
-1012 LTSHGIGDH
+1012 LISHGIGDH
-1021 QLRSYNKR
+1021 QLRSYNKK

-1055 TGINTSI
+1055 TGINTAI
-1062 NQISIVNHEFQSGEI
+1062 NQINILNHEFESGEI

-1101 TKVDDNNFKLSKIG
+1101 TKIDDNNFKLSEIG
-1115 IGTTLKDFYYNTK
+1115 IGTALKDFYYNTK
-1128 QFINLTSVGVGTH
+1128 QFVNLTSVGVGTH

-1159 SIGFDNFKAV
+1159 SIGSDNFKAV

-1199 RQPLVTLSSGSGAVV
+1199 RQPLITLSSGSGAAVI
-1214 VPIVSDQKI
+1214 PIISDQKI
-1223 TEILV
+1223 IEVLV
-1228 TSPGVGYNS
+1228 ISSGSGYNS
-1237 PPDLVIN
+1237 PPNLIIS
-1244 GGGFG
+1244 GSGFG
-1249 AVLTPIIQNGQLIEV
+1249 AVITPIIENGQLTEI

-1269 GIGYSPNNISIDVL
+1269 GIGYLPDSTSIDVIA
-1283 SAGLSAEFN
+1283 AGSLAEFN
-1292 VRIQRWNVNLFQK
+1292 AKIQTWNVNLFQK
-1305 NLSIISNDD
+1305 NLSIVSDDD
-1314 GILSEGINE
+1314 GVLSEGINE
-1323 NFELEYSHLYA
+1323 NFELEYSYLYA

-1342 YSSDSGGN
+1342 YSLDSDGN
-1350 TLYGKKDLR
+1350 ILYGRKDLR
-1359 ISGNKEILSTD
+1359 KFGNKEIVSTD

-1383 IYGPYGFS
+1383 IYGPYGYS
-1391 TKEGGIVSQMKSG
+1391 TKQGGTVSQMKSG
-1404 YKLDLKPNRPL
+1404 YILKSGFDLTQNRPL
-1415 ISSFPSGFF
+1415 VSAFPEGFF
-1424 IEDYSYSEV
+1424 TQDYSYLEV
-1433 SDETVLDKNNG
+1433 SDEIVLDKNNG
-1444 RFCVTPEYPNGAYV
+1444 RFCVTPEYPNGTYA

-1471 GPFSGYKSP
+1471 GPFSGYKLP

-1491 SKPNE
+1491 SRPNE
-1496 FNFKKASNQIDLDLN
+1496 FNFKKASNQIDFDLN
-1511 KTSFSR
+1511 QTSFSR
-1517 NTNPYNLIENGASYS
+1517 NTNPYNLIKNGSSYS
-1532 YLELPNLLNQTVDIK
+1532 YLELPNLLNQTADIK
-1547 YASPGF
+1547 YASPGS
-1553 IEKIDVISGGSGYK
+1553 IEKINIISGGSGYK
-1567 NGTPLVFNNEGTGG
+1567 IGDTLVFDNEGTEG
-1581 YNASAEIER
+1581 YNASAEVER
-1590 VFGKS
+1590 ISGKS

-1604 SISNVEFYSTTSQGT
+1604 SISNVEFYPITSQGT
-1619 FLAFFQNPHNFTN
+1619 FLAFSQNPHNFTN

-1679 SVAGNLNYSNI
+1679 SVAGNLNFPNI

-1700 EKVKVLNVDAKSSR
+1700 EKVKILNVDIQSSR
-1714 IRILRAVNG
+1714 IRVLRAING
-1723 TVGSSHSITTV
+1723 TVGSSHSTTTV
-1734 LYENPRKLTINAG
+1734 LYEDPRKLTINAG

-1837 SDQSIVYVAK
+1837 LDQSIVYVAK

-1870 IASTTQGMGT
+1870 ITSTTQGMGT

-1894 KTNYGGLSGNIS
+1894 KTRYNGLSGNIS
-1906 KNTVTISTAQTHGLL
+1906 KNIVTVSAAQTHGLL

-1942 NDYVRKVLI
+1942 NDYNRKVLI
-1951 NPKDFI
+1951 NPKDFV

-1970 LNHKFENGQKVI
+1970 SNHKFERGQKVI
-1982 HTANVPA
+1982 HTASVPA

-2019 AKPEIVGITSASSG
+2019 TKPEIVGISSASDG

-2051 FDLSDSSLSYAQQ
+2051 FDLSDSSLSYTQQ
-2064 ATLYPAFDFKLFK
+2064 STLYPAFDLKFFK
-2077 DSNFTENYN
+2077 DSNFTENYDS
-2086 NNSNNQSFDVQ
+2086 NSDNQFFEVQ
-2097 KVGIIGITSDAKV
+2097 RIGAVGITSDAKV
-2110 TLSINKNT
+2110 TLSINENT
-2118 PKNLYYNLI
+2118 PENLYYKLI
-2127 PIYDGTLP
+2127 PIYNGTLP
-2135 QNKKLINE
+2135 ENKKLINE
-2143 DREVLSNNQIQVD
+2143 DREVLSNNEIQILN
-2156 ESQYNGKYKITVGS
+2156 SQYNGIYNIIVGS
-2170 TTSFTY
+2170 STSFTY
-2176 GVAKVPEENLY
+2176 DVAKVPEEDLY

-2196 ETSSINAYGSILKIK
+2196 ETSSLNAYGSISKIK
-2211 ITNKGQNYYSL
+2211 ILNRGQNYYSL
-2222 PQIVNIAEIST
+2222 PQILSV
-2233 LGILTSGIGS
+2233 TSGIGTG
-2243 EAILHPSSTSIGKIK
+2243 AILEPSSTSIGKIK

-2273 TMVPS
+2273 TMRPS
-2278 VAIPQVIR
+2278 VAIPQVVK
-2286 VDSLSSFDSIGISSF
+2286 VDPLSSFESIGISSF
-2301 GKGYTSAPKLIV
+2301 GRGYTSAPKLIV
-2313 LDGKTGNIASEVDL
+2313 LDGKTGSVIPEVDL

-2334 KVEILKNVFGLNN
+2334 KVEILKNTFGLNN

-2356 NSNGVGISSVGFNTT
+2356 NSNGVGISSVGFNAT
-2371 TKDVTITLSVGF
+2371 TKNVTVTLSVGF

-2402 SVGVGSTGKGYNS
+2402 SVGVASTGRGFNS

-2435 GGSVV
+2435 GGSVT
-2440 YNLNEFLTGSEFP
+2440 YNLDEFLTGSESP
-2453 GTLNSTNSSGRII
+2453 GTFNPNNSSGKII
-2466 AQKQFPIFDIV
+2466 AQKHFPIFDIV
-2477 LKNNNFSI
+2477 LVKNNYFI
-2485 GETVTSGSNVG
+2485 GENVVSESAVG
-2496 TVEDWDSK
+2496 TVEDWDPKS
-2504 TNFVT
+2504 NFVS
-2509 ILSKNDFK
+2509 ILSKNNIK
-2517 VGDLITGSSTKTQ
+2517 IGEIIKGSSSRAQ
-2530 AVANSI
+2530 GSASSI
-2536 EIFNAFLDIAAT
+2536 ERFDAFFNLGAT

-2562 NSNLQRIS
+2562 NSNLQRIQDS
-2570 DNDYYQNFSYS
+2570 LYYQNFSYS

-2588 DKWNDAVSTLNHT
+2588 NTWNDAVSALNHT
-2601 TGFKKFSDY
+2601 TGFVKFSDY

-2619 EVNSN
+2619 EVDSN
-2624 SLLVN
+2624 SLVVN

-2635 FIDIISDIVNVV
+2635 SIDVISDIISVV
-2647 NLNCVYDF
+2647 SLNCVYDF
-2655 DLVKENSRQ
+2655 DLVRENSLQ

-2699 PQFNS
+2699 SQFNS

-2747 LIDNIGNVFLNQ
+2747 LIDDIGNVFLNQ

-2795 DITTLSYNIDDNILS
+2795 DVTTLSYNIDDNLLGIGS
-2810 TGNTTFGDIIDIRS
+2810 TTFGSVVDIQS
-2824 SSIAVSVGT
+2824 SSVAVSVGT

-3081 DIKREFALTH
+3081 DIKREFELTY
-3091 KNDPIFERYFI
+3091 KNDPIFERHFI

-3127 QVEYTHAGAGTTQA
+3127 QVKYTHAGAGTTQA

-3169 NNVKLARSAEDALKF
+3169 NNVKLARSAEDALKS

-3199 HKFVSTNQNSK
+3199 HRFVATNQNAK

-3227 NTTTLSIN
+3227 TTTTLSKN
-3235 AFTTS
+3235 AFTT
-3240 DIIFFSQITS
+3240 DNIIFFNQITS

-3286 SLAGYS
+3286 SIAGYS
-3292 TGSLVTKVSGNYNIV
+3292 TGALVTKVSGNYNIV
-3307 DNVLSFAEAPFGKLP
+3307 DNVLNFAEAPFGNIPL
-3322 FSSTTNRPDERDWVG
+3322 SSPTNRPDERDWVG
-3337 ISTGSSFQGRSFIR
+3337 IATGSSFQGRSFIR
-3351 SGIINSS
+3351 SGIVNSS
-3358 NEAYHK
+3358 DETYHK

-3409 PGLAYDY
+3409 PGLTYDY
-3416 TLLESVGITSITFT
+3416 TLSESTGITSITFT
-3430 GAATSVSYDVNH
+3430 GAATSVSYDVNN

-3468 GGTVTVSVA
+3468 GGTATVSVA
-3477 GTIST
+3477 GTISA
-3482 ISIGNSGSGYRTSS
+3482 ISIGNSGSGYRSGAQVVKVGVALSS
-3496 TYEIIVDTSSPVGIG
+3496 TSIP
-3511 STIIYLEN
+3511 TIQ
-3519 SNSVFSILNLLNTG
+3519 F
-3533 SNCSIGIG
+3533 IG
-3541 TFIGIGIATAIT
+3541 TA
-3553 SVGSTFIQV
+3553 SVS
-3562 GTGATS
+3562 
-3568 SYQIPSG
+3568 
-3575 TQTVIKISSP
+3575 
-3585 QIGIVNVGVG
+3585 N
-3595 TSSVGIATI
+3595 
-3604 THVGYSTIISG
+3604 G
-3615 SISTSVTI
+3615 SIVSIAI

-3649 PLIYSSSSSGVGTQA
+3649 PLIYSSASSGIGTQA

-3684 GYGYGDEQI
+3684 GYGYGDGQI

-3698 GGITG
+3698 GGATG

-3724 KFTGWAIGELQ
+3724 EFTGWSIGELQ
-3735 VLDSI
+3735 VLDRL
-3740 DDQFDGTKI
+3740 DDRFDGQTV
-3749 AFQTKNQAG
+3749 AFPITLSS

-3847 LGQSPILQEEERTV
+3847 RGQSPTLQEEERTV
-3861 TRIDSTDLVKTNP
+3861 TSINSTDLVNTNP

-3879 NVNDQTLERPVIW
+3879 NISDETLERPVVW

-3906 GKSRML
+3906 GKDRIL

-3923 IQPVGIGS
+3923 IQPVGVGN
-3931 TILYV
+3931 TILRV

-3949 NTSVVF
+3949 NAGGSSPLAF
-3955 QNSVIIISQDDKVG
+3955 QNSVIIISQDNKVG
-3969 ASATAVVSIAGTVT
+3969 ASATAVVSIAGTIT
-3983 SIVISDGGVGYTT
+3983 SIVINDGGVGYITT
-3996 APIVSISQPIGFGT
+3996 PTVSISQPIGFGT
-4010 TAAQNTALA
+4010 TAAQNTAVA
-4019 SATISGGV
+4019 SATVSGGV
-4027 VTGIAVTFEGSG
+4027 VTGITVTFGGGG
-4039 YISTFAPQVLIES
+4039 YISTTPPQVLIES
-4052 PSMIKETGGVEVYA
+4052 PGIIKETGGVASYA

-4073 GFGTTTISSVDQI
+4073 GFGTTTVSSVDKI

-4107 LTLSGIEIGDYFL
+4107 LTLSGIGTGDYFL

-4126 GFATTSITSRNT
+4126 GFATTSITSRDT
-4138 SNNVIGIG
+4138 SNNIIGIG

-4160 NVSVADTAIG
+4160 NVSVANTAIG

-4176 GTTIVRRIFAR
+4176 GTTIVKRILAR

-4193 IDFSSSNITFD
+4193 VDFSSTNITFD

>member
-35 YRAQEFQGAP
+35 YLAQEFQGAP

-60 MTHQTDSVILIND
+60 MTHQVDSVILSND

-92 AGFPEKYGL
+92 DGFPEKYGL
-101 LKIDDEI
+101 LKINNEI

-113 KTFNSFTGCVRG
+113 KTFNSFTGCIRG
-125 FSGIDSYSTQN
+125 FSGIDSYNTQN
-136 HPDQLTFSESNSASH
+136 HPDQLVFSKSNSADH
-151 SAGSTIINLSSLFLK
+151 FAGSTIINLSSLFLK

-171 IKYQLSPGFENRD
+171 IKYQLTPGFENRTLD
-184 LSKNLNQALFIKQ
+184 KNLNKSLFIKQ

-206 TKESFEILFRFLYG
+206 TDESFEILFRSLYG
-220 EDVSIIDPKEYLFR
+220 EDASIIKPSEYLFR
-234 PSDAHYQITTDL
+234 PSDAHYQVTTDL

-254 PENLKNCTLIQDT
+254 PENLINSTLIQNEYT
-267 YPEFTKAY
+267 GFIKAY
-275 APITNVEK
+275 APITDVEK

-293 KLSIDSGYSKDIGF
+293 KLSIDSGYNKDSRV

-314 FKVHPQTKVIGQYNL
+314 FKVHSQTKVIGQYDL
-329 NTFIVTSVVNPG
+329 RSFTVTVRENPG
-341 TPPPNKVWA
+341 TPPPNNVFV
-350 INGITQQQLTLVKG
+350 IDGLTQQKLTLVKG
-364 NTYRFDTSDSSNS
+364 NTYRFDISDSSNNG
-377 EHILIFQ
+377 HPFIFQ
-384 TTSGDSLSS
+384 TSSGGSLSS
-393 LYYIVSG
+393 LYYSVSG
-400 NGVAGQAG
+400 DGIPGQAG
-408 SFVDLTINITAPDEI
+408 SYRNLTINLTAPSET
-423 IKYNCSLHSE
+423 IKYNCSNHNG
-433 MGANIAITADPTNNL
+433 MGADIIISANSANDF
-448 TTLNVDSTIGFPN
+448 TTLDVDSTVGFPN
-461 SGNLY
+461 SGELY

-473 QGTIGYESKSVNQ
+473 QGTIRYESKSVNQ

-499 SANIGISTYAHKLPF
+499 SANIGISTYATDFNNTIK
-514 EGSGENVRV
+514 VRV
-523 RITSVIKDFKL
+523 TSVIKDFNL
-534 SDDTYYLKKGYTSQ
+534 INDTYYLKKGYTSE
-548 IKTLGVNSKDVVSNN
+548 IKTLGVDSEDVISNN
-563 WFFNIATSYDVQS
+563 WFFNISISYDVQS
-576 ISLIDNNDKS
+576 ISLIDNTNKT
-586 YKINTKLNNIFKV
+586 YKINTKLNNIFKI
-599 GDSLKII
+599 GDSLKITN
-606 DSANNE
+606 SAGVE
-612 KTSTVIDVTSEKSFN
+612 KNSTVIDITSEKSFN
-627 IKGQGELSLTD
+627 IKGQGELLLNDT
-638 SYTIKRNLLKV
+638 YTVKRNILKT
-649 NSPTFSN
+649 NSSTFPN
-656 ASILN
+656 TSIFN
-661 ANVQNVYKQNDKTL
+661 SNVQNVYEEDDRT
-675 IASPS
+675 IVASPS
-680 LPYYNQQLNLS
+680 LPYYNDQQLNVS
-691 SKQIVFSGT
+691 SKQIIFSGT
-700 FNSDTFKITSN
+700 FNSDTFKITSTT
-711 IDHGFYTGDAVYYTP
+711 DHGFYTGDAVYYTP
-726 EKIISVTTDDD
+726 EKIISESFDAD
-737 GNVTE
+737 GNIIE
-742 TSTTLSKLFD
+742 TSTTLSKLFN
-752 EGIYYVKRIDSNN
+752 EGVFFIKRIDSNT
-765 IKLSQSKS
+765 IKFALSKS
-773 NIYNS
+773 DIFNS

-787 TIIANKLEYYKFK
+787 TVTSNKLEYYKFK

-813 SPPINDGAEYPTNP
+813 SPPINDGAEYPTEP

-836 VEILNY
+836 VEVLNY
-842 KSNDT
+842 KSNDI
-847 VYYGQLDEVEVISS
+847 VYYGKLNEIEVTSPGS
-861 GRGYDI
+861 NYDL
-867 INPPVLLISDLVG
+867 INPPVLSINDSVG
-880 YGATANCAVRGS
+880 SGATAQCAVKGS
-892 LSEIRV
+892 LREIRIV
-898 VDSGFDYVET
+898 NPGFDYAET
-908 PTIKITGGNGVG
+908 PVIKITGGNGIG
-920 AVAKA
+920 AVAEA
-925 AMKLVDHQATF
+925 AMKLVDHQSTF

-944 VSLTNYTIGFSTY
+944 VSLTNNTIGFSTY

-1003 VISGINTIN
+1003 VISGINTVN

-1021 QLRSYNKR
+1021 QLRSYNKK

-1062 NQISIVNHEFQSGEI
+1062 NQINILNHEFESGEI

-1101 TKVDDNNFKLSKIG
+1101 TKIDDNNFKLSEIG
-1115 IGTTLKDFYYNTK
+1115 IGTALKDFYYNTK
-1128 QFINLTSVGVGTH
+1128 QFVNLTSVGVGTH

-1159 SIGFDNFKAV
+1159 SIGSDNFKAV

-1199 RQPLVTLSSGSGAVV
+1199 RQPLITLSSGSGAAVI
-1214 VPIVSDQKI
+1214 PIISDQKI
-1223 TEILV
+1223 IEVLV
-1228 TSPGVGYNS
+1228 ISSGSGYNS
-1237 PPDLVIN
+1237 PPNLIIN
-1244 GGGFG
+1244 GSGFG
-1249 AVLTPIIQNGQLIEV
+1249 AVITPIIENGQLTEV

-1269 GIGYSPNNISIDVL
+1269 GIGYLPDSTSIDVIA
-1283 SAGLSAEFN
+1283 AGSLAEFN
-1292 VRIQRWNVNLFQK
+1292 AKIQTWNVNLFQK
-1305 NLSIISNDD
+1305 NLSIVSDDD
-1314 GILSEGINE
+1314 GVLSEGINE
-1323 NFELEYSHLYA
+1323 NFELEYSYLYA

-1342 YSSDSGGN
+1342 YSLDSDGN
-1350 TLYGKKDLR
+1350 ILYGRKDLR
-1359 ISGNKEILSTD
+1359 KFGNSEVASTE

-1383 IYGPYGFS
+1383 IYGPYGYS
-1391 TKEGGIVSQMKSG
+1391 TKQGGTVSQMKSG
-1404 YKLDLKPNRPL
+1404 YILKSGFDLTQNRPL
-1415 ISSFPSGFF
+1415 VSAFPEGFF
-1424 IEDYSYSEV
+1424 TQDYSYLEV
-1433 SDETVLDKNNG
+1433 SDEIVLDKNNG
-1444 RFCVTPEYPNGAYV
+1444 RFCVTPEYPNGTYA

-1471 GPFSGYKSP
+1471 GPFSGYKLP

-1491 SKPNE
+1491 SRPNE
-1496 FNFKKASNQIDLDLN
+1496 FNFKKVSNQIDFDLN
-1511 KTSFSR
+1511 QTSFSR
-1517 NTNPYNLIENGASYS
+1517 NTNPYNLIRNGSSYS
-1532 YLELPNLLNQTVDIK
+1532 YLELPNLLNQTADIK
-1547 YASPGF
+1547 YASPGS
-1553 IEKIDVISGGSGYK
+1553 IEKINTISGGSGYK
-1567 NGTPLVFNNEGTGG
+1567 IGDNLVFDNEGTEG
-1581 YNASAEIER
+1581 YNASAEVER
-1590 VFGKS
+1590 ISGKS

-1604 SISNVEFYSTTSQGT
+1604 SISNVEFYPITSQGT
-1619 FLAFFQNPHNFTN
+1619 FLAFSQNPHNFTN

-1679 SVAGNLNYSNI
+1679 SVAGNLNFPNI

-1700 EKVKVLNVDAKSSR
+1700 EKVKILNVDIQSSR
-1714 IRILRAVNG
+1714 IRVLRAING
-1723 TVGSSHSITTV
+1723 TVGSSHSTTTV
-1734 LYENPRKLTINAG
+1734 LYEDPRKLTINAG

-1837 SDQSIVYVAK
+1837 LDQSIVYVAK

-1894 KTNYGGLSGNIS
+1894 KTRYNGLSGNIS
-1906 KNTVTISTAQTHGLL
+1906 KNIVTVSAAQTHGLL

-1942 NDYVRKVLI
+1942 NDYNRKVLI
-1951 NPKDFI
+1951 NPKDFV
-1957 SAGINTLTNIITI
+1957 SAGINTLTNTITI
-1970 LNHKFENGQKVI
+1970 SNHKFERGQKVI
-1982 HTANVPA
+1982 HTASVPA

-2008 KLTNTYYDSIS
+2008 KLTNTYHDSIS
-2019 AKPEIVGITSASSG
+2019 AKPEIVGITSASGG

-2051 FDLSDSSLSYAQQ
+2051 FDLSDSSLSYTQQ
-2064 ATLYPAFDFKLFK
+2064 STLYPAFDLKFFK
-2077 DSNFTENYN
+2077 DSNFTENYDS
-2086 NNSNNQSFDVQ
+2086 NSDNQFFEVQ
-2097 KVGIIGITSDAKV
+2097 RIGAVGITSDAKV
-2110 TLSINKNT
+2110 TLSINENT
-2118 PKNLYYNLI
+2118 PENLYYKLI
-2127 PIYDGTLP
+2127 PIYNGTLP
-2135 QNKKLINE
+2135 ENKKLINE
-2143 DREVLSNNQIQVD
+2143 DREVLSNNEIQILK
-2156 ESQYNGKYKITVGS
+2156 SQYNGIYNIIVGS
-2170 TTSFTY
+2170 STSFTY
-2176 GVAKVPEENLY
+2176 DVAKVPEEDLY

-2196 ETSSINAYGSILKIK
+2196 ETSSLNAYGSISKIK
-2211 ITNKGQNYYSL
+2211 ILNRGQNYYSL
-2222 PQIVNIAEIST
+2222 PQILSV
-2233 LGILTSGIGS
+2233 TSGIGTG
-2243 EAILHPSSTSIGKIK
+2243 AILEPSSTSIGKIK

-2273 TMVPS
+2273 TMRPS
-2278 VAIPQVIR
+2278 VAIPQVVK
-2286 VDSLSSFDSIGISSF
+2286 VDPLSSFESIGISSF
-2301 GKGYTSAPKLIV
+2301 GRGYTSAPKLIV
-2313 LDGKTGNIASEVDL
+2313 LDGKTGSVIPEVDL

-2334 KVEILKNVFGLNN
+2334 KVEILKNTFGLNN

-2356 NSNGVGISSVGFNTT
+2356 NSNGVGISSVGFNAT
-2371 TKDVTITLSVGF
+2371 TKNVTVTLSVGF
-2383 STANSFPFAVNDK
+2383 STVNSFPFAVNDK
-2396 VLIENV
+2396 ILIENV
-2402 SVGVGSTGKGYNS
+2402 SVGVASTGRGFNS

-2435 GGSVV
+2435 GGSVT
-2440 YNLNEFLTGSEFP
+2440 YNLDEFLTGSESP
-2453 GTLNSTNSSGRII
+2453 GTFNPNNSSGKII
-2466 AQKQFPIFDIV
+2466 AQKHFPIFDAV
-2477 LKNNNFSI
+2477 LVKNNYFI
-2485 GETVTSGSNVG
+2485 GENVVSESAVG
-2496 TVEDWDSK
+2496 TVEDWDPKS
-2504 TNFVT
+2504 NFVS
-2509 ILSKNDFK
+2509 ILSKNNFK
-2517 VGDLITGSSTKTQ
+2517 VGEIIKGSSSRTQ
-2530 AVANSI
+2530 GFASSI
-2536 EIFNAFLDIAAT
+2536 ERFNAFFNLGAT

-2562 NSNLQRIS
+2562 NSNLQRIQDS
-2570 DNDYYQNFSYS
+2570 LYYQNFSYS

-2588 DKWNDAVSTLNHT
+2588 NTWNDAVSALNHT
-2601 TGFKKFSDY
+2601 TGFVKFSDY

-2619 EVNSN
+2619 EVDSN
-2624 SLLVN
+2624 SLVVN

-2635 FIDIISDIVNVV
+2635 SIDVISDIISVV
-2647 NLNCVYDF
+2647 SLNCVYDF
-2655 DLVKENSRQ
+2655 DLVRENSLQ

-2699 PQFNS
+2699 SQFSS

-2723 TQKYLTYVRD
+2723 AQKYLTYVRD

-2770 SFDIAIDGT
+2770 SFDITIDGT

-2784 FFPTKFTINDF
+2784 FFPTKFSINDF
-2795 DITTLSYNIDDNILS
+2795 DVTTLSYNIDDNILS

-3114 VISIPNHFFVTGE
+3114 IISIPNHFFVTGE
-3127 QVEYTHAGAGTTQA
+3127 QVKYTHAGAGTTQA

-3199 HKFVSTNQNSK
+3199 HRFVATNQNAK

-3227 NTTTLSIN
+3227 TTTTLATN

-3240 DIIFFSQITS
+3240 DIIFFNQITS

-3257 KIGDEIMR
+3257 RIGDEIMR

-3286 SLAGYS
+3286 SIAGYS
-3292 TGSLVTKVSGNYNIV
+3292 TGALVTKVSGNYNIV
-3307 DNVLSFAEAPFGKLP
+3307 DNVLNFAEAPFGNIPL
-3322 FSSTTNRPDERDWVG
+3322 SSPTNRPDERDWVG

-3351 SGIINSS
+3351 SGIVNSS
-3358 NEAYHK
+3358 DETYHK

-3409 PGLAYDY
+3409 PGLTYDY
-3416 TLLESVGITSITFT
+3416 TLLESAGITSITFT
-3430 GAATSVSYDVNH
+3430 GAATSVSYDVNN

-3468 GGTVTVSVA
+3468 GGTATVSVA
-3477 GTIST
+3477 GTISA
-3482 ISIGNSGSGYRTSS
+3482 ISIGNSGSGYRSGAQVVKVGVALSS
-3496 TYEIIVDTSSPVGIG
+3496 TSIP
-3511 STIIYLEN
+3511 TIQ
-3519 SNSVFSILNLLNTG
+3519 F
-3533 SNCSIGIG
+3533 IG
-3541 TFIGIGIATAIT
+3541 TA
-3553 SVGSTFIQV
+3553 SVS
-3562 GTGATS
+3562 
-3568 SYQIPSG
+3568 
-3575 TQTVIKISSP
+3575 
-3585 QIGIVNVGVG
+3585 N
-3595 TSSVGIATI
+3595 
-3604 THVGYSTIISG
+3604 G
-3615 SISTSVTI
+3615 SIVSIAI

-3649 PLIYSSSSSGVGTQA
+3649 PLIYSSASSGIGTQA

-3684 GYGYGDEQI
+3684 GYGYGDGQI

-3698 GGITG
+3698 GGATG

-3724 KFTGWAIGELQ
+3724 EFTGWSIGELQ
-3735 VLDSI
+3735 VLDRL
-3740 DDQFDGTKI
+3740 DDQFDGQTV
-3749 AFQTKNQAG
+3749 AFPITLSS

-3847 LGQSPILQEEERTV
+3847 RGQSPTLQEEERTV
-3861 TRIDSTDLVKTNP
+3861 TSINSTDLVNTNP

-3879 NVNDQTLERPVIW
+3879 NISDETLERPVVW

-3906 GKSRML
+3906 GKDRIL

-3923 IQPVGIGS
+3923 IQPVGVGN
-3931 TILYV
+3931 TILRV

-3949 NTSVVF
+3949 NAGGSSPLAF
-3955 QNSVIIISQDDKVG
+3955 QNSVIIISQDNKVG
-3969 ASATAVVSIAGTVT
+3969 ASATAVVSIAGTIT
-3983 SIVISDGGVGYTT
+3983 SIVINDGGVGYITT
-3996 APIVSISQPIGFGT
+3996 PTVSISQPIGFGT
-4010 TAAQNTALA
+4010 TAAQNTAVA
-4019 SATISGGV
+4019 SATVSGGV
-4027 VTGIAVTFEGSG
+4027 VTGITVTFGGGG
-4039 YISTFAPQVLIES
+4039 YISTTPPQVLIES
-4052 PSMIKETGGVEVYA
+4052 PGIIKETGGVASYA

-4073 GFGTTTISSVDQI
+4073 GFGTTTVSSVDKI

-4107 LTLSGIEIGDYFL
+4107 LTLSGIGTGDYFL

-4126 GFATTSITSRNT
+4126 GFATTSITSRDT
-4138 SNNVIGIG
+4138 SNNIIGIG

-4160 NVSVADTAIG
+4160 NVSVANTVIG

-4193 IDFSSSNITFD
+4193 VNFSSTNITFD
-4204 STVFTFDSTGIGS
+4204 STTFTFDSTGIGS
-4217 GSGYSGGITTSNY
+4217 GSGYSGGIATSNY

-4276 NYIIT
+4276 NYITT

>member
-35 YRAQEFQGAP
+35 YRAQEFQGSP

-60 MTHQTDSVILIND
+60 MTHQADSVILSND

-92 AGFPEKYGL
+92 DGFPEKYGF
-101 LKIDDEI
+101 LKINNEI

-125 FSGIDSYSTQN
+125 FSGIDSYNTQN
-136 HPDQLTFSESNSASH
+136 HPDQLVFSKSNSADH
-151 SAGSTIINLSSLFLK
+151 FAGSTIINLSSLFLK

-171 IKYQLSPGFENRD
+171 IKYQLTPGFENRTLD
-184 LSKNLNQALFIKQ
+184 KNLNKSLFIKQ

-206 TKESFEILFRFLYG
+206 TDESFEILFRSLYG
-220 EDVSIIDPKEYLFR
+220 EDASIIKPSEYLFR
-234 PSDAHYQITTDL
+234 PSDAHYQVTTDL

-254 PENLKNCTLIQDT
+254 PENLINSTLIQNQYT
-267 YPEFTKAY
+267 GFIKAY
-275 APITNVEK
+275 APITDVEK

-293 KLSIDSGYSKDIGF
+293 KLSIDSGYNKDSRV

-314 FKVHPQTKVIGQYNL
+314 FKVHSQTKVIGQYDL
-329 NTFIVTSVVNPG
+329 RSFTVTVRENPG
-341 TPPPNKVWA
+341 TPPPNNVFV
-350 INGITQQQLTLVKG
+350 IDGLTQQKLTLVKG
-364 NTYRFDTSDSSNS
+364 NTYRFDISDSSNNG
-377 EHILIFQ
+377 HPFIFQ
-384 TTSGDSLSS
+384 TSSGGSISS
-393 LYYIVSG
+393 LYYSVSG
-400 NGVAGQAG
+400 DGIPGQAG
-408 SFVDLTINITAPDEI
+408 SYRNLTINLTAPSET
-423 IKYNCSLHSE
+423 IKYNCSNHNG
-433 MGANIAITADPTNNL
+433 MGADIIISANSANDF
-448 TTLNVDSTIGFPN
+448 TTLDVDSTVGFPN
-461 SGNLY
+461 SGELY

-473 QGTIGYESKSVNQ
+473 QGTIRYESKSVNQ

-499 SANIGISTYAHKLPF
+499 SANIGISTYATDFNNTIK
-514 EGSGENVRV
+514 VRV
-523 RITSVIKDFKL
+523 TSVIKDFNL
-534 SDDTYYLKKGYTSQ
+534 INDTYYLKKGYTSE
-548 IKTLGVNSKDVVSNN
+548 IKTLGVDSEDVISNN
-563 WFFNIATSYDVQS
+563 WFFNISTSYDVQS
-576 ISLIDNNDKS
+576 ISLIDNTNKT
-586 YKINTKLNNIFKV
+586 YKINTKLNNIFKI
-599 GDSLKII
+599 GDSLKITN
-606 DSANNE
+606 SAGVE
-612 KTSTVIDVTSEKSFN
+612 KNSTVIDITSEKSFN
-627 IKGQGELSLTD
+627 IKGQGELLLNDT
-638 SYTIKRNLLKV
+638 YTVKRNILKT
-649 NSPTFSN
+649 NSSTFPN
-656 ASILN
+656 TSIFN
-661 ANVQNVYKQNDKTL
+661 SNVQNVYEEDDRT
-675 IASPS
+675 IVASPS
-680 LPYYNQQLNLS
+680 LPYYNDQQLNVS
-691 SKQIVFSGT
+691 SKQIIFSGT
-700 FNSDTFKITSN
+700 FNSDTFKITSTT
-711 IDHGFYTGDAVYYTP
+711 DHGFYTGDAAYYTP
-726 EKIISVTTDDD
+726 EKIISESFDAD
-737 GNVTE
+737 GNIIE
-742 TSTTLSKLFD
+742 TSTTLSKLFN
-752 EGIYYVKRIDSNN
+752 EGVFFIKRIDSNT
-765 IKLSQSKS
+765 IKFALSKS
-773 NIYNS
+773 DIFNS

-787 TIIANKLEYYKFK
+787 TVTSNKLEYYKFK

-813 SPPINDGAEYPTNP
+813 SPPINDGAEYPTEP

-836 VEILNY
+836 VEVLNY
-842 KSNDT
+842 KSNDI
-847 VYYGQLDEVEVISS
+847 VYYGKLNEIEVTSPGS
-861 GRGYDI
+861 NYDL
-867 INPPVLLISDLVG
+867 INPPVLSINDSVG
-880 YGATANCAVRGS
+880 SGATAQCAVKGS
-892 LSEIRV
+892 LREIRIV
-898 VDSGFDYVET
+898 NPGFDYAET
-908 PTIKITGGNGVG
+908 PVIKITGGNGIG
-920 AVAKA
+920 AVAEA
-925 AMKLVDHQATF
+925 AMKLVDHQSTF

-944 VSLTNYTIGFSTY
+944 VSLTNNTIGFSTY

-1003 VISGINTIN
+1003 VISGINTVN
-1012 LTSHGIGDH
+1012 LISHGIGDH
-1021 QLRSYNKR
+1021 QLRSYNKK

-1062 NQISIVNHEFQSGEI
+1062 NQINILNHEFESGEI

-1083 STGGS
+1083 SSGGS

-1101 TKVDDNNFKLSKIG
+1101 TKIDDNNFKLSEIG
-1115 IGTTLKDFYYNTK
+1115 IGTALKDFYYNTK
-1128 QFINLTSVGVGTH
+1128 QFVNLTSVGVGTH

-1159 SIGFDNFKAV
+1159 SIGSDNFKAV

-1199 RQPLVTLSSGSGAVV
+1199 RQPLITLSSGSGAAVI
-1214 VPIVSDQKI
+1214 PIISDQKI
-1223 TEILV
+1223 IEVLV
-1228 TSPGVGYNS
+1228 ISSGSGYNS
-1237 PPDLVIN
+1237 PPNLIIN
-1244 GGGFG
+1244 GSGFG
-1249 AVLTPIIQNGQLIEV
+1249 AVITPIIENGQLTGV

-1269 GIGYSPNNISIDVL
+1269 GIGYLPDSTSIDVIA
-1283 SAGLSAEFN
+1283 AGSLAEFN
-1292 VRIQRWNVNLFQK
+1292 AKIQTWNVNLFQK
-1305 NLSIISNDD
+1305 NLSIVSDDD
-1314 GILSEGINE
+1314 GVLSEGINE
-1323 NFELEYSHLYA
+1323 NFELEYSYLYA

-1342 YSSDSGGN
+1342 YSLDSDGN
-1350 TLYGKKDLR
+1350 ILYGRKDLR
-1359 ISGNKEILSTD
+1359 KFGNKEIVSTD

-1383 IYGPYGFS
+1383 IYGPYGYS
-1391 TKEGGIVSQMKSG
+1391 TKQGGTVSQMKSG
-1404 YKLDLKPNRPL
+1404 YILKSGFDLTQNRPL
-1415 ISSFPSGFF
+1415 VSAFPEGFF
-1424 IEDYSYSEV
+1424 TQDYSYLEV
-1433 SDETVLDKNNG
+1433 SDEIVLDKNNG
-1444 RFCVTPEYPNGAYV
+1444 RFCVTPEYPNGTYA

-1471 GPFSGYKSP
+1471 GPFSGYKLP

-1491 SKPNE
+1491 SRPNE
-1496 FNFKKASNQIDLDLN
+1496 FNFKKVSNQIDFDLN
-1511 KTSFSR
+1511 QTSFSR
-1517 NTNPYNLIENGASYS
+1517 NTNPYNLIRNGSSYS
-1532 YLELPNLLNQTVDIK
+1532 YLELPNLLNQTADIK
-1547 YASPGF
+1547 YASPGS
-1553 IEKIDVISGGSGYK
+1553 IEKINTISGGSGYK
-1567 NGTPLVFNNEGTGG
+1567 IGDNLVFDNEGTEG
-1581 YNASAEIER
+1581 YNASAEVER
-1590 VFGKS
+1590 ISGKS

-1604 SISNVEFYSTTSQGT
+1604 SISNVEFYPTTSQGT
-1619 FLAFFQNPHNFTN
+1619 FLVFSENPHNFTN
-1632 TDLVV
+1632 TDLIVV
-1637 ISGLNTT
+1637 SGLNTT
-1644 SSLIEGSYQVGVAT
+1644 SSLIEGSYRIGVTT

-1665 GIGTTATTGIVTYF
+1665 GIGSTATTGIVTYF
-1679 SVAGNLNYSNI
+1679 SVAGNLNYPNI
-1690 RENDILGIGT
+1690 RENDVLGIGT
-1700 EKVKVLNVDAKSSR
+1700 EKVKVLNVDARSSR
-1714 IRILRAVNG
+1714 IRVIRAVNG
-1723 TVGSSHSITTV
+1723 TVGSSHSVTNV
-1734 LYENPRKLTINAG
+1734 LYEDSRKLIINAG
-1747 FRSQYDYKINRE
+1747 FRSQYDYKVNRE
-1759 IYFNPV
+1759 IYFNPI

-1847 ISDDLIGISTFRVG
+1847 ISDDLIGISTFKVG

-1870 IASTTQGMGT
+1870 ISSTTQGVET

-1894 KTNYGGLSGNIS
+1894 KTRYNGLSGNIS
-1906 KNTVTISTAQTHGLL
+1906 KNIVTVSAAQTHGLL

-1942 NDYVRKVLI
+1942 NDYNRKVLI
-1951 NPKDFI
+1951 NPKDFV

-1970 LNHKFENGQKVI
+1970 SNHKFERGQKVI
-1982 HTANVPA
+1982 HTASVPA

-2008 KLTNTYYDSIS
+2008 KLTNTYHDSIS
-2019 AKPEIVGITSASSG
+2019 AKPEIVGITSASGG

-2051 FDLSDSSLSYAQQ
+2051 FDLSDSSLSYTQQ
-2064 ATLYPAFDFKLFK
+2064 STLYPAFDLKFFK
-2077 DSNFTENYN
+2077 DSNFTENYDS
-2086 NNSNNQSFDVQ
+2086 NSDSQFFEIQ
-2097 KVGIIGITSDAKV
+2097 KVGRVGITSDAKV
-2110 TLSINKNT
+2110 TLSINENT
-2118 PKNLYYNLI
+2118 PENLYYKLI
-2127 PIYDGTLP
+2127 PIYEGTLP
-2135 QNKKLINE
+2135 DNKKFINE
-2143 DREVLSNNQIQVD
+2143 DREVLSNNEIQVGR
-2156 ESQYNGKYKITVGS
+2156 SQYNGVYNVIVGS
-2170 TTSFTY
+2170 STSFTY
-2176 GVAKVPEENLY
+2176 DVAKVPEEDLY

-2196 ETSSINAYGSILKIK
+2196 ETSSLYAYGSISKIK
-2211 ITNKGQNYYSL
+2211 ILNRGQNYYSL
-2222 PQIVNIAEIST
+2222 PQILSV
-2233 LGILTSGIGS
+2233 TSGIGTG
-2243 EAILHPSSTSIGKIK
+2243 AILEPSSISIGKIK

-2273 TMVPS
+2273 TMRPS
-2278 VAIPQVIR
+2278 VAIPQVVK
-2286 VDSLSSFDSIGISSF
+2286 VDPLSSFESIGISSF
-2301 GKGYTSAPKLIV
+2301 GRGYTSAPKLIV
-2313 LDGKTGNIASEVDL
+2313 LDGKTGSVIPEVDL

-2334 KVEILKNVFGLNN
+2334 KVEILKNTFGLNN

-2356 NSNGVGISSVGFNTT
+2356 NSNGVGISSVGFNAT
-2371 TKDVTITLSVGF
+2371 TKNVTVTLSVGF
-2383 STANSFPFAVNDK
+2383 STVNSFPFAVNDK
-2396 VLIENV
+2396 ILIENV
-2402 SVGVGSTGKGYNS
+2402 SVGVASTGRGFNS

-2435 GGSVV
+2435 GGSVT
-2440 YNLNEFLTGSEFP
+2440 YNLDEFLTGSESP
-2453 GTLNSTNSSGRII
+2453 GTFNPNNSSGKII
-2466 AQKQFPIFDIV
+2466 AQKHFPIFDAV
-2477 LKNNNFSI
+2477 LVKNNYFI
-2485 GETVTSGSNVG
+2485 GENVVSESAVG
-2496 TVEDWDSK
+2496 TVEDWDPKS
-2504 TNFVT
+2504 NFVS
-2509 ILSKNDFK
+2509 ILSKNNFK
-2517 VGDLITGSSTKTQ
+2517 VGEIIKGSSSRTQ
-2530 AVANSI
+2530 GFASSI
-2536 EIFNAFLDIAAT
+2536 ERFNAFFNLGAT

-2562 NSNLQRIS
+2562 NSNLQRIQDS
-2570 DNDYYQNFSYS
+2570 LYYQNFSYS

-2588 DKWNDAVSTLNHT
+2588 NTWNDAVSALNHT
-2601 TGFKKFSDY
+2601 TGFVKFSDY

-2619 EVNSN
+2619 EIDSN
-2624 SLLVN
+2624 SLVVN

-2635 FIDIISDIVNVV
+2635 SIDVISDIISVV
-2647 NLNCVYDF
+2647 SLNCVYDF
-2655 DLVKENSRQ
+2655 DLVRENSLQ

-2699 PQFNS
+2699 SQFSS

-2723 TQKYLTYVRD
+2723 AQKYLTYVRD

-2770 SFDIAIDGT
+2770 SFDITIDGT

-2784 FFPTKFTINDF
+2784 FFPTKFSINDF
-2795 DITTLSYNIDDNILS
+2795 DVTTLSYNIDDNILS

-2982 VSDNTNNIHQLSEVA
+2982 VSDNTNNIHQLSEVS

-3081 DIKREFALTH
+3081 DIKREFELTH
-3091 KNDPIFERYFI
+3091 KNDPIFERHFI

-3127 QVEYTHAGAGTTQA
+3127 QVKYTHAGAGTTQA

-3199 HKFVSTNQNSK
+3199 HRFVATNQNAK

-3227 NTTTLSIN
+3227 TTTTLSKN

-3240 DIIFFSQITS
+3240 DIIFFNQITS

-3257 KIGDEIMR
+3257 RIGDEIMR

-3286 SLAGYS
+3286 SIAGYS
-3292 TGSLVTKVSGNYNIV
+3292 TGALVTKVSGNYNIV
-3307 DNVLSFAEAPFGKLP
+3307 DNVLNFAEAPFGNIPL
-3322 FSSTTNRPDERDWVG
+3322 SSPTNRPDERDWVG
-3337 ISTGSSFQGRSFIR
+3337 IATGSSFQGRSFIR

-3358 NEAYHK
+3358 DETYHK

-3409 PGLAYDY
+3409 PGLTYDY
-3416 TLLESVGITSITFT
+3416 TLLESAGITSITFT
-3430 GAATSVSYDVNH
+3430 GAATSVSYDVNN

-3468 GGTVTVSVA
+3468 GGTATVSVA
-3477 GTIST
+3477 GTISA
-3482 ISIGNSGSGYRTSS
+3482 ISIGNSGSGYRSGAQVVKVGVALSS
-3496 TYEIIVDTSSPVGIG
+3496 TSIP
-3511 STIIYLEN
+3511 TIQ
-3519 SNSVFSILNLLNTG
+3519 F
-3533 SNCSIGIG
+3533 IG
-3541 TFIGIGIATAIT
+3541 TA
-3553 SVGSTFIQV
+3553 SVS
-3562 GTGATS
+3562 
-3568 SYQIPSG
+3568 
-3575 TQTVIKISSP
+3575 
-3585 QIGIVNVGVG
+3585 N
-3595 TSSVGIATI
+3595 
-3604 THVGYSTIISG
+3604 G
-3615 SISTSVTI
+3615 SIVSIAI

-3649 PLIYSSSSSGVGTQA
+3649 PLIYSSASSGIGTQA

-3684 GYGYGDEQI
+3684 GYGYGDGQI

-3698 GGITG
+3698 GGATG

-3724 KFTGWAIGELQ
+3724 EFTGWSIGELQ
-3735 VLDSI
+3735 VLDRL
-3740 DDQFDGTKI
+3740 DDRFDGQTV
-3749 AFQTKNQAG
+3749 AFPITLSS

-3847 LGQSPILQEEERTV
+3847 RGQSPTLQEEERTV
-3861 TRIDSTDLVKTNP
+3861 TSINSTDLVNTNP

-3879 NVNDQTLERPVIW
+3879 NISDETLERPVVW

-3906 GKSRML
+3906 GKDRIL

-3923 IQPVGIGS
+3923 IQPVGVGN
-3931 TILYV
+3931 TILRV

-3949 NTSVVF
+3949 NAGGSSPLAF
-3955 QNSVIIISQDDKVG
+3955 QNSVIIISQDNKVG
-3969 ASATAVVSIAGTVT
+3969 ASATAVVSIAGTIT
-3983 SIVISDGGVGYTT
+3983 SIVINDGGVGYITT
-3996 APIVSISQPIGFGT
+3996 PTVSISQPIGFGT
-4010 TAAQNTALA
+4010 TAAQNTAVA
-4019 SATISGGV
+4019 SATVSGGV
-4027 VTGIAVTFEGSG
+4027 VTGITVTFGGGG
-4039 YISTFAPQVLIES
+4039 YISTTPPQVLIES
-4052 PSMIKETGGVEVYA
+4052 PGIIKETGGVASYA

-4073 GFGTTTISSVDQI
+4073 GFGTTTVSSVDKI

-4107 LTLSGIEIGDYFL
+4107 LTLSGIGTGDYFL

-4126 GFATTSITSRNT
+4126 GFATTSITSRDT
-4138 SNNVIGIG
+4138 SNNIIGIG

-4160 NVSVADTAIG
+4160 NVSVANTVIG

-4193 IDFSSSNITFD
+4193 VNFSSTNITFD
-4204 STVFTFDSTGIGS
+4204 STTFTFDSTGIGS
-4217 GSGYSGGITTSNY
+4217 GSGYSGGIATSNY

-4276 NYIIT
+4276 NYITT